1 MNKKNVDYILSSTD
15 GIELLAN
22 LFQNGMALDL
32 VDVTRARDNID
43 LPEDERHIYD
53 MADAALDR
61 VDLDKL
67 YENAGDFEIQD
78 KYPEFFDY
86 LQSLQRDRENDE
98 PERVRED
105 EAGEAEEEIEEEL
118 EEGVPESLST
128 RDTVV
133 KNIIEGEHTG
143 KESDS
148 RKYVEKDE
156 YRAKLDAERE
166 ESIRR
171 ALEADEALNK
181 ERELAAREADAARL
195 REQEFFDKRKAAEAD
210 FDEKARREKEAE
222 RYTEK
227 DTDRSK
233 SFEYRKDEV
242 KIDKDYST
250 NTNKQVDSSFRSDA
264 VDNAGDAGKR
274 RYQQSEQVNNMHG
287 GANDAGDVS
296 NAIHSKTYG
305 TETAAETAATAAA
318 MEMARREAAAKA
330 QVGYGNTGHEEAAS
344 KAETEKYNA
353 EKYDSDKRETSKNQA
368 ESSRLDNN
376 YSSKAESQIDGN
388 SRTGSVNDAGDAG
401 KRGYQQSEQI
411 GSTHYGDYNAGDVTH
426 VVKSREYETS
436 KETADARRE
445 VDEAVRRDTAAREQK
460 EAEGDRRSRREQE
473 ERRER
478 QERAERRTDSYGS
491 DTALRDEDTKRE
503 IERRQHEAEA
513 NRYHDAE
520 AGKRDQY
527 SGSGKYEP
535 EQRAETAM
543 REEARREMD
552 KRQQEADKYRNA
564 EAGKNETD
572 TKSECESGNRV
583 NNDYNSNRESQIDS
597 SSRTGSVNDA
607 GDAGTRSS
615 MQSERVENLHN
626 GNTNAGDVTN
636 VVGGKTYASEAA
648 AAATAAADEM
658 SRRESAAK
666 EQRETDR
673 ENRNGS
679 NSYSEEDRRSN
690 IYNSDTAA
698 RDYDA
703 GREMEKHQR
712 EAETNRYNDYRNAET
727 DKNDQYNGSSKY
739 EPEQRTED
747 AMREETRREMDRRQQ
762 EADRYRNAETSRS
775 ETDAKRGENGT
786 GNRVDNSYNSNRDRQ
801 VDSSSRTG
809 SVHDAGNAGT
819 RNSMQSEQVGNL
831 HNGSTNAGDVTNVIG
846 GRTHASDAAA
856 DTAATVTATAAVAE
870 MTRREAAA
878 KEQRETDR
886 ENRNGSNSY
895 SEEDRRSNIYN
906 SDTAARDYDAGREME
921 KHQREAETNRYNDYR
936 NAETDKND
944 QYNGSSKY
952 EPEQRTEDAMREET
966 RREMDRR
973 QQEADRYRNAETS
986 RSETD
991 AKRGENGTGNRV
1003 DNSYNSNRD
1012 RQVDSSSRTGSV
1024 HDAGNAGTRNSMQ
1037 SEQVGNLHNGS
1048 TNAGDVTNV
1057 IGGRTHASDAAA
1069 ATAATVTATA
1079 AAAEM
1084 TRREA
1089 AAKEQRGVETN
1100 QYRTSGKYEPER
1112 RTEDAMREEI
1122 RMEMDRR
1129 QREADIRRDDR
1140 ITSPEKNQE
1149 RPAEHR
1155 IDNNYNTQPGR
1166 QIDGTFKTGTVSEA
1180 GKNASQPE
1188 KIDSVHGGSSTAK
1201 ESLNAIKAKDYSG
1214 DNKSEATPV
1223 QPVVQGKKDIQNNQA
1238 SGYRRD
1244 SYASAGMNAAVAGTA
1259 TIVNNTHKASAAE
1272 KVVTEQKI
1280 PSESR
1285 PQEHRIDNNYNTQPG
1300 HQIDGTFKTGTVS
1313 EAGKNASQPEKID
1326 SVHGGSSTAKE
1337 SLNAIKAKDYSSGNK
1352 STITPVQ
1359 PIFKNKDSVELKKN
1373 GESKIDNIAREPG
1386 SSDST
1391 QNIGLDSHSKKHV
1404 YERDSYE
1411 MAGQKTSENFGK
1423 PDLNQS
1429 ALEKNIKDSK
1439 KQLAK
1444 EGAKI
1449 IDSENKEHIYTAKD
1463 GNKNNHVQ
1471 INKAGAQVVDGHV
1484 SKEISG
1490 PADNV
1495 IKTPGSSKLDVS
1507 KAVAGQVAAAA
1518 VGGVTNKN
1526 KSIAASANTS
1536 ISQDTV
1542 KDVSEAVVKQK
1553 NKSQLWNQAI
1563 NNTQD
1568 LASKSNKLIADSY
1581 AMAGQIDAE
1590 TAKMIAEFNNNPSFG
1605 FSPASGAGF
1614 STNGTAEAIKNATKS
1629 SIGNS
1634 IAAAKIG
1641 ADIYNASSR
1650 VKNVGLVGAIKN
1662 NEVGLK
1668 IDGRMKFFTIRSDG
1682 TINVDG
1688 VLLNVYKTERS
1699 NLVFVGW
1706 KDAFVNGNEIIT
1718 SNNVRFQIG
1727 SDGNSIITGTKLNL
1741 SLSNKELNATDIN
1754 EIGEKLVES
1763 GITASFAPAIVNKT
1777 ISADDF
1783 VKDGDSFATNKLTE
1797 RFGDR
1802 NLSNLLRRHQIS
1814 GTIDRQGRIMH
1825 VMMTRYA
1832 SNEMRKITFSKESI
1846 DFIAQNYNKIISVNA
1861 DTASKIAKINSI
1873 LEDRHL
1879 SDIEKECLFDL
1890 RTQLADKKMSCN
1902 VDKLKRQLKAG
1913 HLDEE
1918 SARLAQDYINVF
1930 ENTRK
1935 TIIKNGIFAY
1945 DDSAYLKFQ
1954 LEVAG
1959 LPTNVKMLQTMM
1971 DKNAI
1976 PEESMKLVQSYI
1988 NASNGKIKRGVI
2000 EDGFFAASMAML
2012 VEANNLPSNRRALK
2026 KLLKTGN
2033 VTEEQ
2038 KAIIKNM
2045 LKINRI
2051 NGIRNFVARQA
2062 HKLQRAG
2069 VNAYHKSKNFLNKYM
2084 GSDYTF
2090 RGLMIMLGGA
2100 GKVRSIAMKAYRTI
2114 KFVRSVPMKFARAV
2128 DATRKAAISVAKV
2141 STSAFRASK
2150 KALTYGTRFTMSTG
2164 RLVKRK
2170 GVKFTV
2176 KRRSKRAIRKFKMLG
2191 NGIKNLSIKSLKAMV
2206 QIIIRLL
2213 TMLGTAILSAM
2224 APILLIL
2231 LFVLILIFSILSFI
2245 SNEGDEVYYDAG
2257 DEDTTEAAQE
2267 MVDLLTLCH
2276 ASFRNALSGGGGGGT
2291 AASGTDPD
2299 GGPQMQKG
2307 DSSKVGDPDN
2317 PSNSLYDVTQGTWWN
2332 TEGKNSIDINWS
2344 AGSDCDTLKKKLE
2357 ADGALESRNGYA
2369 VAKYGD
2375 KTVFLAAFGTFW
2387 GKVGDVLKVEFNQ
2400 PISLGGEPASKEIY
2414 MMMFDT
2420 KAHKDTNYPAEPEGV
2435 YGHHMPDGAHTRDFA
2450 EFMGKDGEP
2459 ENMNGKGYL
2468 PVQATNLGSV
2478 LDGTCDLATI
2488 GGGLSTSVSA
2498 DVFYRQEIDQD
2509 VYRDIIDQK
2518 NNIYYTFPEDQET
2531 PDGISPTPT
2540 PEGYDK
2546 TTAKGAVYGFYN
2558 NNQELISMVLAMYDF
2573 DINDVTSVKKT
2584 ILAKADKS
2592 GINEEA
2598 ADEAHEL
2605 DVTNKIDDDTW
2616 KLIAYFDKYGL
2627 DMTNY
2632 TIGGYDDLR
2641 YSTLVALFNAS
2652 HIITWTPV
2660 TQYHQGPDGLPTYD
2674 KNGKA
2679 IDETNT
2685 DGMTYQVPVMVYD
2698 TRLVSYKDGTTTR
2711 IPDVHQK
2718 TDANGDLVF
2727 ETKYKACP
2735 GHKKTST
2742 AVITLH
2748 FDSLL
2753 DIKGWYDKNIYG
2765 VDDFDKENP
2774 NYSSDK
2780 IKDINYKA
2788 KESVLKYGTQ
2798 RIKKPE
2804 FKMGISGTCSDSG
2817 ETSSGS
2823 FSPGVMTES
2832 QKEVCRHV
2840 YKFLT
2845 KDMTPK
2851 LTKEQAVGVLVN
2863 IMHESDFNYT
2873 ATEHSDGS
2881 GGYGLVQWTGGRRTN
2896 LVTWCNNNGVKYNT
2910 LEGQCK
2916 FLEYEF
2922 SSSAVWTNSGVNGF
2936 LQCSSAYDAG
2946 RYFLKYFERPAAKYE
2961 AQREASLNQ
2970 DIATIESML

>member
-32 VDVTRARDNID
+32 VDVTRARDNVD

-67 YENAGDFEIQD
+67 YENAGDFELQD

-118 EEGVPESLST
+118 EEGIPEPLST

-181 ERELAAREADAARL
+181 ERELSAREDAAARL
-195 REQEFFDKRKAAEAD
+195 REQEFFDKRKVEETD

-227 DTDRSK
+227 DTNRSK
-233 SFEYRKDEV
+233 SFEDRKDEA

-250 NTNKQVDSSFRSDA
+250 NADKQVDSSFRSDA

-330 QVGYGNTGHEEAAS
+330 QVGYGNTGNKETAS
-344 KAETEKYNA
+344 KAETEKRNA
-353 EKYDSDKRETSKNQA
+353 EKYDSDKREASKSQE

-411 GSTHYGDYNAGDVTH
+411 GSTHYGDSNAGDVTH

-572 TKSECESGNRV
+572 TKSERESGNRV

-626 GNTNAGDVTN
+626 GNTNVGDVTN
-636 VVGGKTYASEAA
+636 VVCGKTYASEAA
-648 AAATAAADEM
+648 AAATAASDEM

-666 EQRETDR
+666 EQREADR
-673 ENRNGS
+673 
-679 NSYSEEDRRSN
+679 
-690 IYNSDTAA
+690 
-698 RDYDA
+698 
-703 GREMEKHQR
+703 
-712 EAETNRYNDYRNAET
+712 
-727 DKNDQYNGSSKY
+727 YNGSSKY

-762 EADRYRNAETSRS
+762 EADRYRNS
-775 ETDAKRGENGT
+775 ETG
-786 GNRVDNSYNSNRDRQ
+786 
-801 VDSSSRTG
+801 
-809 SVHDAGNAGT
+809 
-819 RNSMQSEQVGNL
+819 
-831 HNGSTNAGDVTNVIG
+831 
-846 GRTHASDAAA
+846 
-856 DTAATVTATAAVAE
+856 
-870 MTRREAAA
+870 
-878 KEQRETDR
+878 
-886 ENRNGSNSY
+886 
-895 SEEDRRSNIYN
+895 
-906 SDTAARDYDAGREME
+906 
-921 KHQREAETNRYNDYR
+921 
-936 NAETDKND
+936 
-944 QYNGSSKY
+944 
-952 EPEQRTEDAMREET
+952 
-966 RREMDRR
+966 
-973 QQEADRYRNAETS
+973 

-1069 ATAATVTATA
+1069 ATAA
-1079 AAAEM
+1079 AEM

-1089 AAKEQRGVETN
+1089 AAKEQRGAEAD

-1166 QIDGTFKTGTVSEA
+1166 QIDGTFKTGT
-1180 GKNASQPE
+1180 
-1188 KIDSVHGGSSTAK
+1188 I
-1201 ESLNAIKAKDYSG
+1201 
-1214 DNKSEATPV
+1214 
-1223 QPVVQGKKDIQNNQA
+1223 
-1238 SGYRRD
+1238 
-1244 SYASAGMNAAVAGTA
+1244 
-1259 TIVNNTHKASAAE
+1259 
-1272 KVVTEQKI
+1272 
-1280 PSESR
+1280 
-1285 PQEHRIDNNYNTQPG
+1285 
-1300 HQIDGTFKTGTVS
+1300 S

-1352 STITPVQ
+1352 STTTPVQ

-1386 SSDST
+1386 SSAST

-1444 EGAKI
+1444 EGSRI

-1518 VGGVTNKN
+1518 AVGGVTNKN

-1542 KDVSEAVVKQK
+1542 KDVSEAVIKQK

-1568 LASKSNKLIADSY
+1568 LTSKSNKLIADSY

-1754 EIGEKLVES
+1754 KIGEKLVEP
-1763 GITASFAPAIVNKT
+1763 GIAASFAPAIVNKT

-1988 NASNGKIKRGVI
+1988 DASNGKIKRGVI

-2062 HKLQRAG
+2062 HKLQREG
-2069 VNAYHKSKNFLNKYM
+2069 VNAYRKSKNFLNKYM

-2114 KFVRSVPMKFARAV
+2114 KFVRSVHMKFARAV

-2141 STSAFRASK
+2141 STSAFRASQ
-2150 KALTYGTRFTMSTG
+2150 KALTYGARFTMSTG

-2176 KRRSKRAIRKFKMLG
+2176 KRRGKRAIRKFKMLG
-2191 NGIKNLSIKSLKAMV
+2191 NGIKNLSVKSLKTML

-2276 ASFRNALSGGGGGGT
+2276 ASFRSALSGGSSGGET
-2291 AASGTDPD
+2291 SASGEENGT
-2299 GGPQMQKG
+2299 PQLQKG
-2307 DSSKVGDPDN
+2307 DSSKVEG
-2317 PSNSLYDVTQGTWWN
+2317 LYNVKTTTWWN
-2332 TEGKNSIDINWS
+2332 NEGNIDTVPAAVTGNPNADWT
-2344 AGSDCDTLKKKLE
+2344 GDCKRIRDKLRD
-2357 ADGALESRNGYA
+2357 ANNLYSSNGYA
-2369 VAKYGD
+2369 VTKIGD
-2375 KTVFLAAFGTFW
+2375 KTVYLVAMGTYW
-2387 GKVGDVLKVEFNQ
+2387 GKDGDVLKVTFNND
-2400 PISLGGEPASKEIY
+2400 IVLGDEPATNEIY
-2414 MMMFDT
+2414 VLKFDT
-2420 KAHKDTNYPAEPEGV
+2420 KAWEHTGYLQGEQEGI
-2435 YGHHMPDGAHTRDFA
+2435 YGHHLGDGRDFL
-2450 EFMGKDGEP
+2450 EFLAKDAGSGKRDGIP
-2459 ENMNGKGYL
+2459 SGTI
-2468 PVQATNLGSV
+2468 PQSAVNLGNI
-2478 LDGTCDLATI
+2478 LDDTCDLGTV
-2488 GGGLSTSVSA
+2488 GGGLSTNVNK

-2518 NNIYYTFPEDQET
+2518 NNIYYTFPEDKET

-2546 TTAKGAVYGFYN
+2546 SSAKGAVYGFYN
-2558 NNQELISMVLAMYDF
+2558 NNQELISMILAMYDF
-2573 DINDVTSVKKT
+2573 DINDTTSVKKT

-2660 TQYHQGPDGLPTYD
+2660 TQYHQGPDGLPTYN

-2774 NYSSDK
+2774 NYSSNDMK
-2780 IKDINYKA
+2780 KPNYKA
-2788 KESVLKYGTQ
+2788 KESVLKNGIQ
-2798 RIKKPE
+2798 KIKKPE
-2804 FKMGISGTCSDSG
+2804 FKMGIPGTCSDSG

-2832 QKEVCRHV
+2832 QKEVCQYV

-2845 KDMTPK
+2845 KEMTPK
-2851 LTKEQAVGVLVN
+2851 LTREQAIGVLVN
-2863 IMHESDFNYT
+2863 IKHECEFNYT
-2873 ATEHSDGS
+2873 DIENPDGS
-2881 GGYGLVQWTGGRRTN
+2881 GGYGLAQWTAERRTN
-2896 LVTWCNNNGVKYNT
+2896 LVTWCNNHGLKYNT

-2916 FLEYEF
+2916 YLEYEF

>member
-32 VDVTRARDNID
+32 VDVTRARDNVD

-67 YENAGDFEIQD
+67 YENAGDFELQD

-86 LQSLQRDRENDE
+86 LQSLQRDRENDG

-118 EEGVPESLST
+118 EEGIPEPLST

-171 ALEADEALNK
+171 VLEADEALNK
-181 ERELAAREADAARL
+181 ERELSAREDAAARL
-195 REQEFFDKRKAAEAD
+195 REQEFFDKRKAEETD

-227 DTDRSK
+227 DTNRSK
-233 SFEYRKDEV
+233 SFEDRKDEA

-250 NTNKQVDSSFRSDA
+250 NADKQVDSSFRSDA
-264 VDNAGDAGKR
+264 VDNAGDAGKHE
-274 RYQQSEQVNNMHG
+274 YQQSEQVNNMHG

-330 QVGYGNTGHEEAAS
+330 QVGYGNTGNKETAS
-344 KAETEKYNA
+344 KAETEKRNA
-353 EKYDSDKRETSKNQA
+353 EKYDSDKREASKSQE

-411 GSTHYGDYNAGDVTH
+411 GSTHYGDSNAGDVTH

-535 EQRAETAM
+535 EQRAETAI

-572 TKSECESGNRV
+572 TKSERESGNRV

-626 GNTNAGDVTN
+626 GSTNAGDVTN
-636 VVGGKTYASEAA
+636 VVGGKTYASEAT

-658 SRRESAAK
+658 LRRESAAK

-679 NSYSEEDRRSN
+679 NSYNEYEDRRSN
-690 IYNSDTAA
+690 AYNSDTAA

-703 GREMEKHQR
+703 GREMERRQR
-712 EAETNRYNDYRNAET
+712 EAEANRHNDYRNAEAN
-727 DKNDQYNGSSKY
+727 KNDQYSGSGKY
-739 EPEQRTED
+739 EPERRTED
-747 AMREETRREMDRRQQ
+747 AMREETRREMDKRQQ
-762 EADRYRNAETSRS
+762 EANRYRNAETGRS

-786 GNRVDNSYNSNRDRQ
+786 GNRVDNSYSSNRDRQ

-809 SVHDAGNAGT
+809 SIHDAGT
-819 RNSMQSEQVGNL
+819 RNSMQ
-831 HNGSTNAGDVTNVIG
+831 
-846 GRTHASDAAA
+846 
-856 DTAATVTATAAVAE
+856 
-870 MTRREAAA
+870 
-878 KEQRETDR
+878 
-886 ENRNGSNSY
+886 
-895 SEEDRRSNIYN
+895 
-906 SDTAARDYDAGREME
+906 
-921 KHQREAETNRYNDYR
+921 
-936 NAETDKND
+936 
-944 QYNGSSKY
+944 
-952 EPEQRTEDAMREET
+952 P
-966 RREMDRR
+966 
-973 QQEADRYRNAETS
+973 
-986 RSETD
+986 
-991 AKRGENGTGNRV
+991 
-1003 DNSYNSNRD
+1003 
-1012 RQVDSSSRTGSV
+1012 
-1024 HDAGNAGTRNSMQ
+1024 
-1037 SEQVGNLHNGS
+1037 EQVGNLHNGS

-1089 AAKEQRGVETN
+1089 AAKEQRRAETDP
-1100 QYRTSGKYEPER
+1100 YRTSGKYEPEQ
-1112 RTEDAMREEI
+1112 RTEAAMREDD
-1122 RMEMDRR
+1122 RREMDRR
-1129 QREADIRRDDR
+1129 QREADTRRDDR
-1140 ITSPEKNQE
+1140 VTSPEKNQE

-1166 QIDGTFKTGTVSEA
+1166 QIDGTFQTGTVSEA
-1180 GKNASQPE
+1180 GKNVSQPE

-1214 DNKSEATPV
+1214 DNKS
-1223 QPVVQGKKDIQNNQA
+1223 
-1238 SGYRRD
+1238 
-1244 SYASAGMNAAVAGTA
+1244 AA
-1259 TIVNNTHKASAAE
+1259 
-1272 KVVTEQKI
+1272 
-1280 PSESR
+1280 
-1285 PQEHRIDNNYNTQPG
+1285 
-1300 HQIDGTFKTGTVS
+1300 
-1313 EAGKNASQPEKID
+1313 
-1326 SVHGGSSTAKE
+1326 
-1337 SLNAIKAKDYSSGNK
+1337 
-1352 STITPVQ
+1352 TPVQ

-1386 SSDST
+1386 SSAST

-1444 EGAKI
+1444 EGSRI

-1518 VGGVTNKN
+1518 AVGGVTNKN

-1568 LASKSNKLIADSY
+1568 LTSKSNKLIADSY

-1754 EIGEKLVES
+1754 KIGEKLVEP
-1763 GITASFAPAIVNKT
+1763 GIAASFAPAIVNKT

-1988 NASNGKIKRGVI
+1988 DASNGKIKRGVI

-2012 VEANNLPSNRRALK
+2012 VDANNLPSNRRALK

-2069 VNAYHKSKNFLNKYM
+2069 VNAYRKSKNFLNKYM

-2141 STSAFRASK
+2141 STSAFRASQ
-2150 KALTYGTRFTMSTG
+2150 KALTYGARFTMSTG

-2176 KRRSKRAIRKFKMLG
+2176 KRRGKRAIRKFKMLG
-2191 NGIKNLSIKSLKAMV
+2191 NGIKNLSIKSLKTMV

-2245 SNEGDEVYYDAG
+2245 SNEG
-2257 DEDTTEAAQE
+2257 QIS
-2267 MVDLLTLCH
+2267 LLTVY
-2276 ASFRNALSGGGGGGT
+2276 
-2291 AASGTDPD
+2291 AAE
-2299 GGPQMQKG
+2299 Q
-2307 DSSKVGDPDN
+2307 SKD
-2317 PSNSLYDVTQGTWWN
+2317 
-2332 TEGKNSIDINWS
+2332 
-2344 AGSDCDTLKKKLE
+2344 
-2357 ADGALESRNGYA
+2357 
-2369 VAKYGD
+2369 
-2375 KTVFLAAFGTFW
+2375 
-2387 GKVGDVLKVEFNQ
+2387 
-2400 PISLGGEPASKEIY
+2400 SKETKIY
-2414 MMMFDT
+2414 
-2420 KAHKDTNYPAEPEGV
+2420 V
-2435 YGHHMPDGAHTRDFA
+2435 
-2450 EFMGKDGEP
+2450 
-2459 ENMNGKGYL
+2459 
-2468 PVQATNLGSV
+2468 
-2478 LDGTCDLATI
+2478 
-2488 GGGLSTSVSA
+2488 
-2498 DVFYRQEIDQD
+2498 
-2509 VYRDIIDQK
+2509 
-2518 NNIYYTFPEDQET
+2518 
-2531 PDGISPTPT
+2531 
-2540 PEGYDK
+2540 
-2546 TTAKGAVYGFYN
+2546 
-2558 NNQELISMVLAMYDF
+2558 
-2573 DINDVTSVKKT
+2573 
-2584 ILAKADKS
+2584 
-2592 GINEEA
+2592 
-2598 ADEAHEL
+2598 
-2605 DVTNKIDDDTW
+2605 
-2616 KLIAYFDKYGL
+2616 
-2627 DMTNY
+2627 
-2632 TIGGYDDLR
+2632 
-2641 YSTLVALFNAS
+2641 
-2652 HIITWTPV
+2652 
-2660 TQYHQGPDGLPTYD
+2660 
-2674 KNGKA
+2674 
-2679 IDETNT
+2679 
-2685 DGMTYQVPVMVYD
+2685 
-2698 TRLVSYKDGTTTR
+2698 
-2711 IPDVHQK
+2711 
-2718 TDANGDLVF
+2718 
-2727 ETKYKACP
+2727 
-2735 GHKKTST
+2735 
-2742 AVITLH
+2742 
-2748 FDSLL
+2748 
-2753 DIKGWYDKNIYG
+2753 
-2765 VDDFDKENP
+2765 
-2774 NYSSDK
+2774 
-2780 IKDINYKA
+2780 
-2788 KESVLKYGTQ
+2788 
-2798 RIKKPE
+2798 
-2804 FKMGISGTCSDSG
+2804 
-2817 ETSSGS
+2817 
-2823 FSPGVMTES
+2823 
-2832 QKEVCRHV
+2832 
-2840 YKFLT
+2840 
-2845 KDMTPK
+2845 
-2851 LTKEQAVGVLVN
+2851 
-2863 IMHESDFNYT
+2863 
-2873 ATEHSDGS
+2873 
-2881 GGYGLVQWTGGRRTN
+2881 
-2896 LVTWCNNNGVKYNT
+2896 
-2910 LEGQCK
+2910 
-2916 FLEYEF
+2916 
-2922 SSSAVWTNSGVNGF
+2922 
-2936 LQCSSAYDAG
+2936 
-2946 RYFLKYFERPAAKYE
+2946 
-2961 AQREASLNQ
+2961 
-2970 DIATIESML
+2970 

>member
-67 YENAGDFEIQD
+67 YENAGDFELQD

-98 PERVRED
+98 PERIRED

-118 EEGVPESLST
+118 EEGIPEPLST

-181 ERELAAREADAARL
+181 ERELAAREDAAARL
-195 REQEFFDKRKAAEAD
+195 REQEFFDKRKAEETD

-233 SFEYRKDEV
+233 SFEDKKDEA

-250 NTNKQVDSSFRSDA
+250 NADKQVDSSFRSDA
-264 VDNAGDAGKR
+264 VDNAGDAGKHE
-274 RYQQSEQVNNMHG
+274 YQQSEQVNNMHG

-305 TETAAETAATAAA
+305 TETAAETAATTAA

-330 QVGYGNTGHEEAAS
+330 QVGYGNTGNKETAS
-344 KAETEKYNA
+344 KAETEKRNA
-353 EKYDSDKRETSKNQA
+353 EKYDSDKREASKSQE
-368 ESSRLDNN
+368 ESSRLDNS

-388 SRTGSVNDAGDAG
+388 SRTGSVNDASDAG

-411 GSTHYGDYNAGDVTH
+411 GSTHYGDSNAGDVTH

-535 EQRAETAM
+535 EQRAEAAI

-572 TKSECESGNRV
+572 TKSERESGNRV

-626 GNTNAGDVTN
+626 GNTNVGDVTN

-658 SRRESAAK
+658 SRREPAAK
-666 EQRETDR
+666 EQREADR
-673 ENRNGS
+673 GNRNGS
-679 NSYSEEDRRSN
+679 NSYNEYEDRRSN

-703 GREMEKHQR
+703 GREMEKRQR
-712 EAETNRYNDYRNAET
+712 EAEANRYNDYRNAET

-739 EPEQRTED
+739 EPEHRTED

-762 EADRYRNAETSRS
+762 EADRYHNAETGRS
-775 ETDAKRGENGT
+775 ETDAKRDESRT

-846 GRTHASDAAA
+846 GRTHAF
-856 DTAATVTATAAVAE
+856 
-870 MTRREAAA
+870 
-878 KEQRETDR
+878 
-886 ENRNGSNSY
+886 
-895 SEEDRRSNIYN
+895 
-906 SDTAARDYDAGREME
+906 
-921 KHQREAETNRYNDYR
+921 
-936 NAETDKND
+936 
-944 QYNGSSKY
+944 
-952 EPEQRTEDAMREET
+952 
-966 RREMDRR
+966 
-973 QQEADRYRNAETS
+973 
-986 RSETD
+986 
-991 AKRGENGTGNRV
+991 
-1003 DNSYNSNRD
+1003 
-1012 RQVDSSSRTGSV
+1012 
-1024 HDAGNAGTRNSMQ
+1024 
-1037 SEQVGNLHNGS
+1037 
-1048 TNAGDVTNV
+1048 
-1057 IGGRTHASDAAA
+1057 DAAA

-1084 TRREA
+1084 ARREA
-1089 AAKEQRGVETN
+1089 AAKEQRGVETD

-1122 RMEMDRR
+1122 RIEMDRR

-1140 ITSPEKNQE
+1140 VTSPEKNQE

-1201 ESLNAIKAKDYSG
+1201 ESLNAIKAKDYS
-1214 DNKSEATPV
+1214 
-1223 QPVVQGKKDIQNNQA
+1223 
-1238 SGYRRD
+1238 
-1244 SYASAGMNAAVAGTA
+1244 
-1259 TIVNNTHKASAAE
+1259 
-1272 KVVTEQKI
+1272 
-1280 PSESR
+1280 
-1285 PQEHRIDNNYNTQPG
+1285 
-1300 HQIDGTFKTGTVS
+1300 
-1313 EAGKNASQPEKID
+1313 
-1326 SVHGGSSTAKE
+1326 
-1337 SLNAIKAKDYSSGNK
+1337 SGNK
-1352 STITPVQ
+1352 STTTPVQ

-1386 SSDST
+1386 SSAST

-1444 EGAKI
+1444 EGSRI

-1518 VGGVTNKN
+1518 AVGGVTNKN

-1568 LASKSNKLIADSY
+1568 LTSKSNKLIADSY

-1754 EIGEKLVES
+1754 KIGEKLVEP
-1763 GITASFAPAIVNKT
+1763 GIAASFAPAIVNKT

-1988 NASNGKIKRGVI
+1988 DASNGKIKRGVI

-2062 HKLQRAG
+2062 HKLQREG
-2069 VNAYHKSKNFLNKYM
+2069 VNAYRKSKNFLNKYM

-2090 RGLMIMLGGA
+2090 RGLMIMLGGT

-2141 STSAFRASK
+2141 STSAFRASQ
-2150 KALTYGTRFTMSTG
+2150 KALTYGARFTMSTG

-2170 GVKFTV
+2170 GAKFTV
-2176 KRRSKRAIRKFKMLG
+2176 KRRGKRAIRKFKMLG
-2191 NGIKNLSIKSLKAMV
+2191 NGIKNLSVKSLKTML

-2276 ASFRNALSGGGGGGT
+2276 ASFRSALSGGSSGGET
-2291 AASGTDPD
+2291 SASGEENGT
-2299 GGPQMQKG
+2299 PQLQKG
-2307 DSSKVGDPDN
+2307 DSSKVEG
-2317 PSNSLYDVTQGTWWN
+2317 LYNVKTTTWWN
-2332 TEGKNSIDINWS
+2332 NEGNIDTVPAAVTGNPNADWT
-2344 AGSDCDTLKKKLE
+2344 GDCKRIRDKLRD
-2357 ADGALESRNGYA
+2357 ANNLYSSNGYA
-2369 VAKYGD
+2369 VTKIGD
-2375 KTVFLAAFGTFW
+2375 KTVYLVAMGTYW
-2387 GKVGDVLKVEFNQ
+2387 GKDGDVLKVTFNND
-2400 PISLGGEPASKEIY
+2400 IVLGDEPATNEIY
-2414 MMMFDT
+2414 VLKFDT
-2420 KAHKDTNYPAEPEGV
+2420 KAWEHTGYLQGEQEGI
-2435 YGHHMPDGAHTRDFA
+2435 YGHHLGDGRDFL
-2450 EFMGKDGEP
+2450 EFLAKDAGSGKRDGIP
-2459 ENMNGKGYL
+2459 SGTI
-2468 PVQATNLGSV
+2468 PQSAVNLGNI
-2478 LDGTCDLATI
+2478 LDDTCDLGTV
-2488 GGGLSTSVSA
+2488 GGGLSTNVNK

-2518 NNIYYTFPEDQET
+2518 NNIYYTFPEDKET

-2546 TTAKGAVYGFYN
+2546 SSAKGAVYGFYN
-2558 NNQELISMVLAMYDF
+2558 NNQELISMILAMYDF
-2573 DINDVTSVKKT
+2573 DINDTTSVKKT
-2584 ILAKADKS
+2584 ILAKEDKS

-2660 TQYHQGPDGLPTYD
+2660 TQYHQGPDGLPTYN

-2774 NYSSDK
+2774 NYSSNDMK
-2780 IKDINYKA
+2780 KPNYKA
-2788 KESVLKYGTQ
+2788 KESVLKNGIQ
-2798 RIKKPE
+2798 KIKKPE
-2804 FKMGISGTCSDSG
+2804 FKMGIPGTCSDSG

-2832 QKEVCRHV
+2832 QKEVCQYV

-2845 KDMTPK
+2845 KEMTPK
-2851 LTKEQAVGVLVN
+2851 LTREQAIGVLVN
-2863 IMHESDFNYT
+2863 IKHECEFNYT
-2873 ATEHSDGS
+2873 DIENPDGS
-2881 GGYGLVQWTGGRRTN
+2881 GGYGLAQWTAERRTN
-2896 LVTWCNNNGVKYNT
+2896 LVTWCNNHGLKYNT

-2916 FLEYEF
+2916 YLEYEF

>member
-32 VDVTRARDNID
+32 VDVTRARDNVD

-67 YENAGDFEIQD
+67 YENAGDFELQD

-86 LQSLQRDRENDE
+86 LQSLQRDRENDG

-118 EEGVPESLST
+118 EEGIPEPLST

-171 ALEADEALNK
+171 VLEADEALNK
-181 ERELAAREADAARL
+181 ERELSAREDAAARL
-195 REQEFFDKRKAAEAD
+195 REQEFFDKRKAEETD
-210 FDEKARREKEAE
+210 VDEKARREKEAE

-227 DTDRSK
+227 DTNRSK
-233 SFEYRKDEV
+233 SFEDRKDEA

-250 NTNKQVDSSFRSDA
+250 NADKQVDSSFRSDA
-264 VDNAGDAGKR
+264 VDNAGDAGKHE
-274 RYQQSEQVNNMHG
+274 YQQSEQVNNMHG

-330 QVGYGNTGHEEAAS
+330 QVGYDNTGNKETAS
-344 KAETEKYNA
+344 KAETEKRNA
-353 EKYDSDKRETSKNQA
+353 EKYDSDKREASKSQE

-411 GSTHYGDYNAGDVTH
+411 GSTHYGDSNAGDVTH

-535 EQRAETAM
+535 EQRAETAI

-572 TKSECESGNRV
+572 TKSERESGNRV

-626 GNTNAGDVTN
+626 GSTNAGDVTN
-636 VVGGKTYASEAA
+636 VVGGKTYASEAT

-658 SRRESAAK
+658 LRRESAAK

-679 NSYSEEDRRSN
+679 NSYNEYEDRRSN
-690 IYNSDTAA
+690 AYNSDTAA

-703 GREMEKHQR
+703 GREMERRQR
-712 EAETNRYNDYRNAET
+712 EAEANRHNDYRNAEAN
-727 DKNDQYNGSSKY
+727 KNDQYSGSGKY
-739 EPEQRTED
+739 EPERRTED
-747 AMREETRREMDRRQQ
+747 AMREETRREMDKRQQ
-762 EADRYRNAETSRS
+762 EADRYRNAETGRS

-786 GNRVDNSYNSNRDRQ
+786 GNRVDNSYSSNRDRQ

-809 SVHDAGNAGT
+809 SIHDAGT
-819 RNSMQSEQVGNL
+819 RNSMQ
-831 HNGSTNAGDVTNVIG
+831 
-846 GRTHASDAAA
+846 
-856 DTAATVTATAAVAE
+856 
-870 MTRREAAA
+870 
-878 KEQRETDR
+878 
-886 ENRNGSNSY
+886 
-895 SEEDRRSNIYN
+895 
-906 SDTAARDYDAGREME
+906 
-921 KHQREAETNRYNDYR
+921 
-936 NAETDKND
+936 
-944 QYNGSSKY
+944 
-952 EPEQRTEDAMREET
+952 P
-966 RREMDRR
+966 
-973 QQEADRYRNAETS
+973 
-986 RSETD
+986 
-991 AKRGENGTGNRV
+991 
-1003 DNSYNSNRD
+1003 
-1012 RQVDSSSRTGSV
+1012 
-1024 HDAGNAGTRNSMQ
+1024 
-1037 SEQVGNLHNGS
+1037 EQVGNLHNGS

-1089 AAKEQRGVETN
+1089 AAKEQRRAETDP
-1100 QYRTSGKYEPER
+1100 YRTSGKYEPEQ
-1112 RTEDAMREEI
+1112 RTEAAMREDD
-1122 RMEMDRR
+1122 RREMDRR
-1129 QREADIRRDDR
+1129 QREADTRRDDR
-1140 ITSPEKNQE
+1140 VTSPEKKQE
-1149 RPAEHR
+1149 KPAEHR

-1166 QIDGTFKTGTVSEA
+1166 QIDGTFQTGTVSEA
-1180 GKNASQPE
+1180 GKNVSQPE

-1214 DNKSEATPV
+1214 DNKS
-1223 QPVVQGKKDIQNNQA
+1223 
-1238 SGYRRD
+1238 
-1244 SYASAGMNAAVAGTA
+1244 AA
-1259 TIVNNTHKASAAE
+1259 
-1272 KVVTEQKI
+1272 
-1280 PSESR
+1280 
-1285 PQEHRIDNNYNTQPG
+1285 
-1300 HQIDGTFKTGTVS
+1300 
-1313 EAGKNASQPEKID
+1313 
-1326 SVHGGSSTAKE
+1326 
-1337 SLNAIKAKDYSSGNK
+1337 
-1352 STITPVQ
+1352 TPVQ

-1386 SSDST
+1386 SSAST

-1444 EGAKI
+1444 EGSRI

-1495 IKTPGSSKLDVS
+1495 IKTPGSSKLGVS
-1507 KAVAGQVAAAA
+1507 KAVAGQVAAAAA

-1568 LASKSNKLIADSY
+1568 LTSKSNKLIADSY

-1754 EIGEKLVES
+1754 KIGEKLVEP
-1763 GITASFAPAIVNKT
+1763 GIAASFAPAIVNKT

-1954 LEVAG
+1954 IEVAG

-1988 NASNGKIKRGVI
+1988 DASNGKIKRGVI

-2012 VEANNLPSNRRALK
+2012 VDANNLPSNRRALK

-2069 VNAYHKSKNFLNKYM
+2069 VNAYRKSKNFLNKYM

-2141 STSAFRASK
+2141 STSAFRASQ
-2150 KALTYGTRFTMSTG
+2150 KALTYGARFTMSTG

-2176 KRRSKRAIRKFKMLG
+2176 KRRGKRAIRKFKMLG
-2191 NGIKNLSIKSLKAMV
+2191 NGIKNLSIKSLKTMV

-2307 DSSKVGDPDN
+2307 DSSKIGDPDN

-2804 FKMGISGTCSDSG
+2804 FKMGIPGTCSDSG

>member
-32 VDVTRARDNID
+32 VDVTRARDNVD

-67 YENAGDFEIQD
+67 YENAGDFELQD

-118 EEGVPESLST
+118 EEGIPEPLST

-181 ERELAAREADAARL
+181 ERELAAREDAAARL
-195 REQEFFDKRKAAEAD
+195 REQEFFDKRKAEETD

-227 DTDRSK
+227 DTNRSK
-233 SFEYRKDEV
+233 SFEDRKDEA

-250 NTNKQVDSSFRSDA
+250 NADKQVDSSFRSDA

-318 MEMARREAAAKA
+318 MEMARMEAAAKA

-411 GSTHYGDYNAGDVTH
+411 GSTHYGDSNAGDVTH

-572 TKSECESGNRV
+572 TKSERESGNRV

-626 GNTNAGDVTN
+626 GNTNVGDVTN

-648 AAATAAADEM
+648 AAATAASDEM

-666 EQRETDR
+666 EQREADR

-679 NSYSEEDRRSN
+679 NSYNEEDRRSN

-712 EAETNRYNDYRNAET
+712 EAEANRYNDYRNAET

-762 EADRYRNAETSRS
+762 EADRYRNSETGRS

-786 GNRVDNSYNSNRDRQ
+786 GNR
-801 VDSSSRTG
+801 
-809 SVHDAGNAGT
+809 
-819 RNSMQSEQVGNL
+819 
-831 HNGSTNAGDVTNVIG
+831 I
-846 GRTHASDAAA
+846 
-856 DTAATVTATAAVAE
+856 
-870 MTRREAAA
+870 
-878 KEQRETDR
+878 
-886 ENRNGSNSY
+886 
-895 SEEDRRSNIYN
+895 
-906 SDTAARDYDAGREME
+906 
-921 KHQREAETNRYNDYR
+921 
-936 NAETDKND
+936 
-944 QYNGSSKY
+944 
-952 EPEQRTEDAMREET
+952 
-966 RREMDRR
+966 
-973 QQEADRYRNAETS
+973 
-986 RSETD
+986 
-991 AKRGENGTGNRV
+991 

-1079 AAAEM
+1079 AATEM

-1089 AAKEQRGVETN
+1089 AAKEQRGAEAD

-1149 RPAEHR
+1149 RPA
-1155 IDNNYNTQPGR
+1155 
-1166 QIDGTFKTGTVSEA
+1166 
-1180 GKNASQPE
+1180 
-1188 KIDSVHGGSSTAK
+1188 
-1201 ESLNAIKAKDYSG
+1201 
-1214 DNKSEATPV
+1214 
-1223 QPVVQGKKDIQNNQA
+1223 
-1238 SGYRRD
+1238 
-1244 SYASAGMNAAVAGTA
+1244 
-1259 TIVNNTHKASAAE
+1259 
-1272 KVVTEQKI
+1272 
-1280 PSESR
+1280 
-1285 PQEHRIDNNYNTQPG
+1285 EHRIDNNYNTQPG

-1352 STITPVQ
+1352 STTTPVQ

-1386 SSDST
+1386 SSAST

-1444 EGAKI
+1444 EGSRI

-1518 VGGVTNKN
+1518 AVGGVTNKN
-1526 KSIAASANTS
+1526 KSIAASTNTS

-1568 LASKSNKLIADSY
+1568 LTSKSNKLIADSY

-1754 EIGEKLVES
+1754 KIGEKLVEP
-1763 GITASFAPAIVNKT
+1763 GIAASFAPAIVNKT

-1988 NASNGKIKRGVI
+1988 DASNGKIKRGVI

-2051 NGIRNFVARQA
+2051 NGMRNFVARQA

-2069 VNAYHKSKNFLNKYM
+2069 VNAYRKSKNFLNKYM

-2141 STSAFRASK
+2141 STSAFRASQ
-2150 KALTYGTRFTMSTG
+2150 KALTYGARFTMSTG

-2176 KRRSKRAIRKFKMLG
+2176 KRRGKRAIRKFKMLG
-2191 NGIKNLSIKSLKAMV
+2191 NGIKNLSIKSLKTMV

-2307 DSSKVGDPDN
+2307 DSSKIGDPDN

-2332 TEGKNSIDINWS
+2332 TEGKNSIDISWS

-2357 ADGALESRNGYA
+2357 ADGVLESRNGYA

-2375 KTVFLAAFGTFW
+2375 KTVFLVAFGTFW

-2420 KAHKDTNYPAEPEGV
+2420 KAHEHTNYPAEPEGV

-2804 FKMGISGTCSDSG
+2804 FKMGIPGTCSDSG

>member
-15 GIELLAN
+15 GVELLAN

-32 VDVTRARDNID
+32 VDVTRARDNVN
-43 LPEDERHIYD
+43 LPEDERYIYD

-67 YENAGDFEIQD
+67 YENAEDFELQD

-118 EEGVPESLST
+118 EEGAPEPLST

-181 ERELAAREADAARL
+181 ERELAARESDAARL
-195 REQEFFDKRKAAEAD
+195 REQEFFDKRKAEEAD
-210 FDEKARREKEAE
+210 FDEKTRREKEAE

-227 DTDRSK
+227 DIYRSK
-233 SFEYRKDEV
+233 SFEDRKDEA

-250 NTNKQVDSSFRSDA
+250 NTDKQVDSSFRSDA

-274 RYQQSEQVNNMHG
+274 RYQQSEQISNMHG
-287 GANDAGDVS
+287 GTNDVGDVS
-296 NAIHSKTYG
+296 NAIHNKTYG

-330 QVGYGNTGHEEAAS
+330 QAGYGNTGHDETAS
-344 KAETEKYNA
+344 RAETEKRNA
-353 EKYDSDKRETSKNQA
+353 EGYNSDKRETSKSQE
-368 ESSRLDNN
+368 ESSRLDSS
-376 YSSKAESQIDGN
+376 YSSKSESQIDGN

-401 KRGYQQSEQI
+401 KRGYQQSEQV
-411 GSTHYGDYNAGDVTH
+411 GSTHYGDSNAGDVTH
-426 VVKSREYETS
+426 VVKSREYKTS
-436 KETADARRE
+436 KETAEARKE
-445 VDEAVRRDTAAREQK
+445 VEEAVRKDTAAREQK
-460 EAEGDRRSRREQE
+460 ETEGDRSSRREQE

-491 DTALRDEDTKRE
+491 DTTSSDEDTKRE
-503 IERRQHEAEA
+503 MERRQREAEA
-513 NRYHDAE
+513 NRYRDIE
-520 AGKRDQY
+520 ADKRDQY

-535 EQRAETAM
+535 EQRTEAAM
-543 REEARREMD
+543 RDEARREMD
-552 KRQQEADKYRNA
+552 RRQQEADKYRNT
-564 EAGKNETD
+564 ETGKNETD
-572 TKSECESGNRV
+572 TKREQESGTGNRV

-607 GDAGTRSS
+607 GDAGTRNS

-626 GNTNAGDVTN
+626 GSTNAGDVTN
-636 VVGGKTYASEAA
+636 VVGGKTYASEATTA
-648 AAATAAADEM
+648 AAATATADEM
-658 SRRESAAK
+658 SRRETAAK
-666 EQRETDR
+666 EQRESDR
-673 ENRNGS
+673 GSRNGG
-679 NSYSEEDRRSN
+679 NGYEERSPDA
-690 IYNSDTAA
+690 YNSDINA

-703 GREMEKHQR
+703 GREMERRQQD
-712 EAETNRYNDYRNAET
+712 ANRYHDAEADKRN
-727 DKNDQYNGSSKY
+727 QYSGSGKY
-739 EPEQRTED
+739 EPEQRTEA
-747 AMREETRREMDRRQQ
+747 AMREEARREMDRRQQ
-762 EADRYRNAETSRS
+762 EADRYRNAETSRK
-775 ETDAKRGENGT
+775 ETDSKRDSEI
-786 GNRVDNSYNSNRDRQ
+786 GNRVDNSYSSNRD
-801 VDSSSRTG
+801 
-809 SVHDAGNAGT
+809 
-819 RNSMQSEQVGNL
+819 
-831 HNGSTNAGDVTNVIG
+831 
-846 GRTHASDAAA
+846 
-856 DTAATVTATAAVAE
+856 
-870 MTRREAAA
+870 
-878 KEQRETDR
+878 K
-886 ENRNGSNSY
+886 
-895 SEEDRRSNIYN
+895 
-906 SDTAARDYDAGREME
+906 
-921 KHQREAETNRYNDYR
+921 
-936 NAETDKND
+936 
-944 QYNGSSKY
+944 
-952 EPEQRTEDAMREET
+952 
-966 RREMDRR
+966 
-973 QQEADRYRNAETS
+973 
-986 RSETD
+986 
-991 AKRGENGTGNRV
+991 
-1003 DNSYNSNRD
+1003 
-1012 RQVDSSSRTGSV
+1012 QVDSSSRTGSV

-1084 TRREA
+1084 ARREA
-1089 AAKEQRGVETN
+1089 AAKEQRGTEFDS
-1100 QYRTSGKYEPER
+1100 YHASGKYEPEQ
-1112 RTEDAMREEI
+1112 RTETTMRDET
-1122 RMEMDRR
+1122 RREMDRR
-1129 QREADIRRDDR
+1129 QREADARRDDKVTNPKNR
-1140 ITSPEKNQE
+1140 PNQE

-1166 QIDGTFKTGTVSEA
+1166 QIDGAFKTGTVSEA
-1180 GKNASQPE
+1180 GKN
-1188 KIDSVHGGSSTAK
+1188 T
-1201 ESLNAIKAKDYSG
+1201 
-1214 DNKSEATPV
+1214 
-1223 QPVVQGKKDIQNNQA
+1223 
-1238 SGYRRD
+1238 
-1244 SYASAGMNAAVAGTA
+1244 
-1259 TIVNNTHKASAAE
+1259 
-1272 KVVTEQKI
+1272 
-1280 PSESR
+1280 
-1285 PQEHRIDNNYNTQPG
+1285 
-1300 HQIDGTFKTGTVS
+1300 
-1313 EAGKNASQPEKID
+1313 SQPEKID

-1352 STITPVQ
+1352 STATPVQ
-1359 PIFKNKDSVELKKN
+1359 PISKNKDNVESKKN
-1373 GESKIDNIAREPG
+1373 GESKIDNISREPG
-1386 SSDST
+1386 SSASIP
-1391 QNIGLDSHSKKHV
+1391 NVGLDSNSKKPV

-1411 MAGQKTSENFGK
+1411 MAGQKTSESFVK

-1429 ALEKNIKDSK
+1429 VLEKNIKDSK

-1444 EGAKI
+1444 EDSKVIG
-1449 IDSENKEHIYTAKD
+1449 SENKEHIYTAKD
-1463 GNKNNHVQ
+1463 GDKNNHVQ
-1471 INKAGAQVVDGHV
+1471 INKTGTQVVDGHV

-1495 IKTPGSSKLDVS
+1495 IKAPGGSKLDVS
-1507 KAVAGQVAAAA
+1507 KAVAGQVAAATT
-1518 VGGVTNKN
+1518 VGAANKKVAAGV
-1526 KSIAASANTS
+1526 AASS
-1536 ISQDTV
+1536 VSQDTI
-1542 KDVSEAVVKQK
+1542 KNASEAAVKQK

-1568 LASKSNKLIADSY
+1568 LSTKSNKLIADSY

-1614 STNGTAEAIKNATKS
+1614 ATNGTAEAIKNATKG

-1668 IDGRMKFFTIRSDG
+1668 IDGRMKFFTIRPDG

-1727 SDGNSIITGTKLNL
+1727 PDGNSIITGTKLNL
-1741 SLSNKELNATDIN
+1741 SLSNKELNATDVK
-1754 EIGEKLVES
+1754 EFGEKLIEP
-1763 GITASFAPAIVNKT
+1763 GITASFAPVVVNKT

-1783 VKDGDSFATNKLTE
+1783 AKDGDSFATNKLTE

-1802 NLSNLLRRHQIS
+1802 NLANLLRRHQIS

-1832 SNEMRKITFSKESI
+1832 SNEMRKIAFSKESI

-1890 RTQLADKKMSCN
+1890 RAQLADKKMSCN

-1913 HLDEE
+1913 RLDEE

-1959 LPTNVKMLQTMM
+1959 LPTNVKMLQAML

-1988 NASNGKIKRGVI
+1988 DASNGKIKRGVI

-2062 HKLQRAG
+2062 HKLQRTGA
-2069 VNAYHKSKNFLNKYM
+2069 NAYRKSKNFLNKYM

-2150 KALTYGTRFTMSTG
+2150 GALKYGARFTMSTG

-2176 KRRSKRAIRKFKMLG
+2176 KKRGKRAVKKFKMLG
-2191 NGIKNLSIKSLKAMV
+2191 KGMKNLSIKSLKTML

-2291 AASGTDPD
+2291 SASGTDPD

-2307 DSSKVGDPDN
+2307 DSSKIGDPDN

-2332 TEGKNSIDINWS
+2332 TEGANSIDINWS

-2357 ADGALESRNGYA
+2357 ADGVLESRNGYA

-2375 KTVFLAAFGTFW
+2375 KTIFLAAFGTFW

-2420 KAHKDTNYPAEPEGV
+2420 KAHKDTKYPAEPEGV

-2546 TTAKGAVYGFYN
+2546 STAKGAVYGFYN

-2573 DINDVTSVKKT
+2573 DVNDVTSVKKT

-2742 AVITLH
+2742 AVMTLH

-2804 FKMGISGTCSDSG
+2804 FKMGIPGTCSDSG

-2832 QKEVCRHV
+2832 QKEVCRYV

-2910 LEGQCK
+2910 MEGQCK

-2946 RYFLKYFERPAAKYE
+2946 RYFLKYFERPAAEYE

-2970 DIATIESML
+2970 DIATIENML

>member
-762 EADRYRNAETSRS
+762 EADRYRNSETGRS

-786 GNRVDNSYNSNRDRQ
+786 GNRVDNSYNSNRD
-801 VDSSSRTG
+801 S
-809 SVHDAGNAGT
+809 
-819 RNSMQSEQVGNL
+819 
-831 HNGSTNAGDVTNVIG
+831 
-846 GRTHASDAAA
+846 
-856 DTAATVTATAAVAE
+856 
-870 MTRREAAA
+870 
-878 KEQRETDR
+878 
-886 ENRNGSNSY
+886 
-895 SEEDRRSNIYN
+895 
-906 SDTAARDYDAGREME
+906 
-921 KHQREAETNRYNDYR
+921 
-936 NAETDKND
+936 
-944 QYNGSSKY
+944 
-952 EPEQRTEDAMREET
+952 
-966 RREMDRR
+966 
-973 QQEADRYRNAETS
+973 
-986 RSETD
+986 
-991 AKRGENGTGNRV
+991 
-1003 DNSYNSNRD
+1003 
-1012 RQVDSSSRTGSV
+1012 QVDSSSRTGSV

>member
-32 VDVTRARDNID
+32 VDVTRARDNVDI
-43 LPEDERHIYD
+43 PEDERRIYD

-67 YENAGDFEIQD
+67 YENAGDFELQD

-86 LQSLQRDRENDE
+86 LQGLQRDRENDE
-98 PERVRED
+98 PERIRED

-118 EEGVPESLST
+118 EEGIPEPLST

-181 ERELAAREADAARL
+181 ERELSAREDAAARL
-195 REQEFFDKRKAAEAD
+195 REQEFFDKRKAEETD

-227 DTDRSK
+227 DTNRSK
-233 SFEYRKDEV
+233 SFEDRKDEA

-250 NTNKQVDSSFRSDA
+250 NADKQVDSSFRSDA

-330 QVGYGNTGHEEAAS
+330 QVGYGNTGNKETAS
-344 KAETEKYNA
+344 KAETEKRNA
-353 EKYDSDKRETSKNQA
+353 EKYDSDKREASKSQE

-411 GSTHYGDYNAGDVTH
+411 GSTHYGDSNAGDVTH

-572 TKSECESGNRV
+572 TKSERESGNRV

-626 GNTNAGDVTN
+626 GNTNVGDVTN

-666 EQRETDR
+666 EQREADR
-673 ENRNGS
+673 
-679 NSYSEEDRRSN
+679 
-690 IYNSDTAA
+690 
-698 RDYDA
+698 
-703 GREMEKHQR
+703 
-712 EAETNRYNDYRNAET
+712 
-727 DKNDQYNGSSKY
+727 YNGSSKY

-762 EADRYRNAETSRS
+762 EADRYRNS
-775 ETDAKRGENGT
+775 ETG
-786 GNRVDNSYNSNRDRQ
+786 
-801 VDSSSRTG
+801 
-809 SVHDAGNAGT
+809 
-819 RNSMQSEQVGNL
+819 
-831 HNGSTNAGDVTNVIG
+831 
-846 GRTHASDAAA
+846 
-856 DTAATVTATAAVAE
+856 
-870 MTRREAAA
+870 
-878 KEQRETDR
+878 
-886 ENRNGSNSY
+886 
-895 SEEDRRSNIYN
+895 
-906 SDTAARDYDAGREME
+906 
-921 KHQREAETNRYNDYR
+921 
-936 NAETDKND
+936 
-944 QYNGSSKY
+944 
-952 EPEQRTEDAMREET
+952 
-966 RREMDRR
+966 
-973 QQEADRYRNAETS
+973 

-1089 AAKEQRGVETN
+1089 AAKEQRGAEAD

-1166 QIDGTFKTGTVSEA
+1166 QIDGTFQTGTVSEA
-1180 GKNASQPE
+1180 GKN
-1188 KIDSVHGGSSTAK
+1188 V
-1201 ESLNAIKAKDYSG
+1201 
-1214 DNKSEATPV
+1214 
-1223 QPVVQGKKDIQNNQA
+1223 
-1238 SGYRRD
+1238 
-1244 SYASAGMNAAVAGTA
+1244 
-1259 TIVNNTHKASAAE
+1259 
-1272 KVVTEQKI
+1272 
-1280 PSESR
+1280 
-1285 PQEHRIDNNYNTQPG
+1285 
-1300 HQIDGTFKTGTVS
+1300 
-1313 EAGKNASQPEKID
+1313 SQPEKID

-1352 STITPVQ
+1352 STTTPVQ

-1386 SSDST
+1386 SSAST

-1444 EGAKI
+1444 EGSRI

-1518 VGGVTNKN
+1518 AVGGVTNKN

-1542 KDVSEAVVKQK
+1542 KDVSEAVIKQK

-1568 LASKSNKLIADSY
+1568 LTSKSNKLIADSY

-1754 EIGEKLVES
+1754 KIGEKRVEP
-1763 GITASFAPAIVNKT
+1763 GIAASFAPAIVNKT

-1988 NASNGKIKRGVI
+1988 DASNGKIKRGVI

-2069 VNAYHKSKNFLNKYM
+2069 VNAYRKSKNFLNKYM

-2141 STSAFRASK
+2141 STSAYRASK
-2150 KALTYGTRFTMSTG
+2150 GALKYGARFTMSTG

-2176 KRRSKRAIRKFKMLG
+2176 KKRGKRAIKKFKMLG
-2191 NGIKNLSIKSLKAMV
+2191 KGMKNLSIKSLKTML

-2307 DSSKVGDPDN
+2307 DSSKIGDPDN

-2332 TEGKNSIDINWS
+2332 TEGKNSIDISWS

-2357 ADGALESRNGYA
+2357 ADGVLESRNGYA

-2375 KTVFLAAFGTFW
+2375 KTVFLVAFGTFW

-2420 KAHKDTNYPAEPEGV
+2420 KAHKHTNYPAEPEGV

-2546 TTAKGAVYGFYN
+2546 STAKGAVYGFYN
-2558 NNQELISMVLAMYDF
+2558 NNQELISMILAMYDF
-2573 DINDVTSVKKT
+2573 DINDTTSVKKT

-2727 ETKYKACP
+2727 ETKYKKCP

-2804 FKMGISGTCSDSG
+2804 FKMGIPGTCSDSG

>member
-32 VDVTRARDNID
+32 VDVTRARDNVD

-67 YENAGDFEIQD
+67 YENAGDFELQD

-118 EEGVPESLST
+118 EEGIPEPLST

-195 REQEFFDKRKAAEAD
+195 REQEFFDKRKAEEAD

-222 RYTEK
+222 RYTKK

-233 SFEYRKDEV
+233 SFEDRKDEA

-250 NTNKQVDSSFRSDA
+250 NADKQADSSFRSDA

-296 NAIHSKTYG
+296 NAIHSKTYE

-330 QVGYGNTGHEEAAS
+330 QGRYSNTGHEETAS

-353 EKYDSDKRETSKNQA
+353 EKYDSDKRETSKNQE
-368 ESSRLDNN
+368 ESSRLDNS

-411 GSTHYGDYNAGDVTH
+411 GSTHYGDSNAGDVTH

-460 EAEGDRRSRREQE
+460 EAEGDRRNRREQE

-478 QERAERRTDSYGS
+478 QERAEKRADSYSS
-491 DTALRDEDTKRE
+491 DATSRNEDIKHE
-503 IERRQHEAEA
+503 MERRQREAES
-513 NRYHDAE
+513 NRYYDAE

-535 EQRAETAM
+535 EQRTEAAM
-543 REEARREMD
+543 REEARREID

-572 TKSECESGNRV
+572 AKSERESGNRV

-597 SSRTGSVNDA
+597 SSRTGSVKDA

-658 SRRESAAK
+658 SRREPAAK
-666 EQRETDR
+666 EQREADR
-673 ENRNGS
+673 GNRNGS
-679 NSYSEEDRRSN
+679 NSYNEYEDRRSN

-698 RDYDA
+698 RDYDV
-703 GREMEKHQR
+703 GREMEKRQR
-712 EAETNRYNDYRNAET
+712 EAEANRYNDYRNAKT

-739 EPEQRTED
+739 EPEHRTED

-762 EADRYRNAETSRS
+762 EADRYRNSETGRS

-786 GNRVDNSYNSNRDRQ
+786 GNRVDNSYNSNRD
-801 VDSSSRTG
+801 S
-809 SVHDAGNAGT
+809 
-819 RNSMQSEQVGNL
+819 
-831 HNGSTNAGDVTNVIG
+831 
-846 GRTHASDAAA
+846 
-856 DTAATVTATAAVAE
+856 
-870 MTRREAAA
+870 
-878 KEQRETDR
+878 
-886 ENRNGSNSY
+886 
-895 SEEDRRSNIYN
+895 
-906 SDTAARDYDAGREME
+906 
-921 KHQREAETNRYNDYR
+921 
-936 NAETDKND
+936 
-944 QYNGSSKY
+944 
-952 EPEQRTEDAMREET
+952 
-966 RREMDRR
+966 
-973 QQEADRYRNAETS
+973 
-986 RSETD
+986 
-991 AKRGENGTGNRV
+991 
-1003 DNSYNSNRD
+1003 
-1012 RQVDSSSRTGSV
+1012 QVDSSSRTGSV

-1166 QIDGTFKTGTVSEA
+1166 QIDGTFKTETVSEA
-1180 GKNASQPE
+1180 GKNVSQPE

-1214 DNKSEATPV
+1214 DNKSAATPV
-1223 QPVVQGKKDIQNNQA
+1223 QPVGQSKDA
-1238 SGYRRD
+1238 SG
-1244 SYASAGMNAAVAGTA
+1244 SKQFGSNVTGNNIHEAQAAT
-1259 TIVNNTHKASAAE
+1259 T
-1272 KVVTEQKI
+1272 
-1280 PSESR
+1280 
-1285 PQEHRIDNNYNTQPG
+1285 
-1300 HQIDGTFKTGTVS
+1300 
-1313 EAGKNASQPEKID
+1313 
-1326 SVHGGSSTAKE
+1326 
-1337 SLNAIKAKDYSSGNK
+1337 K
-1352 STITPVQ
+1352 S
-1359 PIFKNKDSVELKKN
+1359 
-1373 GESKIDNIAREPG
+1373 
-1386 SSDST
+1386 
-1391 QNIGLDSHSKKHV
+1391 V

-1411 MAGQKTSENFGK
+1411 TAGQKAAENFGSK
-1423 PDLNQS
+1423 NPSQ
-1429 ALEKNIKDSK
+1429 AFVEKSIAEKE
-1439 KQLAK
+1439 KQAAK
-1444 EGAKI
+1444 ESSKI
-1449 IDSENKEHIYTAKD
+1449 VGSENKEHIYTAKD
-1463 GNKNNHVQ
+1463 GDKNNHVQ
-1471 INKAGAQVVDGHV
+1471 INKTGTQVVDGHV
-1484 SKEISG
+1484 SKDVSG

-1518 VGGVTNKN
+1518 AVGGATNKN

-1542 KDVSEAVVKQK
+1542 KDVSEAVAKQK
-1553 NKSQLWNQAI
+1553 NKSQMWNQAI

-1568 LASKSNKLIADSY
+1568 LTSKSNKLIADSY

-1777 ISADDF
+1777 ISVDDF

-1954 LEVAG
+1954 LEVSG

-2176 KRRSKRAIRKFKMLG
+2176 KRRGKRAIRKFKMLG

-2307 DSSKVGDPDN
+2307 DSSKIGDPDN

-2357 ADGALESRNGYA
+2357 ADGVLESRNGYA

-2375 KTVFLAAFGTFW
+2375 KTVFLVAFGTFW

-2420 KAHKDTNYPAEPEGV
+2420 KAHIHTNYPAEPEGV

>member
-32 VDVTRARDNID
+32 VDVTRARDNVD

-67 YENAGDFEIQD
+67 YENAGDFELQD

-86 LQSLQRDRENDE
+86 LQSLQRDRENDG

-118 EEGVPESLST
+118 EEGIPEPLST

-156 YRAKLDAERE
+156 YRAKFDAERE

-171 ALEADEALNK
+171 VLEADEALNK
-181 ERELAAREADAARL
+181 ERELSAREDAAARL
-195 REQEFFDKRKAAEAD
+195 REQEFFDKRKAEETD

-227 DTDRSK
+227 DTNRSK
-233 SFEYRKDEV
+233 SFEDRKDEA

-250 NTNKQVDSSFRSDA
+250 NADKQVDSSFRSDA
-264 VDNAGDAGKR
+264 VDNAGDAGKHE
-274 RYQQSEQVNNMHG
+274 YQQSEQVNNMHG

-330 QVGYGNTGHEEAAS
+330 QVGYGNTGNKETAS
-344 KAETEKYNA
+344 KAETEKRNA
-353 EKYDSDKRETSKNQA
+353 EKYDSDKREASKSQE

-411 GSTHYGDYNAGDVTH
+411 GSTHYGDSNAGDVTH

-535 EQRAETAM
+535 EQRAETAI

-572 TKSECESGNRV
+572 TKSERESGNRV

-615 MQSERVENLHN
+615 MQSEQVENLHN
-626 GNTNAGDVTN
+626 GSTNAGDVTN
-636 VVGGKTYASEAA
+636 VVGGKTYASEAT

-658 SRRESAAK
+658 LRRESAAK

-679 NSYSEEDRRSN
+679 NSYNEYEDRRSN
-690 IYNSDTAA
+690 AYNSDTAA

-703 GREMEKHQR
+703 GREMERRQR
-712 EAETNRYNDYRNAET
+712 EAEANRHNDYRNAEAN
-727 DKNDQYNGSSKY
+727 KNDQYSGSGKY
-739 EPEQRTED
+739 EPERRTED
-747 AMREETRREMDRRQQ
+747 AMREETRREMDKRQQ
-762 EADRYRNAETSRS
+762 EADRYRNAETGRS

-786 GNRVDNSYNSNRDRQ
+786 GNRVDNSYSSNRDRQ

-809 SVHDAGNAGT
+809 SIHDAGT
-819 RNSMQSEQVGNL
+819 RNSMQ
-831 HNGSTNAGDVTNVIG
+831 
-846 GRTHASDAAA
+846 
-856 DTAATVTATAAVAE
+856 
-870 MTRREAAA
+870 
-878 KEQRETDR
+878 
-886 ENRNGSNSY
+886 
-895 SEEDRRSNIYN
+895 
-906 SDTAARDYDAGREME
+906 
-921 KHQREAETNRYNDYR
+921 
-936 NAETDKND
+936 
-944 QYNGSSKY
+944 
-952 EPEQRTEDAMREET
+952 P
-966 RREMDRR
+966 
-973 QQEADRYRNAETS
+973 
-986 RSETD
+986 
-991 AKRGENGTGNRV
+991 
-1003 DNSYNSNRD
+1003 
-1012 RQVDSSSRTGSV
+1012 
-1024 HDAGNAGTRNSMQ
+1024 
-1037 SEQVGNLHNGS
+1037 EQVGNLHNGS

-1089 AAKEQRGVETN
+1089 AAKEQRRAETDP
-1100 QYRTSGKYEPER
+1100 YRTSGKYEPEQ
-1112 RTEDAMREEI
+1112 RTEAAMREDD
-1122 RMEMDRR
+1122 RREMDRR
-1129 QREADIRRDDR
+1129 QREADTRRDDR
-1140 ITSPEKNQE
+1140 VTSPEKNQE

-1166 QIDGTFKTGTVSEA
+1166 QIDGTFQTGTVSEA
-1180 GKNASQPE
+1180 GKNVSQPE

-1214 DNKSEATPV
+1214 DNKS
-1223 QPVVQGKKDIQNNQA
+1223 
-1238 SGYRRD
+1238 
-1244 SYASAGMNAAVAGTA
+1244 AA
-1259 TIVNNTHKASAAE
+1259 
-1272 KVVTEQKI
+1272 
-1280 PSESR
+1280 
-1285 PQEHRIDNNYNTQPG
+1285 
-1300 HQIDGTFKTGTVS
+1300 
-1313 EAGKNASQPEKID
+1313 
-1326 SVHGGSSTAKE
+1326 
-1337 SLNAIKAKDYSSGNK
+1337 
-1352 STITPVQ
+1352 TPVQ

-1386 SSDST
+1386 SSAST

-1444 EGAKI
+1444 EGSRI

-1495 IKTPGSSKLDVS
+1495 IKTPGSSKLGVS
-1507 KAVAGQVAAAA
+1507 KAVAGQVAAAAA

-1568 LASKSNKLIADSY
+1568 LTSKSNKLIADSY

-1754 EIGEKLVES
+1754 KIGEKLVEP
-1763 GITASFAPAIVNKT
+1763 GIAASFAPAIVNKT

-1988 NASNGKIKRGVI
+1988 DASNGKIKRGVI

-2012 VEANNLPSNRRALK
+2012 VDANNLPSNRRALK

-2069 VNAYHKSKNFLNKYM
+2069 VNAYRKSKNFLNKYM

-2141 STSAFRASK
+2141 STSAFRASQ
-2150 KALTYGTRFTMSTG
+2150 KALTYGARFTMSTG

-2176 KRRSKRAIRKFKMLG
+2176 KRRGKRAIRKFKMLG
-2191 NGIKNLSIKSLKAMV
+2191 NGIKNLSIKSLKTMV

-2307 DSSKVGDPDN
+2307 DSSKIGDPDN

-2804 FKMGISGTCSDSG
+2804 FKMGIPGTCSDSG

>member
-32 VDVTRARDNID
+32 VDVTRARDNVD

-67 YENAGDFEIQD
+67 YENAGDFELQD

-86 LQSLQRDRENDE
+86 LQSLQRDKENDE

-105 EAGEAEEEIEEEL
+105 EAGEADEEIEEEL
-118 EEGVPESLST
+118 EEGTPEPLST
-128 RDTVV
+128 RDTVI
-133 KNIIEGEHTG
+133 KNIVEGEHTG

-171 ALEADEALNK
+171 TLEADKALNK
-181 ERELAAREADAARL
+181 ERELAARETDAARL
-195 REQEFFDKRKAAEAD
+195 REQEFFDKRKAEETD

-227 DTDRSK
+227 DTNRSK
-233 SFEYRKDEV
+233 SFEDRKDEA

-250 NTNKQVDSSFRSDA
+250 NADKRVDSSFRSNA

-305 TETAAETAATAAA
+305 TETVAETAATAAA

-330 QVGYGNTGHEEAAS
+330 QVGYSNTGHEETAS
-344 KAETEKYNA
+344 KAETK
-353 EKYDSDKRETSKNQA
+353 EKYDSDKRETSKSQ
-368 ESSRLDNN
+368 EEPSRLDNS

-388 SRTGSVNDAGDAG
+388 SRTGSVNDVGDAG

-411 GSTHYGDYNAGDVTH
+411 GSTHYGDSNAGDVTH

-436 KETADARRE
+436 KETADAKRE

-491 DTALRDEDTKRE
+491 DTTLRDEDTKRE
-503 IERRQHEAEA
+503 MDKRQQEAEA

-527 SGSGKYEP
+527 SGSGKYES

-552 KRQQEADKYRNA
+552 KRQQEANKYRNA
-564 EAGKNETD
+564 EAGKNEAD
-572 TKSECESGNRV
+572 TKSERESGNRV
-583 NNDYNSNRESQIDS
+583 NNGYSSNRESQIDS

-607 GDAGTRSS
+607 GDVGTRSS

-626 GNTNAGDVTN
+626 GSTNAGDVTN
-636 VVGGKTYASEAA
+636 VVGGRTYASEAA
-648 AAATAAADEM
+648 ADATAAADEM

-666 EQRETDR
+666 EQREADR
-673 ENRNGS
+673 GNRNGS
-679 NSYSEEDRRSN
+679 NSYNEYEDRRSN
-690 IYNSDTAA
+690 TYNSDTAA

-703 GREMEKHQR
+703 GREMEIRQR
-712 EAETNRYNDYRNAET
+712 EAEANRYNDYRNAET
-727 DKNDQYNGSSKY
+727 DKNDQYNGSGKY

-762 EADRYRNAETSRS
+762 EADRYRNAETGRS

-786 GNRVDNSYNSNRDRQ
+786 GNRVDNSYNSN
-801 VDSSSRTG
+801 
-809 SVHDAGNAGT
+809 H
-819 RNSMQSEQVGNL
+819 
-831 HNGSTNAGDVTNVIG
+831 
-846 GRTHASDAAA
+846 
-856 DTAATVTATAAVAE
+856 
-870 MTRREAAA
+870 
-878 KEQRETDR
+878 
-886 ENRNGSNSY
+886 
-895 SEEDRRSNIYN
+895 
-906 SDTAARDYDAGREME
+906 
-921 KHQREAETNRYNDYR
+921 
-936 NAETDKND
+936 
-944 QYNGSSKY
+944 
-952 EPEQRTEDAMREET
+952 
-966 RREMDRR
+966 
-973 QQEADRYRNAETS
+973 
-986 RSETD
+986 
-991 AKRGENGTGNRV
+991 
-1003 DNSYNSNRD
+1003 D

-1089 AAKEQRGVETN
+1089 AAKEQKRAEAD
-1100 QYRTSGKYEPER
+1100 QYRTSGKYEPEQ
-1112 RTEDAMREEI
+1112 RTETAMREED
-1122 RMEMDRR
+1122 RREMDKR
-1129 QREADIRRDDR
+1129 QREADTRRDDR
-1140 ITSPEKNQE
+1140 VTSPEKNQE

-1180 GKNASQPE
+1180 GKNVSQPE

-1201 ESLNAIKAKDYSG
+1201 ESLNAIKATDYSG
-1214 DNKSEATPV
+1214 DNKSAATPV
-1223 QPVVQGKKDIQNNQA
+1223 QPVGQSKDASGSKQFGSNVAGNNIHEAQA
-1238 SGYRRD
+1238 S
-1244 SYASAGMNAAVAGTA
+1244 T
-1259 TIVNNTHKASAAE
+1259 T
-1272 KVVTEQKI
+1272 
-1280 PSESR
+1280 
-1285 PQEHRIDNNYNTQPG
+1285 
-1300 HQIDGTFKTGTVS
+1300 
-1313 EAGKNASQPEKID
+1313 
-1326 SVHGGSSTAKE
+1326 
-1337 SLNAIKAKDYSSGNK
+1337 K
-1352 STITPVQ
+1352 S
-1359 PIFKNKDSVELKKN
+1359 
-1373 GESKIDNIAREPG
+1373 
-1386 SSDST
+1386 
-1391 QNIGLDSHSKKHV
+1391 V

-1411 MAGQKTSENFGK
+1411 TAGQKAAENFGSK
-1423 PDLNQS
+1423 NLSQ
-1429 ALEKNIKDSK
+1429 AFVEKGIAEKE
-1439 KQLAK
+1439 KQAAK
-1444 EGAKI
+1444 ESSKI
-1449 IDSENKEHIYTAKD
+1449 VGSENKEHIYTAKD
-1463 GNKNNHVQ
+1463 GDKNNHVQ
-1471 INKAGAQVVDGHV
+1471 INKTGTQVVDGHV
-1484 SKEISG
+1484 SKDVSG

-1518 VGGVTNKN
+1518 AVGGATNKN
-1526 KSIAASANTS
+1526 KSISASASPS

-1542 KDVSEAVVKQK
+1542 KDVSEVVVKQK

-1563 NNTQD
+1563 SNTQD
-1568 LASKSNKLIADSY
+1568 LTSKSNKLIADSY

-1614 STNGTAEAIKNATKS
+1614 ATNGTAEAIKNATKS

-1634 IAAAKIG
+1634 IAAAKTG

-1699 NLVFVGW
+1699 NLAFVGW
-1706 KDAFVNGNEIIT
+1706 KDVFVNDNEIIT

-1727 SDGNSIITGTKLNL
+1727 PDGNSIITGTKLNL
-1741 SLSNKELNATDIN
+1741 YLSNKELNVTGIK
-1754 EIGEKLVES
+1754 EIGEKLVKS
-1763 GITASFAPAIVNKT
+1763 GISASFAPAIVNKT

-1913 HLDEE
+1913 RLDEE

-1959 LPTNVKMLQTMM
+1959 LPTNAKMLQAMM

-1988 NASNGKIKRGVI
+1988 DASNGKIKRGVI

-2062 HKLQRAG
+2062 HKLQREG
-2069 VNAYHKSKNFLNKYM
+2069 VNAYRKSKNFLNKYM

-2090 RGLMIMLGGA
+2090 RGFMIMLGGA

-2141 STSAFRASK
+2141 STSAFRASQ
-2150 KALTYGTRFTMSTG
+2150 KALTYGARFTMSTG

-2170 GVKFTV
+2170 GVKLTV
-2176 KRRSKRAIRKFKMLG
+2176 KRRGKRAIRKFKMLG
-2191 NGIKNLSIKSLKAMV
+2191 KGMKNLSIKSLKTML

-2276 ASFRNALSGGGGGGT
+2276 ASFRSALSGGSSGGET
-2291 AASGTDPD
+2291 SASGEENGT
-2299 GGPQMQKG
+2299 PQLQKG
-2307 DSSKVGDPDN
+2307 DSSKVEG
-2317 PSNSLYDVTQGTWWN
+2317 LYTVKTTTWWN
-2332 TEGKNSIDINWS
+2332 NEGNIDTVPAAVTGNPNADWT
-2344 AGSDCDTLKKKLE
+2344 GDCKRIRDKLRD
-2357 ADGALESRNGYA
+2357 ANNLYSSNGYA
-2369 VAKYGD
+2369 VTKIGD
-2375 KTVFLAAFGTFW
+2375 KTVYLVAMGTYW
-2387 GKVGDVLKVEFNQ
+2387 GKDGDVLKVTFNND
-2400 PISLGGEPASKEIY
+2400 IVLGDEPATNEIY
-2414 MMMFDT
+2414 VLKFDT
-2420 KAHKDTNYPAEPEGV
+2420 KAWEHTGYLQGEQEGI
-2435 YGHHMPDGAHTRDFA
+2435 YGHHLGDGRDFL
-2450 EFMGKDGEP
+2450 EFLAKDADSGKRDGIP
-2459 ENMNGKGYL
+2459 SGTI
-2468 PVQATNLGSV
+2468 PQSAVNLGNI
-2478 LDGTCDLATI
+2478 LDDTCDLGTV
-2488 GGGLSTSVSA
+2488 GGGLSTNVNK

-2518 NNIYYTFPEDQET
+2518 NNIYYTFPEDKET

-2546 TTAKGAVYGFYN
+2546 SSAKGAVYGFYN
-2558 NNQELISMVLAMYDF
+2558 NNQELISMILAMYDF
-2573 DINDVTSVKKT
+2573 DINDTTSVKKT

-2698 TRLVSYKDGTTTR
+2698 TRLVSYKDGTTTK

-2774 NYSSDK
+2774 NYSSNDMK
-2780 IKDINYKA
+2780 KPNYKA
-2788 KESVLKYGTQ
+2788 KESVLKNGIQ
-2798 RIKKPE
+2798 KIKKPE
-2804 FKMGISGTCSDSG
+2804 FKMGIPGTCSDSG

-2832 QKEVCRHV
+2832 QKEVCQYV

-2845 KDMTPK
+2845 KEMTPK
-2851 LTKEQAVGVLVN
+2851 LTREQAIGVLVN
-2863 IMHESDFNYT
+2863 IKHECEFNYT
-2873 ATEHSDGS
+2873 DIENPDGS
-2881 GGYGLVQWTGGRRTN
+2881 GGYGLAQWTAERRTN
-2896 LVTWCNNNGVKYNT
+2896 LVTWCNNHGLKYNT

-2916 FLEYEF
+2916 YLEYEF

-2946 RYFLKYFERPAAKYE
+2946 RYFLKYFERPAPESE

>member
-1 MNKKNVDYILSSTD
+1 
-15 GIELLAN
+15 
-22 LFQNGMALDL
+22 MA
-32 VDVTRARDNID
+32 
-43 LPEDERHIYD
+43 
-53 MADAALDR
+53 
-61 VDLDKL
+61 
-67 YENAGDFEIQD
+67 
-78 KYPEFFDY
+78 
-86 LQSLQRDRENDE
+86 
-98 PERVRED
+98 
-105 EAGEAEEEIEEEL
+105 
-118 EEGVPESLST
+118 
-128 RDTVV
+128 
-133 KNIIEGEHTG
+133 
-143 KESDS
+143 
-148 RKYVEKDE
+148 
-156 YRAKLDAERE
+156 
-166 ESIRR
+166 
-171 ALEADEALNK
+171 
-181 ERELAAREADAARL
+181 
-195 REQEFFDKRKAAEAD
+195 
-210 FDEKARREKEAE
+210 
-222 RYTEK
+222 
-227 DTDRSK
+227 
-233 SFEYRKDEV
+233 
-242 KIDKDYST
+242 
-250 NTNKQVDSSFRSDA
+250 
-264 VDNAGDAGKR
+264 
-274 RYQQSEQVNNMHG
+274 
-287 GANDAGDVS
+287 
-296 NAIHSKTYG
+296 
-305 TETAAETAATAAA
+305 
-318 MEMARREAAAKA
+318 
-330 QVGYGNTGHEEAAS
+330 
-344 KAETEKYNA
+344 
-353 EKYDSDKRETSKNQA
+353 
-368 ESSRLDNN
+368 
-376 YSSKAESQIDGN
+376 
-388 SRTGSVNDAGDAG
+388 
-401 KRGYQQSEQI
+401 
-411 GSTHYGDYNAGDVTH
+411 
-426 VVKSREYETS
+426 
-436 KETADARRE
+436 
-445 VDEAVRRDTAAREQK
+445 
-460 EAEGDRRSRREQE
+460 
-473 ERRER
+473 
-478 QERAERRTDSYGS
+478 
-491 DTALRDEDTKRE
+491 
-503 IERRQHEAEA
+503 
-513 NRYHDAE
+513 
-520 AGKRDQY
+520 
-527 SGSGKYEP
+527 
-535 EQRAETAM
+535 
-543 REEARREMD
+543 
-552 KRQQEADKYRNA
+552 
-564 EAGKNETD
+564 
-572 TKSECESGNRV
+572 
-583 NNDYNSNRESQIDS
+583 
-597 SSRTGSVNDA
+597 
-607 GDAGTRSS
+607 
-615 MQSERVENLHN
+615 
-626 GNTNAGDVTN
+626 
-636 VVGGKTYASEAA
+636 
-648 AAATAAADEM
+648 
-658 SRRESAAK
+658 
-666 EQRETDR
+666 
-673 ENRNGS
+673 
-679 NSYSEEDRRSN
+679 
-690 IYNSDTAA
+690 
-698 RDYDA
+698 
-703 GREMEKHQR
+703 
-712 EAETNRYNDYRNAET
+712 
-727 DKNDQYNGSSKY
+727 
-739 EPEQRTED
+739 
-747 AMREETRREMDRRQQ
+747 
-762 EADRYRNAETSRS
+762 
-775 ETDAKRGENGT
+775 
-786 GNRVDNSYNSNRDRQ
+786 
-801 VDSSSRTG
+801 
-809 SVHDAGNAGT
+809 
-819 RNSMQSEQVGNL
+819 
-831 HNGSTNAGDVTNVIG
+831 
-846 GRTHASDAAA
+846 
-856 DTAATVTATAAVAE
+856 
-870 MTRREAAA
+870 
-878 KEQRETDR
+878 
-886 ENRNGSNSY
+886 
-895 SEEDRRSNIYN
+895 
-906 SDTAARDYDAGREME
+906 
-921 KHQREAETNRYNDYR
+921 
-936 NAETDKND
+936 
-944 QYNGSSKY
+944 
-952 EPEQRTEDAMREET
+952 
-966 RREMDRR
+966 
-973 QQEADRYRNAETS
+973 
-986 RSETD
+986 
-991 AKRGENGTGNRV
+991 
-1003 DNSYNSNRD
+1003 
-1012 RQVDSSSRTGSV
+1012 
-1024 HDAGNAGTRNSMQ
+1024 
-1037 SEQVGNLHNGS
+1037 
-1048 TNAGDVTNV
+1048 
-1057 IGGRTHASDAAA
+1057 
-1069 ATAATVTATA
+1069 
-1079 AAAEM
+1079 
-1084 TRREA
+1084 RREA
-1089 AAKEQRGVETN
+1089 AAKEQRGVETD

-1140 ITSPEKNQE
+1140 VTSPEKNQE
-1149 RPAEHR
+1149 RPA
-1155 IDNNYNTQPGR
+1155 
-1166 QIDGTFKTGTVSEA
+1166 
-1180 GKNASQPE
+1180 
-1188 KIDSVHGGSSTAK
+1188 
-1201 ESLNAIKAKDYSG
+1201 
-1214 DNKSEATPV
+1214 
-1223 QPVVQGKKDIQNNQA
+1223 
-1238 SGYRRD
+1238 
-1244 SYASAGMNAAVAGTA
+1244 
-1259 TIVNNTHKASAAE
+1259 
-1272 KVVTEQKI
+1272 
-1280 PSESR
+1280 
-1285 PQEHRIDNNYNTQPG
+1285 EHRIDNNYNTQPG

-1352 STITPVQ
+1352 STTTPVQ

-1386 SSDST
+1386 SSAST

-1444 EGAKI
+1444 EGSRI

-1518 VGGVTNKN
+1518 AVGGVTNKN

-1568 LASKSNKLIADSY
+1568 LTSKSNKLIADSY

-1754 EIGEKLVES
+1754 KIGEKLVEP
-1763 GITASFAPAIVNKT
+1763 GIAASFAPAIVNKT

-1976 PEESMKLVQSYI
+1976 PEDSMKLVQSYI
-1988 NASNGKIKRGVI
+1988 DASNGKIKRGVI

-2069 VNAYHKSKNFLNKYM
+2069 VNAYRKSKNFLNKYM

-2141 STSAFRASK
+2141 STSAFRASQ
-2150 KALTYGTRFTMSTG
+2150 KALTYGARFTMSTG

-2176 KRRSKRAIRKFKMLG
+2176 KRRGKRAIRKFKMLG
-2191 NGIKNLSIKSLKAMV
+2191 NGIKNLSIKSLKTMV

-2257 DEDTTEAAQE
+2257 DEDTAEAAQE

-2317 PSNSLYDVTQGTWWN
+2317 PKNSLYDVTHGTWWN
-2332 TEGKNSIDINWS
+2332 TEGENSIDINWS

-2357 ADGALESRNGYA
+2357 ADGVLESRNGYA

-2435 YGHHMPDGAHTRDFA
+2435 YGHHMPEGAHTRDFA
-2450 EFMGKDGEP
+2450 EFMGKDGMP
-2459 ENMNGKGYL
+2459 ENMNGKHYL

-2660 TQYHQGPDGLPTYD
+2660 TQYHQGHDGLPTYD

-2804 FKMGISGTCSDSG
+2804 FKMGIPGTCSDSG

-2936 LQCSSAYDAG
+2936 LQCSSAYNAG

>member
-32 VDVTRARDNID
+32 VDVTRARDNVD

-67 YENAGDFEIQD
+67 YENAGDFELQD

-118 EEGVPESLST
+118 EEGIPEPLST

-171 ALEADEALNK
+171 VLEADETLNK
-181 ERELAAREADAARL
+181 ERELAARETDAARL
-195 REQEFFDKRKAAEAD
+195 REQESFDKRKAEEAD

-222 RYTEK
+222 RYTKK

-233 SFEYRKDEV
+233 SFEDRKDEA

-250 NTNKQVDSSFRSDA
+250 NADKQADSSFRSDA

-330 QVGYGNTGHEEAAS
+330 QVGYGNTGHEEAAL

-353 EKYDSDKRETSKNQA
+353 EKYDSDKREASKNQE
-368 ESSRLDNN
+368 ESSRLDNS

-411 GSTHYGDYNAGDVTH
+411 GSTHYGDSNAGDVTH

-460 EAEGDRRSRREQE
+460 EAEGDRRNRREQE

-478 QERAERRTDSYGS
+478 QERAEKRADSYSS
-491 DTALRDEDTKRE
+491 DATSRNEDIKHE
-503 IERRQHEAEA
+503 MERRQREAES
-513 NRYHDAE
+513 NRYYDAE

-535 EQRAETAM
+535 EQRTEAAM
-543 REEARREMD
+543 REEARREID

-572 TKSECESGNRV
+572 AKSERESGNRV

-597 SSRTGSVNDA
+597 SSRTGSVKDA

-658 SRRESAAK
+658 SRREPAAK
-666 EQRETDR
+666 EQREADR
-673 ENRNGS
+673 GNRNGS
-679 NSYSEEDRRSN
+679 NSYNEYEDRRSN

-698 RDYDA
+698 RDYDV
-703 GREMEKHQR
+703 GREMEKRQR
-712 EAETNRYNDYRNAET
+712 EAEANRYNDYRNAKT

-739 EPEQRTED
+739 EPEHRTED

-762 EADRYRNAETSRS
+762 EADRYRNSETGRS

-786 GNRVDNSYNSNRDRQ
+786 GNRVDNSYNSNRDSQ

-809 SVHDAGNAGT
+809 SVHDAGN
-819 RNSMQSEQVGNL
+819 V
-831 HNGSTNAGDVTNVIG
+831 
-846 GRTHASDAAA
+846 
-856 DTAATVTATAAVAE
+856 
-870 MTRREAAA
+870 
-878 KEQRETDR
+878 
-886 ENRNGSNSY
+886 
-895 SEEDRRSNIYN
+895 
-906 SDTAARDYDAGREME
+906 
-921 KHQREAETNRYNDYR
+921 
-936 NAETDKND
+936 
-944 QYNGSSKY
+944 
-952 EPEQRTEDAMREET
+952 
-966 RREMDRR
+966 
-973 QQEADRYRNAETS
+973 
-986 RSETD
+986 
-991 AKRGENGTGNRV
+991 
-1003 DNSYNSNRD
+1003 
-1012 RQVDSSSRTGSV
+1012 
-1024 HDAGNAGTRNSMQ
+1024 GTRNSMQ

-1166 QIDGTFKTGTVSEA
+1166 QIDGTFKTETVSEA
-1180 GKNASQPE
+1180 GKNVSQPE

-1214 DNKSEATPV
+1214 DNKSAATPV
-1223 QPVVQGKKDIQNNQA
+1223 QPVGQSKDA
-1238 SGYRRD
+1238 SG
-1244 SYASAGMNAAVAGTA
+1244 SKQFGSNVTGNNIHEAQAAT
-1259 TIVNNTHKASAAE
+1259 T
-1272 KVVTEQKI
+1272 
-1280 PSESR
+1280 
-1285 PQEHRIDNNYNTQPG
+1285 
-1300 HQIDGTFKTGTVS
+1300 
-1313 EAGKNASQPEKID
+1313 
-1326 SVHGGSSTAKE
+1326 
-1337 SLNAIKAKDYSSGNK
+1337 K
-1352 STITPVQ
+1352 S
-1359 PIFKNKDSVELKKN
+1359 
-1373 GESKIDNIAREPG
+1373 
-1386 SSDST
+1386 
-1391 QNIGLDSHSKKHV
+1391 V

-1411 MAGQKTSENFGK
+1411 TAGQKAAENFGSK
-1423 PDLNQS
+1423 NPSQ
-1429 ALEKNIKDSK
+1429 AFVEKNIAEKE
-1439 KQLAK
+1439 KQAAK
-1444 EGAKI
+1444 ESSKI
-1449 IDSENKEHIYTAKD
+1449 VGSENKEHIYTAKD
-1463 GNKNNHVQ
+1463 GDKNNHVQ
-1471 INKAGAQVVDGHV
+1471 INKTGTQVVDGHV
-1484 SKEISG
+1484 SKDVSG

-1518 VGGVTNKN
+1518 AVGGATNKN

-1542 KDVSEAVVKQK
+1542 KDVSEAVAKQK
-1553 NKSQLWNQAI
+1553 NKSQMWNQAI

-1568 LASKSNKLIADSY
+1568 LTSKSNKLIADSY

-1954 LEVAG
+1954 LEVSG

-2176 KRRSKRAIRKFKMLG
+2176 KRRGKRAIRKFKMLG

-2307 DSSKVGDPDN
+2307 DSSKIGDPDN

-2357 ADGALESRNGYA
+2357 ADGVLESRNGYA

-2375 KTVFLAAFGTFW
+2375 KTVFLVAFGTFW

-2420 KAHKDTNYPAEPEGV
+2420 KAHIHTNYPAEPEGV

>member
-67 YENAGDFEIQD
+67 YENAGDFELQD

-118 EEGVPESLST
+118 EEGIPEPLST

-181 ERELAAREADAARL
+181 ERELAAREDAAARL
-195 REQEFFDKRKAAEAD
+195 REQEFFDKRKAEETD

-233 SFEYRKDEV
+233 SFEDRKDEA
-242 KIDKDYST
+242 KIYKDYST
-250 NTNKQVDSSFRSDA
+250 NADKQVDSSFRSDV

-274 RYQQSEQVNNMHG
+274 GYQQSEQVNNMHG

-305 TETAAETAATAAA
+305 TETAAETAATTAA

-330 QVGYGNTGHEEAAS
+330 QVGYGNTGNKETAS
-344 KAETEKYNA
+344 KAETEKRNA
-353 EKYDSDKRETSKNQA
+353 EKYDSDKRETSKSQE

-401 KRGYQQSEQI
+401 KRGYQQSEKI
-411 GSTHYGDYNAGDVTH
+411 GSTHYGDSNAGDVTH

-535 EQRAETAM
+535 EQRAEAAI

-572 TKSECESGNRV
+572 TKSERESGNRV

-626 GNTNAGDVTN
+626 GNTNVGDVTN

-658 SRRESAAK
+658 SRREPAAK
-666 EQRETDR
+666 EQREADR
-673 ENRNGS
+673 GNRNGS
-679 NSYSEEDRRSN
+679 NSYNEYEDRRSN

-703 GREMEKHQR
+703 GREMEKRQR
-712 EAETNRYNDYRNAET
+712 EAEANRYNDYRNAET

-739 EPEQRTED
+739 EPEHRTED

-762 EADRYRNAETSRS
+762 EADRYHNAETGRS
-775 ETDAKRGENGT
+775 ETDAKRDESRT

-846 GRTHASDAAA
+846 GRTHAF
-856 DTAATVTATAAVAE
+856 
-870 MTRREAAA
+870 
-878 KEQRETDR
+878 
-886 ENRNGSNSY
+886 
-895 SEEDRRSNIYN
+895 
-906 SDTAARDYDAGREME
+906 
-921 KHQREAETNRYNDYR
+921 
-936 NAETDKND
+936 
-944 QYNGSSKY
+944 
-952 EPEQRTEDAMREET
+952 
-966 RREMDRR
+966 
-973 QQEADRYRNAETS
+973 
-986 RSETD
+986 
-991 AKRGENGTGNRV
+991 
-1003 DNSYNSNRD
+1003 
-1012 RQVDSSSRTGSV
+1012 
-1024 HDAGNAGTRNSMQ
+1024 
-1037 SEQVGNLHNGS
+1037 
-1048 TNAGDVTNV
+1048 
-1057 IGGRTHASDAAA
+1057 DAAA

-1084 TRREA
+1084 ARREA
-1089 AAKEQRGVETN
+1089 AAKEQRGVETD

-1140 ITSPEKNQE
+1140 VTSPEKNQE

-1214 DNKSEATPV
+1214 DNKSAAAPV
-1223 QPVVQGKKDIQNNQA
+1223 QPAVQGKKDIPNNQA

-1272 KVVTEQKI
+1272 KVVTEQKR

-1352 STITPVQ
+1352 STTTPVQ

-1386 SSDST
+1386 SSAST

-1444 EGAKI
+1444 EGSRI

-1518 VGGVTNKN
+1518 AVGGVTNKN

-1568 LASKSNKLIADSY
+1568 LTSKSNKLIADSY

-1754 EIGEKLVES
+1754 KIGEKLVEP
-1763 GITASFAPAIVNKT
+1763 GIAASFAPAIVNKT

-1976 PEESMKLVQSYI
+1976 PEDSMKLVQSYI
-1988 NASNGKIKRGVI
+1988 DASNGKIKRGVI

-2069 VNAYHKSKNFLNKYM
+2069 VNAYRKSKNFLNKYM
-2084 GSDYTF
+2084 GSDYYTF

-2141 STSAFRASK
+2141 STSAFRASQ
-2150 KALTYGTRFTMSTG
+2150 KALTYGARFTMSTG

-2176 KRRSKRAIRKFKMLG
+2176 KRRGKRAIRKFKMLG
-2191 NGIKNLSIKSLKAMV
+2191 NGIKNLSIKSLKTMV

-2257 DEDTTEAAQE
+2257 DEDTAEAAQE

-2317 PSNSLYDVTQGTWWN
+2317 PKNSLYDVTHGTWWN
-2332 TEGKNSIDINWS
+2332 TEGENSIDINWS

-2357 ADGALESRNGYA
+2357 ADGVLESRNGYA

-2435 YGHHMPDGAHTRDFA
+2435 YGHHMPEGAHTRDFA
-2450 EFMGKDGEP
+2450 EFMGKDGMP
-2459 ENMNGKGYL
+2459 ENMNGKHYL

-2660 TQYHQGPDGLPTYD
+2660 TQYHQGHDGLPTYD

-2804 FKMGISGTCSDSG
+2804 FKMGIPGTCSDSG

-2936 LQCSSAYDAG
+2936 LQCSSAYNAG

>member
-67 YENAGDFEIQD
+67 YENAGDFELQD

-118 EEGVPESLST
+118 EEGIPEPLST

-181 ERELAAREADAARL
+181 ERELAAREDAAARL
-195 REQEFFDKRKAAEAD
+195 REQEFFDKRKAEETD

-233 SFEYRKDEV
+233 SFEDRKDEA
-242 KIDKDYST
+242 KIYKDYST
-250 NTNKQVDSSFRSDA
+250 NADKQVDSSFRSDV

-274 RYQQSEQVNNMHG
+274 GYQQSEQVNNIHG

-305 TETAAETAATAAA
+305 TETAAETAATTAA

-330 QVGYGNTGHEEAAS
+330 QVGYGNTGNKETAS
-344 KAETEKYNA
+344 KAETEKRNA
-353 EKYDSDKRETSKNQA
+353 EKYDSDKRETSKSQE

-401 KRGYQQSEQI
+401 KRGYQQSEKI
-411 GSTHYGDYNAGDVTH
+411 GSTHYGDSNAGDVTH

-503 IERRQHEAEA
+503 IERRQHEA
-513 NRYHDAE
+513 
-520 AGKRDQY
+520 
-527 SGSGKYEP
+527 
-535 EQRAETAM
+535 
-543 REEARREMD
+543 
-552 KRQQEADKYRNA
+552 DKYRNA

-572 TKSECESGNRV
+572 TKSERESGNRV

-626 GNTNAGDVTN
+626 GNTNVGDVTN

-666 EQRETDR
+666 EQREADR

-679 NSYSEEDRRSN
+679 NSYNEEDRRSN

-712 EAETNRYNDYRNAET
+712 EAEANRYNDYRNAET

-762 EADRYRNAETSRS
+762 EADRYRNS
-775 ETDAKRGENGT
+775 ETG
-786 GNRVDNSYNSNRDRQ
+786 
-801 VDSSSRTG
+801 
-809 SVHDAGNAGT
+809 
-819 RNSMQSEQVGNL
+819 
-831 HNGSTNAGDVTNVIG
+831 
-846 GRTHASDAAA
+846 
-856 DTAATVTATAAVAE
+856 
-870 MTRREAAA
+870 
-878 KEQRETDR
+878 
-886 ENRNGSNSY
+886 
-895 SEEDRRSNIYN
+895 
-906 SDTAARDYDAGREME
+906 
-921 KHQREAETNRYNDYR
+921 
-936 NAETDKND
+936 
-944 QYNGSSKY
+944 
-952 EPEQRTEDAMREET
+952 
-966 RREMDRR
+966 
-973 QQEADRYRNAETS
+973 

-1089 AAKEQRGVETN
+1089 AAKEQRGAEAD
-1100 QYRTSGKYEPER
+1100 QYRTSEKYEPER

-1129 QREADIRRDDR
+1129 QREADIRRDDS

-1149 RPAEHR
+1149 RPAGHR

-1201 ESLNAIKAKDYSG
+1201 ESLNAIKAKDYS
-1214 DNKSEATPV
+1214 
-1223 QPVVQGKKDIQNNQA
+1223 
-1238 SGYRRD
+1238 
-1244 SYASAGMNAAVAGTA
+1244 
-1259 TIVNNTHKASAAE
+1259 
-1272 KVVTEQKI
+1272 
-1280 PSESR
+1280 
-1285 PQEHRIDNNYNTQPG
+1285 
-1300 HQIDGTFKTGTVS
+1300 
-1313 EAGKNASQPEKID
+1313 
-1326 SVHGGSSTAKE
+1326 
-1337 SLNAIKAKDYSSGNK
+1337 SGNK
-1352 STITPVQ
+1352 STTTPVQ

-1386 SSDST
+1386 SSAST

-1444 EGAKI
+1444 EGSRI

-1518 VGGVTNKN
+1518 AVGGVTNKN

-1568 LASKSNKLIADSY
+1568 LTSKSNKLIADSY

-1754 EIGEKLVES
+1754 KIGEKLVEP
-1763 GITASFAPAIVNKT
+1763 GIAASFAPAIVNKT

-1988 NASNGKIKRGVI
+1988 DASNGKIKRGVI

-2012 VEANNLPSNRRALK
+2012 VDANNLPSNRRALK

-2069 VNAYHKSKNFLNKYM
+2069 VNAYRKSKNFLNKYM

-2141 STSAFRASK
+2141 STSAFRASQ
-2150 KALTYGTRFTMSTG
+2150 KALTYGARFTMSTG

-2176 KRRSKRAIRKFKMLG
+2176 KKRGKRAIRKFKMLG
-2191 NGIKNLSIKSLKAMV
+2191 NGIKNLSIKSLKTMV

-2307 DSSKVGDPDN
+2307 DSSKIGDPDN

-2332 TEGKNSIDINWS
+2332 TEGKNSIDISWS

-2357 ADGALESRNGYA
+2357 ADGVLESRNGYA

-2804 FKMGISGTCSDSG
+2804 FKMGIPGTCSDSG

-2832 QKEVCRHV
+2832 QKEVCQYV

-2845 KDMTPK
+2845 KEMTPK
-2851 LTKEQAVGVLVN
+2851 LTREQAIGVLVN
-2863 IMHESDFNYT
+2863 IKHECEFNYT
-2873 ATEHSDGS
+2873 DIENPDGS
-2881 GGYGLVQWTGGRRTN
+2881 GGYGLAQWTAERRTN
-2896 LVTWCNNNGVKYNT
+2896 LVTWCNNHGLKYNT

-2916 FLEYEF
+2916 YLEYEF

>member
-32 VDVTRARDNID
+32 VDVTRARDNVD

-67 YENAGDFEIQD
+67 YENAGDFELQD

-118 EEGVPESLST
+118 EEGIPEPLST

-181 ERELAAREADAARL
+181 ERELAAREDAAARL
-195 REQEFFDKRKAAEAD
+195 REQEFFDKRKAEETD

-227 DTDRSK
+227 DTNRSK
-233 SFEYRKDEV
+233 SFEDRKDEA

-250 NTNKQVDSSFRSDA
+250 NADKQVDSSFRSDA

-318 MEMARREAAAKA
+318 MEMARMEAAAKA

-411 GSTHYGDYNAGDVTH
+411 GSTHYGDSNAGDVTH

-572 TKSECESGNRV
+572 TKSERESGNRV

-626 GNTNAGDVTN
+626 GNTNVGDVTN

-648 AAATAAADEM
+648 AAATAASDEM

-666 EQRETDR
+666 EQREADR

-679 NSYSEEDRRSN
+679 NSYNEEDRRSN

-712 EAETNRYNDYRNAET
+712 EAEANRYNDYRNAET

-762 EADRYRNAETSRS
+762 EADRYRNSETGRS

-786 GNRVDNSYNSNRDRQ
+786 GNRIDNSYNSNRDRQ

-846 GRTHASDAAA
+846 GRTHAF
-856 DTAATVTATAAVAE
+856 
-870 MTRREAAA
+870 
-878 KEQRETDR
+878 
-886 ENRNGSNSY
+886 
-895 SEEDRRSNIYN
+895 
-906 SDTAARDYDAGREME
+906 
-921 KHQREAETNRYNDYR
+921 
-936 NAETDKND
+936 
-944 QYNGSSKY
+944 
-952 EPEQRTEDAMREET
+952 
-966 RREMDRR
+966 
-973 QQEADRYRNAETS
+973 
-986 RSETD
+986 
-991 AKRGENGTGNRV
+991 
-1003 DNSYNSNRD
+1003 
-1012 RQVDSSSRTGSV
+1012 
-1024 HDAGNAGTRNSMQ
+1024 
-1037 SEQVGNLHNGS
+1037 
-1048 TNAGDVTNV
+1048 
-1057 IGGRTHASDAAA
+1057 DAAA

-1084 TRREA
+1084 ARREA
-1089 AAKEQRGVETN
+1089 AAKEQRGVETD

-1140 ITSPEKNQE
+1140 VTSPEKNQE

-1155 IDNNYNTQPGR
+1155 IDNNYNTQPG
-1166 QIDGTFKTGTVSEA
+1166 
-1180 GKNASQPE
+1180 
-1188 KIDSVHGGSSTAK
+1188 
-1201 ESLNAIKAKDYSG
+1201 
-1214 DNKSEATPV
+1214 
-1223 QPVVQGKKDIQNNQA
+1223 
-1238 SGYRRD
+1238 
-1244 SYASAGMNAAVAGTA
+1244 
-1259 TIVNNTHKASAAE
+1259 
-1272 KVVTEQKI
+1272 
-1280 PSESR
+1280 
-1285 PQEHRIDNNYNTQPG
+1285 
-1300 HQIDGTFKTGTVS
+1300 HQIDGTFKTGMVS

-1352 STITPVQ
+1352 STTTPVQ

-1386 SSDST
+1386 SSAST

-1444 EGAKI
+1444 EGSRI

-1518 VGGVTNKN
+1518 AVGGVTNKN

-1568 LASKSNKLIADSY
+1568 LTSKSNKLIADSY

-1754 EIGEKLVES
+1754 KIGEKLVEP
-1763 GITASFAPAIVNKT
+1763 GIAASFAPAIVNKT

-1959 LPTNVKMLQTMM
+1959 LPTNAKMLQTMM

-1988 NASNGKIKRGVI
+1988 DASNGKIKRGVI

-2012 VEANNLPSNRRALK
+2012 VDANNLPSNRRALK

-2069 VNAYHKSKNFLNKYM
+2069 VNAYRKSKNFLNKYM

-2141 STSAFRASK
+2141 STSAFRASQ
-2150 KALTYGTRFTMSTG
+2150 KALTYGARFTMSTG

-2176 KRRSKRAIRKFKMLG
+2176 KRRGKRAIRKFKMLG
-2191 NGIKNLSIKSLKAMV
+2191 NGIKNLSIKSLKTMV

-2307 DSSKVGDPDN
+2307 DSSKIGDPDN

-2804 FKMGISGTCSDSG
+2804 FKMGIPGTCSDSG

-2832 QKEVCRHV
+2832 QKEVCQYV

-2845 KDMTPK
+2845 KEMTPK
-2851 LTKEQAVGVLVN
+2851 LTREQAIGVLVN
-2863 IMHESDFNYT
+2863 IKHECEFNYT
-2873 ATEHSDGS
+2873 DIENPDGS
-2881 GGYGLVQWTGGRRTN
+2881 GGYGLAQWTAERRTN
-2896 LVTWCNNNGVKYNT
+2896 LVTWCNNHGLKYNT

-2916 FLEYEF
+2916 YLEYEF

>member
-67 YENAGDFEIQD
+67 YENAGDFELQD

-118 EEGVPESLST
+118 EEGAPEPLST
-128 RDTVV
+128 RDTVI
-133 KNIIEGEHTG
+133 KNIVEGEHTG

-171 ALEADEALNK
+171 ALEADEALSK
-181 ERELAAREADAARL
+181 ERELAAREDAAARL
-195 REQEFFDKRKAAEAD
+195 REQEFFDKRKAEETD

-233 SFEYRKDEV
+233 SFEDRKDEA

-250 NTNKQVDSSFRSDA
+250 NADKQVDSSFRSDV

-274 RYQQSEQVNNMHG
+274 GYQQSEQVNNMHG

-305 TETAAETAATAAA
+305 TETAAETAATTAA

-330 QVGYGNTGHEEAAS
+330 QVGYGNTGNKETAS
-344 KAETEKYNA
+344 KAETEKRNA
-353 EKYDSDKRETSKNQA
+353 EKYDSDKREASKSQE

-411 GSTHYGDYNAGDVTH
+411 GSTHYGDSNAGDVTH

-535 EQRAETAM
+535 EQRAEAAI

-564 EAGKNETD
+564 EADKNETD
-572 TKSECESGNRV
+572 TKSERESGNRV

-626 GNTNAGDVTN
+626 GNTNVGDVTN

-658 SRRESAAK
+658 SRREPAAK
-666 EQRETDR
+666 EQREADR
-673 ENRNGS
+673 GNRNVS
-679 NSYSEEDRRSN
+679 NSYNEYEDRRSN

-703 GREMEKHQR
+703 GREMEKRQR
-712 EAETNRYNDYRNAET
+712 EAEANRYNDYRNAET

-739 EPEQRTED
+739 EPEHRTED

-762 EADRYRNAETSRS
+762 EADRYHNAETGRS
-775 ETDAKRGENGT
+775 ETDAKRDESRT

-846 GRTHASDAAA
+846 GRTHAF
-856 DTAATVTATAAVAE
+856 
-870 MTRREAAA
+870 
-878 KEQRETDR
+878 
-886 ENRNGSNSY
+886 
-895 SEEDRRSNIYN
+895 
-906 SDTAARDYDAGREME
+906 
-921 KHQREAETNRYNDYR
+921 
-936 NAETDKND
+936 
-944 QYNGSSKY
+944 
-952 EPEQRTEDAMREET
+952 
-966 RREMDRR
+966 
-973 QQEADRYRNAETS
+973 
-986 RSETD
+986 
-991 AKRGENGTGNRV
+991 
-1003 DNSYNSNRD
+1003 
-1012 RQVDSSSRTGSV
+1012 
-1024 HDAGNAGTRNSMQ
+1024 
-1037 SEQVGNLHNGS
+1037 
-1048 TNAGDVTNV
+1048 
-1057 IGGRTHASDAAA
+1057 DAAA

-1084 TRREA
+1084 ARREA
-1089 AAKEQRGVETN
+1089 AAKEQRGVETD

-1140 ITSPEKNQE
+1140 VTSPEKNQE

-1214 DNKSEATPV
+1214 DNKSAAAPV
-1223 QPVVQGKKDIQNNQA
+1223 QPAVQGKKDIPNNQA

-1272 KVVTEQKI
+1272 KVVTEQKR

-1352 STITPVQ
+1352 STTTPVQ

-1386 SSDST
+1386 SSAST

-1444 EGAKI
+1444 EGSRI

-1518 VGGVTNKN
+1518 AVGGVTNKN

-1568 LASKSNKLIADSY
+1568 LTSKSNKLIADSY

-1754 EIGEKLVES
+1754 KIGEKLVEP
-1763 GITASFAPAIVNKT
+1763 GIAASFAPAIVNKT

-1988 NASNGKIKRGVI
+1988 DASNGKIKRGVI

-2062 HKLQRAG
+2062 HKLQREG
-2069 VNAYHKSKNFLNKYM
+2069 VNAYRKSKNFLNKYM

-2141 STSAFRASK
+2141 STSAFRASQ
-2150 KALTYGTRFTMSTG
+2150 KALTYGARFTMSTG

-2176 KRRSKRAIRKFKMLG
+2176 KRRGKRAIRKFKMLG
-2191 NGIKNLSIKSLKAMV
+2191 NGIKNLSVKSLKTML

-2276 ASFRNALSGGGGGGT
+2276 ASFRSALSGGSSGGET
-2291 AASGTDPD
+2291 SASGEENGT
-2299 GGPQMQKG
+2299 PQLQKG
-2307 DSSKVGDPDN
+2307 DSSKVEG
-2317 PSNSLYDVTQGTWWN
+2317 LYNVKTTTWWN
-2332 TEGKNSIDINWS
+2332 NEGNIDTVPAAVTGNPNADWT
-2344 AGSDCDTLKKKLE
+2344 GDCKRIRDKLRD
-2357 ADGALESRNGYA
+2357 ANNLYSSNGYA
-2369 VAKYGD
+2369 VTKIGD
-2375 KTVFLAAFGTFW
+2375 KTVYLVAMGTYW
-2387 GKVGDVLKVEFNQ
+2387 GKDGDVLKVTFNND
-2400 PISLGGEPASKEIY
+2400 IVLGDEPATNEIY
-2414 MMMFDT
+2414 VLKFDT
-2420 KAHKDTNYPAEPEGV
+2420 KAWEHTGYLQGEQEGI
-2435 YGHHMPDGAHTRDFA
+2435 YGHHLGDGRDFL
-2450 EFMGKDGEP
+2450 EFLAKDAGSGKRDGIP
-2459 ENMNGKGYL
+2459 SGTI
-2468 PVQATNLGSV
+2468 PQSAVNLGNI
-2478 LDGTCDLATI
+2478 LDDTCDLGTV
-2488 GGGLSTSVSA
+2488 GGGLSTNVNK

-2518 NNIYYTFPEDQET
+2518 NNIYYTFPEDKET

-2546 TTAKGAVYGFYN
+2546 SSAKGAVYGFYN
-2558 NNQELISMVLAMYDF
+2558 NNQELISMILAMYDF
-2573 DINDVTSVKKT
+2573 DINDTTSVKKT

-2660 TQYHQGPDGLPTYD
+2660 TQYHQGPDGLPTYN

-2774 NYSSDK
+2774 NYSSNDMK
-2780 IKDINYKA
+2780 KPNYKA
-2788 KESVLKYGTQ
+2788 KESVLKNGIQ
-2798 RIKKPE
+2798 KIKKPE
-2804 FKMGISGTCSDSG
+2804 FKMGIPGTCSDSG

-2832 QKEVCRHV
+2832 QKEVCQYV

-2845 KDMTPK
+2845 KEMTPK
-2851 LTKEQAVGVLVN
+2851 LTREQAIGVLVN
-2863 IMHESDFNYT
+2863 IKHECEFNYT
-2873 ATEHSDGS
+2873 DIENPDGS
-2881 GGYGLVQWTGGRRTN
+2881 GGYGLAQWTAERRTN
-2896 LVTWCNNNGVKYNT
+2896 LVTWCNNHGLKYNT

-2916 FLEYEF
+2916 YLEYEF

>member
-32 VDVTRARDNID
+32 VDVTRARDNVD
-43 LPEDERHIYD
+43 LPEDESHIYD

-67 YENAGDFEIQD
+67 YENAGDFELQD

-118 EEGVPESLST
+118 EEGIPEPLST

-171 ALEADEALNK
+171 VLEADETLNK
-181 ERELAAREADAARL
+181 ERELAARETDAARL
-195 REQEFFDKRKAAEAD
+195 REQESFDKRKAEEAD

-222 RYTEK
+222 RYTKK

-233 SFEYRKDEV
+233 SFEDRKDEA

-250 NTNKQVDSSFRSDA
+250 NADKQADSSFRSDA

-296 NAIHSKTYG
+296 NAIHSKTYE

-330 QVGYGNTGHEEAAS
+330 QGRYSNTGHEETAS

-353 EKYDSDKRETSKNQA
+353 EKYDSDKRETSKNQE
-368 ESSRLDNN
+368 ESSRLDNS

-411 GSTHYGDYNAGDVTH
+411 GSTHYGDSNAGDVTH

-460 EAEGDRRSRREQE
+460 EAEGDRRNRREQE

-478 QERAERRTDSYGS
+478 QERAEKRADSYSS
-491 DTALRDEDTKRE
+491 DATSRNEDIKHE
-503 IERRQHEAEA
+503 MERRQREAES
-513 NRYHDAE
+513 NRYYDAE

-535 EQRAETAM
+535 EQRTEAAM
-543 REEARREMD
+543 REEARREID

-572 TKSECESGNRV
+572 AKSERESGNRV

-597 SSRTGSVNDA
+597 SSRTGSVKDA

-658 SRRESAAK
+658 SRREPAAK
-666 EQRETDR
+666 EQREADR
-673 ENRNGS
+673 GNRNGS
-679 NSYSEEDRRSN
+679 NSYNEYEDRRSN

-698 RDYDA
+698 RDYDV
-703 GREMEKHQR
+703 GREMEKRQR
-712 EAETNRYNDYRNAET
+712 EAEANRYNDYRNAKT

-739 EPEQRTED
+739 EPEHRTED

-762 EADRYRNAETSRS
+762 EADRYRNSETGRS

-786 GNRVDNSYNSNRDRQ
+786 GNRVDNSYNSNRD
-801 VDSSSRTG
+801 S
-809 SVHDAGNAGT
+809 
-819 RNSMQSEQVGNL
+819 
-831 HNGSTNAGDVTNVIG
+831 
-846 GRTHASDAAA
+846 
-856 DTAATVTATAAVAE
+856 
-870 MTRREAAA
+870 
-878 KEQRETDR
+878 
-886 ENRNGSNSY
+886 
-895 SEEDRRSNIYN
+895 
-906 SDTAARDYDAGREME
+906 
-921 KHQREAETNRYNDYR
+921 
-936 NAETDKND
+936 
-944 QYNGSSKY
+944 
-952 EPEQRTEDAMREET
+952 
-966 RREMDRR
+966 
-973 QQEADRYRNAETS
+973 
-986 RSETD
+986 
-991 AKRGENGTGNRV
+991 
-1003 DNSYNSNRD
+1003 
-1012 RQVDSSSRTGSV
+1012 QVDSSSRTGSV

-1166 QIDGTFKTGTVSEA
+1166 QIDGTFKTETVSEA
-1180 GKNASQPE
+1180 GKNVSQPE

-1214 DNKSEATPV
+1214 DNKSAATPV
-1223 QPVVQGKKDIQNNQA
+1223 QPVGQSKDA
-1238 SGYRRD
+1238 SG
-1244 SYASAGMNAAVAGTA
+1244 SKQFGSNVTGNNIHEAQAAT
-1259 TIVNNTHKASAAE
+1259 T
-1272 KVVTEQKI
+1272 
-1280 PSESR
+1280 
-1285 PQEHRIDNNYNTQPG
+1285 
-1300 HQIDGTFKTGTVS
+1300 
-1313 EAGKNASQPEKID
+1313 
-1326 SVHGGSSTAKE
+1326 
-1337 SLNAIKAKDYSSGNK
+1337 K
-1352 STITPVQ
+1352 S
-1359 PIFKNKDSVELKKN
+1359 
-1373 GESKIDNIAREPG
+1373 
-1386 SSDST
+1386 
-1391 QNIGLDSHSKKHV
+1391 V

-1411 MAGQKTSENFGK
+1411 TAGQKAAENFGSK
-1423 PDLNQS
+1423 NPSQ
-1429 ALEKNIKDSK
+1429 AFVEKSIAEKE
-1439 KQLAK
+1439 KQAAK
-1444 EGAKI
+1444 ESSKI
-1449 IDSENKEHIYTAKD
+1449 VGSENKEHIYTAKD
-1463 GNKNNHVQ
+1463 GDKNNHVQ
-1471 INKAGAQVVDGHV
+1471 INKTGTQVVDGHV
-1484 SKEISG
+1484 SKDVSG

-1518 VGGVTNKN
+1518 AVGGATNKN

-1542 KDVSEAVVKQK
+1542 KDVSEAVAKQK
-1553 NKSQLWNQAI
+1553 NKSQMWNQAI

-1568 LASKSNKLIADSY
+1568 LTSKSNKLIADSY

-1777 ISADDF
+1777 ISVDDF
-1783 VKDGDSFATNKLTE
+1783 VKDGDSFVTNKLTE

-1954 LEVAG
+1954 LEVSG

-2176 KRRSKRAIRKFKMLG
+2176 KRRGKRAIRKFKMLG

-2307 DSSKVGDPDN
+2307 DSSKIGDPDN

-2357 ADGALESRNGYA
+2357 ADGVLESRNGYA

-2375 KTVFLAAFGTFW
+2375 KTVFLVAFGTFW

-2420 KAHKDTNYPAEPEGV
+2420 KAHIHTNYPAEPEGV

>member
-32 VDVTRARDNID
+32 VDVTRARDNVD

-67 YENAGDFEIQD
+67 YENAGDFELQD

-86 LQSLQRDRENDE
+86 LQSLQRDRENDG

-118 EEGVPESLST
+118 EEGIPEPLST

-171 ALEADEALNK
+171 VLEADEALNK
-181 ERELAAREADAARL
+181 ERELSAREDAAARL
-195 REQEFFDKRKAAEAD
+195 REQEFFDKRKAEETD

-227 DTDRSK
+227 DTNRSK
-233 SFEYRKDEV
+233 SFEDRKDEA

-250 NTNKQVDSSFRSDA
+250 NADKQVDSSFRSDA
-264 VDNAGDAGKR
+264 VDNAGDAGKHE
-274 RYQQSEQVNNMHG
+274 YQQSEQVNNMHG

-330 QVGYGNTGHEEAAS
+330 QVGYGNTGNKETAS
-344 KAETEKYNA
+344 KAETEKRNA
-353 EKYDSDKRETSKNQA
+353 EKYDSDKREASKSQE

-411 GSTHYGDYNAGDVTH
+411 GSTHYGDSNAGDVTH

-535 EQRAETAM
+535 EQRAETAI

-572 TKSECESGNRV
+572 TKSERESGNRV

-626 GNTNAGDVTN
+626 GSTNAGDVTN
-636 VVGGKTYASEAA
+636 VVGGKTYASEAT

-658 SRRESAAK
+658 LRRESAAK

-679 NSYSEEDRRSN
+679 NSYNEYEDRRSN
-690 IYNSDTAA
+690 AYNSDTAA

-703 GREMEKHQR
+703 GREMERRQR
-712 EAETNRYNDYRNAET
+712 EAEANRHNDYRNAEAN
-727 DKNDQYNGSSKY
+727 KNDQYSGSGKY
-739 EPEQRTED
+739 EPERRTED
-747 AMREETRREMDRRQQ
+747 AMREETRREMDKRQQ
-762 EADRYRNAETSRS
+762 EANRYRNAETGRS
-775 ETDAKRGENGT
+775 ETDAKRCENGT
-786 GNRVDNSYNSNRDRQ
+786 GNRVDNSYSSNRDRQ

-809 SVHDAGNAGT
+809 SIHDAGT
-819 RNSMQSEQVGNL
+819 RNSMQ
-831 HNGSTNAGDVTNVIG
+831 
-846 GRTHASDAAA
+846 
-856 DTAATVTATAAVAE
+856 
-870 MTRREAAA
+870 
-878 KEQRETDR
+878 
-886 ENRNGSNSY
+886 
-895 SEEDRRSNIYN
+895 
-906 SDTAARDYDAGREME
+906 
-921 KHQREAETNRYNDYR
+921 
-936 NAETDKND
+936 
-944 QYNGSSKY
+944 
-952 EPEQRTEDAMREET
+952 P
-966 RREMDRR
+966 
-973 QQEADRYRNAETS
+973 
-986 RSETD
+986 
-991 AKRGENGTGNRV
+991 
-1003 DNSYNSNRD
+1003 
-1012 RQVDSSSRTGSV
+1012 
-1024 HDAGNAGTRNSMQ
+1024 
-1037 SEQVGNLHNGS
+1037 EQVGNLHNGS

-1089 AAKEQRGVETN
+1089 AAKEQRRAETDP
-1100 QYRTSGKYEPER
+1100 YRTSGKYEPEQ
-1112 RTEDAMREEI
+1112 RTEAAMREDD
-1122 RMEMDRR
+1122 RREMDRR
-1129 QREADIRRDDR
+1129 QREADTRRDDR
-1140 ITSPEKNQE
+1140 VTSPEKNQE

-1166 QIDGTFKTGTVSEA
+1166 QIDGTFQTGTVSEA
-1180 GKNASQPE
+1180 GKNVSQPE

-1214 DNKSEATPV
+1214 DNKS
-1223 QPVVQGKKDIQNNQA
+1223 
-1238 SGYRRD
+1238 
-1244 SYASAGMNAAVAGTA
+1244 AA
-1259 TIVNNTHKASAAE
+1259 
-1272 KVVTEQKI
+1272 
-1280 PSESR
+1280 
-1285 PQEHRIDNNYNTQPG
+1285 
-1300 HQIDGTFKTGTVS
+1300 
-1313 EAGKNASQPEKID
+1313 
-1326 SVHGGSSTAKE
+1326 
-1337 SLNAIKAKDYSSGNK
+1337 
-1352 STITPVQ
+1352 TPVQ

-1386 SSDST
+1386 SSAST

-1444 EGAKI
+1444 EGSRI

-1518 VGGVTNKN
+1518 AVGGVTNKN

-1568 LASKSNKLIADSY
+1568 LTSKSNKLIADSY

-1754 EIGEKLVES
+1754 KIGEKLVEP
-1763 GITASFAPAIVNKT
+1763 GIAASFAPAIVNKT

-1988 NASNGKIKRGVI
+1988 DASNGKIKRGVI

-2012 VEANNLPSNRRALK
+2012 VDANNLPSNRRALK

-2069 VNAYHKSKNFLNKYM
+2069 VNAYRKSKNFLNKYM

-2141 STSAFRASK
+2141 STSAFRASQ
-2150 KALTYGTRFTMSTG
+2150 KALTYGARFTMSTG

-2176 KRRSKRAIRKFKMLG
+2176 KRRGKRAIRKFKMLG
-2191 NGIKNLSIKSLKAMV
+2191 NGIKNLSIKSLKTMV

-2276 ASFRNALSGGGGGGT
+2276 ASFRSALSGGSSGGET
-2291 AASGTDPD
+2291 SASGEENGT
-2299 GGPQMQKG
+2299 PQLQKG
-2307 DSSKVGDPDN
+2307 DSSKVEG
-2317 PSNSLYDVTQGTWWN
+2317 LYNVKTTTWWN
-2332 TEGKNSIDINWS
+2332 NEGNIDTVPAAVTGNPNADWT
-2344 AGSDCDTLKKKLE
+2344 GDCKRIRDKLRD
-2357 ADGALESRNGYA
+2357 ANNLYSSNGYA
-2369 VAKYGD
+2369 VTKIGD
-2375 KTVFLAAFGTFW
+2375 KTVYLVAMGTYW
-2387 GKVGDVLKVEFNQ
+2387 GKDGDVLKVTFNND
-2400 PISLGGEPASKEIY
+2400 IVLGDEPATNEIY
-2414 MMMFDT
+2414 VLKFDT
-2420 KAHKDTNYPAEPEGV
+2420 KAWEHTGYLQGEQEGI
-2435 YGHHMPDGAHTRDFA
+2435 YGHHLGDGRDFL
-2450 EFMGKDGEP
+2450 EFLAKDAGSGKRDGIP
-2459 ENMNGKGYL
+2459 SGTI
-2468 PVQATNLGSV
+2468 PQSAVNLGNI
-2478 LDGTCDLATI
+2478 LDDTCDLGTV
-2488 GGGLSTSVSA
+2488 GGGLSTNVNK

-2546 TTAKGAVYGFYN
+2546 SSAKGAVYGFYN
-2558 NNQELISMVLAMYDF
+2558 NNQELISMILAMYDF
-2573 DINDVTSVKKT
+2573 DINDTTSVKKT

-2660 TQYHQGPDGLPTYD
+2660 TQYHQGPDGLPTYN

-2774 NYSSDK
+2774 NYSSNDMK
-2780 IKDINYKA
+2780 KPNYKA
-2788 KESVLKYGTQ
+2788 KESVLKNGIQ
-2798 RIKKPE
+2798 KIKKPE
-2804 FKMGISGTCSDSG
+2804 FKMGIPGTCSDSG

-2832 QKEVCRHV
+2832 QKEVCQYV

-2845 KDMTPK
+2845 KEMTPK
-2851 LTKEQAVGVLVN
+2851 LTREQAIGVLVN
-2863 IMHESDFNYT
+2863 IKHECEFNYT
-2873 ATEHSDGS
+2873 DIENPDGS
-2881 GGYGLVQWTGGRRTN
+2881 GGYGLAQWTAERRTN
-2896 LVTWCNNNGVKYNT
+2896 LVTWCNNHGLKYNT

-2916 FLEYEF
+2916 YLEYEF

>member
-32 VDVTRARDNID
+32 VDVTRARDNVD

-67 YENAGDFEIQD
+67 YENAGDFELQD

-86 LQSLQRDRENDE
+86 LQSLQRDRENDG

-118 EEGVPESLST
+118 EEGIPEPLST

-171 ALEADEALNK
+171 VLEADEALNK
-181 ERELAAREADAARL
+181 ERELSAREDAAARL
-195 REQEFFDKRKAAEAD
+195 REQEFFDKRKAEETD

-227 DTDRSK
+227 DTNRSK
-233 SFEYRKDEV
+233 SFEDRKDEA

-250 NTNKQVDSSFRSDA
+250 NADKQVDSSFRSDA
-264 VDNAGDAGKR
+264 VDNAGDAGKHE
-274 RYQQSEQVNNMHG
+274 YQQSEQVNNMHG
-287 GANDAGDVS
+287 GANDTGDVS

-330 QVGYGNTGHEEAAS
+330 QVGYGNTGNKETAS
-344 KAETEKYNA
+344 KAETEKRNA
-353 EKYDSDKRETSKNQA
+353 EKYDSDKREASKSQE

-411 GSTHYGDYNAGDVTH
+411 DSTHYGDSNAGDVTH
-426 VVKSREYETS
+426 AVKSREYETS

-535 EQRAETAM
+535 EQRAETAI

-572 TKSECESGNRV
+572 TKSERESGNRV

-626 GNTNAGDVTN
+626 GSTNAGDVTN
-636 VVGGKTYASEAA
+636 VVGGKTYASEAT

-658 SRRESAAK
+658 LRRESAAK

-679 NSYSEEDRRSN
+679 NSYNEYEDRRSN
-690 IYNSDTAA
+690 AYNSDTAA

-703 GREMEKHQR
+703 GREMERRQR
-712 EAETNRYNDYRNAET
+712 EAEANRHNDYRNAEAN
-727 DKNDQYNGSSKY
+727 KNDQYSGSGKY
-739 EPEQRTED
+739 EPERRTED
-747 AMREETRREMDRRQQ
+747 AMREETRREMDKRQQ
-762 EADRYRNAETSRS
+762 EADRYRNAETGRS

-786 GNRVDNSYNSNRDRQ
+786 GNRVDNSYSSNRDRQ

-809 SVHDAGNAGT
+809 SIHDAGT
-819 RNSMQSEQVGNL
+819 RNSMQ
-831 HNGSTNAGDVTNVIG
+831 
-846 GRTHASDAAA
+846 
-856 DTAATVTATAAVAE
+856 
-870 MTRREAAA
+870 
-878 KEQRETDR
+878 
-886 ENRNGSNSY
+886 
-895 SEEDRRSNIYN
+895 
-906 SDTAARDYDAGREME
+906 
-921 KHQREAETNRYNDYR
+921 
-936 NAETDKND
+936 
-944 QYNGSSKY
+944 
-952 EPEQRTEDAMREET
+952 P
-966 RREMDRR
+966 
-973 QQEADRYRNAETS
+973 
-986 RSETD
+986 
-991 AKRGENGTGNRV
+991 
-1003 DNSYNSNRD
+1003 
-1012 RQVDSSSRTGSV
+1012 
-1024 HDAGNAGTRNSMQ
+1024 
-1037 SEQVGNLHNGS
+1037 EQVGNLHNGS

-1089 AAKEQRGVETN
+1089 AAKEQRRAETDP
-1100 QYRTSGKYEPER
+1100 YRTSGKYEPEQ
-1112 RTEDAMREEI
+1112 RTEAAMREDD
-1122 RMEMDRR
+1122 RREMDRR
-1129 QREADIRRDDR
+1129 QREADTRRDDR
-1140 ITSPEKNQE
+1140 VTSPEKNQE

-1166 QIDGTFKTGTVSEA
+1166 QIDGTFQTGTVSEA
-1180 GKNASQPE
+1180 GKNVSQPE

-1214 DNKSEATPV
+1214 DNKSAAAPV
-1223 QPVVQGKKDIQNNQA
+1223 QPAVQGKKDIPNNQA

-1272 KVVTEQKI
+1272 KVVTEQKR

-1352 STITPVQ
+1352 STTTPVQ

-1386 SSDST
+1386 SSAST

-1444 EGAKI
+1444 EGSRI

-1518 VGGVTNKN
+1518 AVGGVTNKN

-1568 LASKSNKLIADSY
+1568 LTSKSNKLIADSY

-1754 EIGEKLVES
+1754 KIGEKLVEP
-1763 GITASFAPAIVNKT
+1763 GIAASFAPAIVNKT

-1988 NASNGKIKRGVI
+1988 DASNGKIKRGVI

-2069 VNAYHKSKNFLNKYM
+2069 VNAYRKSKNFLNKYM

-2141 STSAFRASK
+2141 STSAFRASQ
-2150 KALTYGTRFTMSTG
+2150 KALTYGARFTMSTG

-2176 KRRSKRAIRKFKMLG
+2176 KRRGKRAIRKFKMLG
-2191 NGIKNLSIKSLKAMV
+2191 NGIKNLSIKSLKTMV

-2317 PSNSLYDVTQGTWWN
+2317 PKNSLYDVTHGTWWN
-2332 TEGKNSIDINWS
+2332 TEGENSIDINWS

-2357 ADGALESRNGYA
+2357 ADGVLESRNGYA

-2435 YGHHMPDGAHTRDFA
+2435 YGHHMPEGAHTRDFA
-2450 EFMGKDGEP
+2450 EFMGKDGMP
-2459 ENMNGKGYL
+2459 ENMNGKHYL

-2804 FKMGISGTCSDSG
+2804 FKMGIPGTCSDSG

>member
-32 VDVTRARDNID
+32 VDVTRARDNVD

-67 YENAGDFEIQD
+67 YENAGDFELQD

-118 EEGVPESLST
+118 EEGIPEPLST

-171 ALEADEALNK
+171 VLEADETLNK
-181 ERELAAREADAARL
+181 ERELASRETDAARL
-195 REQEFFDKRKAAEAD
+195 REQESFDKRKAEEAD
-210 FDEKARREKEAE
+210 FDEKVRREKEAE
-222 RYTEK
+222 RYTKK

-233 SFEYRKDEV
+233 SFEDRKDEA

-250 NTNKQVDSSFRSDA
+250 NADKQADSSFRSDA

-274 RYQQSEQVNNMHG
+274 GYQQSEQVNNMHG

-344 KAETEKYNA
+344 KAETEKRNA
-353 EKYDSDKRETSKNQA
+353 EKYDSDKRETE
-368 ESSRLDNN
+368 ESSRLDNS

-411 GSTHYGDYNAGDVTH
+411 GSTHYGDSNAGDVTH

-460 EAEGDRRSRREQE
+460 EAEDVRRSRREQE

-478 QERAERRTDSYGS
+478 QERAEKRTDSYGS
-491 DTALRDEDTKRE
+491 DTVLRDEDTKRE

-535 EQRAETAM
+535 EQRTEAAM
-543 REEARREMD
+543 REEALREMD

-572 TKSECESGNRV
+572 TKSERESGNRV

-626 GNTNAGDVTN
+626 GSTNAGDVTN

-666 EQRETDR
+666 EQREADR
-673 ENRNGS
+673 ENRNGG
-679 NSYSEEDRRSN
+679 NSYNEYEDRKSN
-690 IYNSDTAA
+690 TYNSDTVA

-703 GREMEKHQR
+703 GREMERRQR
-712 EAETNRYNDYRNAET
+712 EAEANRYNDYRNAET
-727 DKNDQYNGSSKY
+727 DKYDQYSGSGKY
-739 EPEQRTED
+739 EPERRTED
-747 AMREETRREMDRRQQ
+747 AMREEARREMDKRQQ
-762 EADRYRNAETSRS
+762 ETDRYRNAETGRS
-775 ETDAKRGENGT
+775 ETDAKRDESRT
-786 GNRVDNSYNSNRDRQ
+786 GNRVDNSYNSNHDRQ

-831 HNGSTNAGDVTNVIG
+831 HHGSTNAGDVTNVIG
-846 GRTHASDAAA
+846 GKTHAS
-856 DTAATVTATAAVAE
+856 
-870 MTRREAAA
+870 
-878 KEQRETDR
+878 
-886 ENRNGSNSY
+886 G
-895 SEEDRRSNIYN
+895 
-906 SDTAARDYDAGREME
+906 
-921 KHQREAETNRYNDYR
+921 
-936 NAETDKND
+936 
-944 QYNGSSKY
+944 
-952 EPEQRTEDAMREET
+952 
-966 RREMDRR
+966 
-973 QQEADRYRNAETS
+973 
-986 RSETD
+986 
-991 AKRGENGTGNRV
+991 
-1003 DNSYNSNRD
+1003 
-1012 RQVDSSSRTGSV
+1012 
-1024 HDAGNAGTRNSMQ
+1024 
-1037 SEQVGNLHNGS
+1037 
-1048 TNAGDVTNV
+1048 
-1057 IGGRTHASDAAA
+1057 AAA

-1079 AAAEM
+1079 AATEM

-1089 AAKEQRGVETN
+1089 AAKEQRGAEAD
-1100 QYRTSGKYEPER
+1100 QYRTSGKYEPEQ
-1112 RTEDAMREEI
+1112 RTETAMREEA

-1129 QREADIRRDDR
+1129 QREADTRRNDR
-1140 ITSPEKNQE
+1140 VTSTEKNQE

-1180 GKNASQPE
+1180 GKNVSQPE
-1188 KIDSVHGGSSTAK
+1188 KIDSIHGGSSTAK

-1214 DNKSEATPV
+1214 DNKSAATPV
-1223 QPVVQGKKDIQNNQA
+1223 QPVGQSKDASGSKQFGSNVVGNNIHETQA
-1238 SGYRRD
+1238 S
-1244 SYASAGMNAAVAGTA
+1244 T
-1259 TIVNNTHKASAAE
+1259 T
-1272 KVVTEQKI
+1272 
-1280 PSESR
+1280 
-1285 PQEHRIDNNYNTQPG
+1285 
-1300 HQIDGTFKTGTVS
+1300 
-1313 EAGKNASQPEKID
+1313 
-1326 SVHGGSSTAKE
+1326 
-1337 SLNAIKAKDYSSGNK
+1337 K
-1352 STITPVQ
+1352 S
-1359 PIFKNKDSVELKKN
+1359 
-1373 GESKIDNIAREPG
+1373 
-1386 SSDST
+1386 
-1391 QNIGLDSHSKKHV
+1391 V

-1411 MAGQKTSENFGK
+1411 TAGQKAAENFGSK
-1423 PDLNQS
+1423 NPSQ
-1429 ALEKNIKDSK
+1429 AFVEKSIAEKE
-1439 KQLAK
+1439 KQAAK
-1444 EGAKI
+1444 ESSKI
-1449 IDSENKEHIYTAKD
+1449 VGSENKEHIYTAKD

-1507 KAVAGQVAAAA
+1507 KAVAGQVAAVAA

-1526 KSIAASANTS
+1526 KSIAASANPS

-1542 KDVSEAVVKQK
+1542 KDVSETVVKQK

-1568 LASKSNKLIADSY
+1568 LTSKSNKLIADSY

-1763 GITASFAPAIVNKT
+1763 GIAASFAPAIVNKT

-1913 HLDEE
+1913 RLDEE

-1988 NASNGKIKRGVI
+1988 DASNGKIKRGVI

-2062 HKLQRAG
+2062 HKLQRAS
-2069 VNAYHKSKNFLNKYM
+2069 VNAYRKSKNFLNKYM

-2141 STSAFRASK
+2141 STSAFRASQ
-2150 KALTYGTRFTMSTG
+2150 KALTYGARFTMSTG

-2176 KRRSKRAIRKFKMLG
+2176 KRRGKRAIRKFKMLG
-2191 NGIKNLSIKSLKAMV
+2191 NGIKNLSIKSLKTML

-2307 DSSKVGDPDN
+2307 DSSKIGDPDN

-2357 ADGALESRNGYA
+2357 ADGVLESRNGYA

-2375 KTVFLAAFGTFW
+2375 KTVFLVAFGTFW

-2420 KAHKDTNYPAEPEGV
+2420 KAHEHTNYPAEPEGV

-2804 FKMGISGTCSDSG
+2804 FKMGIPGTCSDSG

-2946 RYFLKYFERPAAKYE
+2946 RYFLKYFERPAAEYE

>member
-32 VDVTRARDNID
+32 VDVTRARDNVD

-67 YENAGDFEIQD
+67 YENAGDFELQD

-118 EEGVPESLST
+118 EEGIPEPLST

-195 REQEFFDKRKAAEAD
+195 REQEFFDKRKAEETD
-210 FDEKARREKEAE
+210 FDKKARRENEAE

-233 SFEYRKDEV
+233 SFEDRKDEA

-250 NTNKQVDSSFRSDA
+250 NADKQVDSSFRSDV

-305 TETAAETAATAAA
+305 TETVAETAATAAA

-353 EKYDSDKRETSKNQA
+353 EKYDSDKRETSKNQE
-368 ESSRLDNN
+368 ESSRLDNS

-388 SRTGSVNDAGDAG
+388 SKTGSVNDAGDAG

-411 GSTHYGDYNAGDVTH
+411 GSTHYGDSNAGDVTH

-445 VDEAVRRDTAAREQK
+445 VNEAVRRDTAAREQK
-460 EAEGDRRSRREQE
+460 EAEGDRRNRREQE
-473 ERRER
+473 EKRER
-478 QERAERRTDSYGS
+478 KERAERRTDSYGS

-572 TKSECESGNRV
+572 AKSERESGNRV

-597 SSRTGSVNDA
+597 SSRTGSVKDA

-658 SRRESAAK
+658 SRREPAAK
-666 EQRETDR
+666 EQREADR
-673 ENRNGS
+673 GNRNGS
-679 NSYSEEDRRSN
+679 NSYNEYEDRRSN

-698 RDYDA
+698 RDYDV
-703 GREMEKHQR
+703 GREMEKRQR
-712 EAETNRYNDYRNAET
+712 EAEANRYNDYRNAKT

-739 EPEQRTED
+739 EPEHRTED

-762 EADRYRNAETSRS
+762 EADRYRNSETGRS

-786 GNRVDNSYNSNRDRQ
+786 GNRVDNSYNSNRD
-801 VDSSSRTG
+801 S
-809 SVHDAGNAGT
+809 
-819 RNSMQSEQVGNL
+819 
-831 HNGSTNAGDVTNVIG
+831 
-846 GRTHASDAAA
+846 
-856 DTAATVTATAAVAE
+856 
-870 MTRREAAA
+870 
-878 KEQRETDR
+878 
-886 ENRNGSNSY
+886 
-895 SEEDRRSNIYN
+895 
-906 SDTAARDYDAGREME
+906 
-921 KHQREAETNRYNDYR
+921 
-936 NAETDKND
+936 
-944 QYNGSSKY
+944 
-952 EPEQRTEDAMREET
+952 
-966 RREMDRR
+966 
-973 QQEADRYRNAETS
+973 
-986 RSETD
+986 
-991 AKRGENGTGNRV
+991 
-1003 DNSYNSNRD
+1003 
-1012 RQVDSSSRTGSV
+1012 QVDSSSRTGSV

-1166 QIDGTFKTGTVSEA
+1166 QIDGTFKTETVSEA
-1180 GKNASQPE
+1180 GKNVSQPE

-1214 DNKSEATPV
+1214 DNKSAATPV
-1223 QPVVQGKKDIQNNQA
+1223 QPVGQSKDA
-1238 SGYRRD
+1238 SG
-1244 SYASAGMNAAVAGTA
+1244 SKQFGSNVTGNNIHEAQAAT
-1259 TIVNNTHKASAAE
+1259 T
-1272 KVVTEQKI
+1272 
-1280 PSESR
+1280 
-1285 PQEHRIDNNYNTQPG
+1285 
-1300 HQIDGTFKTGTVS
+1300 
-1313 EAGKNASQPEKID
+1313 
-1326 SVHGGSSTAKE
+1326 
-1337 SLNAIKAKDYSSGNK
+1337 K
-1352 STITPVQ
+1352 S
-1359 PIFKNKDSVELKKN
+1359 
-1373 GESKIDNIAREPG
+1373 
-1386 SSDST
+1386 
-1391 QNIGLDSHSKKHV
+1391 V

-1411 MAGQKTSENFGK
+1411 TAGQKAAENFGSK
-1423 PDLNQS
+1423 NPSQ
-1429 ALEKNIKDSK
+1429 AFVEKSIAEKE
-1439 KQLAK
+1439 KQAAK
-1444 EGAKI
+1444 ESSKI
-1449 IDSENKEHIYTAKD
+1449 VGSENKEHIYTAKD
-1463 GNKNNHVQ
+1463 GDKNNHVQ
-1471 INKAGAQVVDGHV
+1471 INKTGTQVVDGHV
-1484 SKEISG
+1484 SKDVSG

-1518 VGGVTNKN
+1518 AVGGATNKN

-1542 KDVSEAVVKQK
+1542 KDVSEAVAKQK
-1553 NKSQLWNQAI
+1553 NKSQMWNQAI

-1568 LASKSNKLIADSY
+1568 LTSKSNKLIADSY

-1777 ISADDF
+1777 ISVDDF

-1954 LEVAG
+1954 LEVSG

-2176 KRRSKRAIRKFKMLG
+2176 KRRGKRAIRKFKMLG

-2307 DSSKVGDPDN
+2307 DSSKIGDPDN

-2357 ADGALESRNGYA
+2357 ADGVLESRNGYA

-2375 KTVFLAAFGTFW
+2375 KTVFLVAFGTFW

-2420 KAHKDTNYPAEPEGV
+2420 KAHIHTNYPAEPEGV

>member
-53 MADAALDR
+53 MADSALDR

-67 YENAGDFEIQD
+67 YENAGDFELQD

-105 EAGEAEEEIEEEL
+105 EAGEAEEETEEEL
-118 EEGVPESLST
+118 EEGAPEPLST
-128 RDTVV
+128 RDTVI
-133 KNIIEGEHTG
+133 KNIVEGEHTG

-171 ALEADEALNK
+171 ALEADEALSK
-181 ERELAAREADAARL
+181 ECELAAREDAAARL
-195 REQEFFDKRKAAEAD
+195 REQEFFDKRKAEETD

-233 SFEYRKDEV
+233 SFEDKKDEA

-250 NTNKQVDSSFRSDA
+250 NADKQVDSSFRSDA
-264 VDNAGDAGKR
+264 VDNAGDAGKHE
-274 RYQQSEQVNNMHG
+274 YQQSEQVNNMHG
-287 GANDAGDVS
+287 GANDAGNVS

-318 MEMARREAAAKA
+318 IEMARREAAAKA
-330 QVGYGNTGHEEAAS
+330 QVGYGNTRNEETVS
-344 KAETEKYNA
+344 KAETEKRNA
-353 EKYDSDKRETSKNQA
+353 EKYDSDKRETGKSQE
-368 ESSRLDNN
+368 ESSRLDNS

-388 SRTGSVNDAGDAG
+388 SRTGSVNDASDAG

-411 GSTHYGDYNAGDVTH
+411 GSTHYGDSNAGDVTH

-535 EQRAETAM
+535 EQRAEAAI

-572 TKSECESGNRV
+572 TKSERESGNRV

-626 GNTNAGDVTN
+626 GNTNVGDVTN

-648 AAATAAADEM
+648 AAATADEM
-658 SRRESAAK
+658 SRREPAAK
-666 EQRETDR
+666 EQREADR
-673 ENRNGS
+673 GNRNGS
-679 NSYSEEDRRSN
+679 NSYNEYEDRRSN

-703 GREMEKHQR
+703 GREMEKRQR
-712 EAETNRYNDYRNAET
+712 EAEANRYNDYRNTET

-739 EPEQRTED
+739 EPEHRTED

-762 EADRYRNAETSRS
+762 EADRYHNAETGRS
-775 ETDAKRGENGT
+775 ETDAKRDESRT

-846 GRTHASDAAA
+846 GRTHAF
-856 DTAATVTATAAVAE
+856 
-870 MTRREAAA
+870 
-878 KEQRETDR
+878 
-886 ENRNGSNSY
+886 
-895 SEEDRRSNIYN
+895 
-906 SDTAARDYDAGREME
+906 
-921 KHQREAETNRYNDYR
+921 
-936 NAETDKND
+936 
-944 QYNGSSKY
+944 
-952 EPEQRTEDAMREET
+952 
-966 RREMDRR
+966 
-973 QQEADRYRNAETS
+973 
-986 RSETD
+986 
-991 AKRGENGTGNRV
+991 
-1003 DNSYNSNRD
+1003 
-1012 RQVDSSSRTGSV
+1012 
-1024 HDAGNAGTRNSMQ
+1024 
-1037 SEQVGNLHNGS
+1037 
-1048 TNAGDVTNV
+1048 
-1057 IGGRTHASDAAA
+1057 DAAA

-1084 TRREA
+1084 ARREA
-1089 AAKEQRGVETN
+1089 AAKEQRGVETD

-1140 ITSPEKNQE
+1140 VTSPEKNQE

-1201 ESLNAIKAKDYSG
+1201 ESLNAIKAKDYS
-1214 DNKSEATPV
+1214 
-1223 QPVVQGKKDIQNNQA
+1223 
-1238 SGYRRD
+1238 
-1244 SYASAGMNAAVAGTA
+1244 
-1259 TIVNNTHKASAAE
+1259 
-1272 KVVTEQKI
+1272 
-1280 PSESR
+1280 
-1285 PQEHRIDNNYNTQPG
+1285 
-1300 HQIDGTFKTGTVS
+1300 
-1313 EAGKNASQPEKID
+1313 
-1326 SVHGGSSTAKE
+1326 
-1337 SLNAIKAKDYSSGNK
+1337 SGNK
-1352 STITPVQ
+1352 STTTPVQ

-1386 SSDST
+1386 SSAST

-1444 EGAKI
+1444 EGSRI

-1518 VGGVTNKN
+1518 AVGGVTNKN

-1563 NNTQD
+1563 NNTQN
-1568 LASKSNKLIADSY
+1568 LTSKSNKLIADSY

-1754 EIGEKLVES
+1754 KIGEKLVEP
-1763 GITASFAPAIVNKT
+1763 GIAASFAPAIVNKT

-1988 NASNGKIKRGVI
+1988 DASNGKIKRGVI

-2062 HKLQRAG
+2062 HKLQREG
-2069 VNAYHKSKNFLNKYM
+2069 VNAYRKSKNFLNKYM

-2141 STSAFRASK
+2141 STSAFRASQ
-2150 KALTYGTRFTMSTG
+2150 KALTYGARFTMSTG

-2170 GVKFTV
+2170 GAKFTV
-2176 KRRSKRAIRKFKMLG
+2176 KRRGKRAIRKFKMLG
-2191 NGIKNLSIKSLKAMV
+2191 NGIKNLSVKSLKTML

-2276 ASFRNALSGGGGGGT
+2276 ASFRSALSGGSSGGET
-2291 AASGTDPD
+2291 SASGEENGT
-2299 GGPQMQKG
+2299 PQLQKG
-2307 DSSKVGDPDN
+2307 DSSKVEG
-2317 PSNSLYDVTQGTWWN
+2317 LYNVKTTTWWN
-2332 TEGKNSIDINWS
+2332 NEGNIDTVPAAVTGNPNADWT
-2344 AGSDCDTLKKKLE
+2344 GDCKRIRDKLRD
-2357 ADGALESRNGYA
+2357 ANNLYSSNGYA
-2369 VAKYGD
+2369 VTKIGD
-2375 KTVFLAAFGTFW
+2375 KTVYLVAMGTYW
-2387 GKVGDVLKVEFNQ
+2387 GKDGDVLKVTFNND
-2400 PISLGGEPASKEIY
+2400 IVLGDEPATNEIY
-2414 MMMFDT
+2414 VLKFDT
-2420 KAHKDTNYPAEPEGV
+2420 KAWEHTGYLQGEQEGI
-2435 YGHHMPDGAHTRDFA
+2435 YGHHLGDGRDFL
-2450 EFMGKDGEP
+2450 EFLAKDAGSGKRDGIP
-2459 ENMNGKGYL
+2459 SGTI
-2468 PVQATNLGSV
+2468 PQSAVNLGNI
-2478 LDGTCDLATI
+2478 LDDTCDLGTV
-2488 GGGLSTSVSA
+2488 GGGLSTNVNK

-2518 NNIYYTFPEDQET
+2518 NNIYYTFPEDKET

-2546 TTAKGAVYGFYN
+2546 SSAKGAVYGFYN
-2558 NNQELISMVLAMYDF
+2558 NNQELISMILAMYDF
-2573 DINDVTSVKKT
+2573 DINDTTSVKKT
-2584 ILAKADKS
+2584 ILAKEDKS

-2660 TQYHQGPDGLPTYD
+2660 TQYHQGPDGLPTYN

-2774 NYSSDK
+2774 NYSSNDMK
-2780 IKDINYKA
+2780 KPNYKA
-2788 KESVLKYGTQ
+2788 KESVLKNGIQ
-2798 RIKKPE
+2798 KIKKPE
-2804 FKMGISGTCSDSG
+2804 FKMGIPGTCSDSG

-2832 QKEVCRHV
+2832 QKEVCQYV

-2845 KDMTPK
+2845 KEMTPK
-2851 LTKEQAVGVLVN
+2851 LTREQAIGVLVN
-2863 IMHESDFNYT
+2863 IKHECEFNYT
-2873 ATEHSDGS
+2873 DIENPDGS
-2881 GGYGLVQWTGGRRTN
+2881 GGYGLAQWTAERRTN
-2896 LVTWCNNNGVKYNT
+2896 LVTWCNNHGLKYNT

-2916 FLEYEF
+2916 YLEYEF

>member
-32 VDVTRARDNID
+32 VDVTRARDNVD

-67 YENAGDFEIQD
+67 YENAGDFELQD

-118 EEGVPESLST
+118 EEGIPEPLST

-195 REQEFFDKRKAAEAD
+195 REQEFFNKRKAEEAD

-233 SFEYRKDEV
+233 SFEDRKDEA

-250 NTNKQVDSSFRSDA
+250 NADKQVDSFFRSDA
-264 VDNAGDAGKR
+264 VDNAGDAGKHE
-274 RYQQSEQVNNMHG
+274 YQQSEQVNNMHG

-330 QVGYGNTGHEEAAS
+330 QVGYGNAGHEEAAS

-353 EKYDSDKRETSKNQA
+353 EKYDSDKRETSKNQE

-411 GSTHYGDYNAGDVTH
+411 GSTHYGDSNAGDVTH

-460 EAEGDRRSRREQE
+460 EAEGDRRNRREQE
-473 ERRER
+473 EKRER
-478 QERAERRTDSYGS
+478 QERSEKRTDSYGS
-491 DTALRDEDTKRE
+491 DTVLWDEDTKRE

-564 EAGKNETD
+564 ETSR
-572 TKSECESGNRV
+572 SEIDAKRGENGTGNKV
-583 NNDYNSNRESQIDS
+583 DNSYNSNRDSQIDS
-597 SSRTGSVNDA
+597 SSRTGSVKDA

-658 SRRESAAK
+658 SRREPAAK
-666 EQRETDR
+666 EQREADR
-673 ENRNGS
+673 GNRNGS
-679 NSYSEEDRRSN
+679 NSYNEYEDRRSN

-698 RDYDA
+698 RDYDV
-703 GREMEKHQR
+703 GREMEKRQR
-712 EAETNRYNDYRNAET
+712 EAEANRYNDYRNAET

-762 EADRYRNAETSRS
+762 EADRYRNSETGRS

-786 GNRVDNSYNSNRDRQ
+786 GNRVDNSYNSNRD
-801 VDSSSRTG
+801 S
-809 SVHDAGNAGT
+809 
-819 RNSMQSEQVGNL
+819 
-831 HNGSTNAGDVTNVIG
+831 
-846 GRTHASDAAA
+846 
-856 DTAATVTATAAVAE
+856 
-870 MTRREAAA
+870 
-878 KEQRETDR
+878 
-886 ENRNGSNSY
+886 
-895 SEEDRRSNIYN
+895 
-906 SDTAARDYDAGREME
+906 
-921 KHQREAETNRYNDYR
+921 
-936 NAETDKND
+936 
-944 QYNGSSKY
+944 
-952 EPEQRTEDAMREET
+952 
-966 RREMDRR
+966 
-973 QQEADRYRNAETS
+973 
-986 RSETD
+986 
-991 AKRGENGTGNRV
+991 
-1003 DNSYNSNRD
+1003 
-1012 RQVDSSSRTGSV
+1012 QVDSSSRTGSV

-1214 DNKSEATPV
+1214 DNKSAATPV
-1223 QPVVQGKKDIQNNQA
+1223 QPVGQSKDA
-1238 SGYRRD
+1238 SG
-1244 SYASAGMNAAVAGTA
+1244 SKQFGSNVTGNNIHEAQAAT
-1259 TIVNNTHKASAAE
+1259 T
-1272 KVVTEQKI
+1272 
-1280 PSESR
+1280 
-1285 PQEHRIDNNYNTQPG
+1285 
-1300 HQIDGTFKTGTVS
+1300 
-1313 EAGKNASQPEKID
+1313 
-1326 SVHGGSSTAKE
+1326 
-1337 SLNAIKAKDYSSGNK
+1337 K
-1352 STITPVQ
+1352 S
-1359 PIFKNKDSVELKKN
+1359 
-1373 GESKIDNIAREPG
+1373 
-1386 SSDST
+1386 
-1391 QNIGLDSHSKKHV
+1391 V

-1411 MAGQKTSENFGK
+1411 TAGQKAAENFGSK
-1423 PDLNQS
+1423 NPSQ
-1429 ALEKNIKDSK
+1429 AFVEKSIAEKE
-1439 KQLAK
+1439 KQAAK
-1444 EGAKI
+1444 ESSKI
-1449 IDSENKEHIYTAKD
+1449 VGSENKEHIYTAKD
-1463 GNKNNHVQ
+1463 GDKNNHVQ
-1471 INKAGAQVVDGHV
+1471 INKTGTQVVDGHV
-1484 SKEISG
+1484 SKDVSG

-1518 VGGVTNKN
+1518 AVGGATNKN

-1542 KDVSEAVVKQK
+1542 KDVSEAVAKQK
-1553 NKSQLWNQAI
+1553 NKSQMWNQAI

-1568 LASKSNKLIADSY
+1568 LTSKSNKLIADSY

-1954 LEVAG
+1954 LEVSG

-2176 KRRSKRAIRKFKMLG
+2176 KRRGKRAIRKFKMLG

-2307 DSSKVGDPDN
+2307 DSSKIGDPDN

-2357 ADGALESRNGYA
+2357 ADGVLESRNGYA

-2375 KTVFLAAFGTFW
+2375 KTVFLVAFGTFW

-2420 KAHKDTNYPAEPEGV
+2420 KAHIHTNYPAEPEGV

>member
-67 YENAGDFEIQD
+67 YENAGDFELQD

-118 EEGVPESLST
+118 EEGIPEPLST

-181 ERELAAREADAARL
+181 ERELAAREDAAARL
-195 REQEFFDKRKAAEAD
+195 REQEFFDKRKAEETD

-233 SFEYRKDEV
+233 SFEDRKDEA
-242 KIDKDYST
+242 KIYKDYST
-250 NTNKQVDSSFRSDA
+250 NADKQVDSSFRSDV

-274 RYQQSEQVNNMHG
+274 GYQQSEQVNNMHG

-305 TETAAETAATAAA
+305 TETAAETAATTAA

-330 QVGYGNTGHEEAAS
+330 QVGYGNTGNKETAS
-344 KAETEKYNA
+344 KAETEKRNA
-353 EKYDSDKRETSKNQA
+353 EKYDSDKRETSKSQE

-401 KRGYQQSEQI
+401 KRGYQQSEKI
-411 GSTHYGDYNAGDVTH
+411 GSTHYGDSNAGDVTH

-535 EQRAETAM
+535 EQRAETAI

-572 TKSECESGNRV
+572 TKSERESGNRV

-626 GNTNAGDVTN
+626 GSTNAGDVTN
-636 VVGGKTYASEAA
+636 VVGGKTYASEAT

-658 SRRESAAK
+658 LRRESAAK

-679 NSYSEEDRRSN
+679 NSYNEYEDRRSN
-690 IYNSDTAA
+690 AYNSDTAA

-703 GREMEKHQR
+703 GREMERRQR
-712 EAETNRYNDYRNAET
+712 EAEANRHNDYRNAEAN
-727 DKNDQYNGSSKY
+727 KNDQYSGSGKY
-739 EPEQRTED
+739 EPERRTED
-747 AMREETRREMDRRQQ
+747 AMREETRREMDKRQQ
-762 EADRYRNAETSRS
+762 EADRYRNAETGRS

-786 GNRVDNSYNSNRDRQ
+786 GNRVDNSYSSNRDRQ

-809 SVHDAGNAGT
+809 SIHDAGT
-819 RNSMQSEQVGNL
+819 RNSMQ
-831 HNGSTNAGDVTNVIG
+831 
-846 GRTHASDAAA
+846 
-856 DTAATVTATAAVAE
+856 
-870 MTRREAAA
+870 
-878 KEQRETDR
+878 
-886 ENRNGSNSY
+886 
-895 SEEDRRSNIYN
+895 
-906 SDTAARDYDAGREME
+906 
-921 KHQREAETNRYNDYR
+921 
-936 NAETDKND
+936 
-944 QYNGSSKY
+944 
-952 EPEQRTEDAMREET
+952 P
-966 RREMDRR
+966 
-973 QQEADRYRNAETS
+973 
-986 RSETD
+986 
-991 AKRGENGTGNRV
+991 
-1003 DNSYNSNRD
+1003 
-1012 RQVDSSSRTGSV
+1012 
-1024 HDAGNAGTRNSMQ
+1024 
-1037 SEQVGNLHNGS
+1037 EQVGNLHNGS

-1089 AAKEQRGVETN
+1089 AAKEQRRAETDP
-1100 QYRTSGKYEPER
+1100 YRTSGKYEPEQ
-1112 RTEDAMREEI
+1112 RTEAAMREDD
-1122 RMEMDRR
+1122 RREMDRR
-1129 QREADIRRDDR
+1129 QREADTRRDDR
-1140 ITSPEKNQE
+1140 VTSPEKNQE

-1166 QIDGTFKTGTVSEA
+1166 QIDGTFQTGTVSEA
-1180 GKNASQPE
+1180 GKNVSQPE

-1214 DNKSEATPV
+1214 DNKS
-1223 QPVVQGKKDIQNNQA
+1223 
-1238 SGYRRD
+1238 
-1244 SYASAGMNAAVAGTA
+1244 AA
-1259 TIVNNTHKASAAE
+1259 
-1272 KVVTEQKI
+1272 
-1280 PSESR
+1280 
-1285 PQEHRIDNNYNTQPG
+1285 
-1300 HQIDGTFKTGTVS
+1300 
-1313 EAGKNASQPEKID
+1313 
-1326 SVHGGSSTAKE
+1326 
-1337 SLNAIKAKDYSSGNK
+1337 
-1352 STITPVQ
+1352 TPVQ

-1386 SSDST
+1386 SSAST

-1444 EGAKI
+1444 EGSRI

-1495 IKTPGSSKLDVS
+1495 IKTPGSSKLGVS
-1507 KAVAGQVAAAA
+1507 KAVAGQVAAAAA

-1542 KDVSEAVVKQK
+1542 KDASEAVVKQK

-1568 LASKSNKLIADSY
+1568 LTSKSNKLIADSY

-1754 EIGEKLVES
+1754 KIGEKLVEP
-1763 GITASFAPAIVNKT
+1763 GIAASFAPAIVNKT

-1988 NASNGKIKRGVI
+1988 DASNGKIKRGVI

-2012 VEANNLPSNRRALK
+2012 VDANNLPSNRRALK

-2069 VNAYHKSKNFLNKYM
+2069 VNAYRKSKNFLNKYM

-2141 STSAFRASK
+2141 STSAFRASQ
-2150 KALTYGTRFTMSTG
+2150 KALTYGARFTMSTG

-2176 KRRSKRAIRKFKMLG
+2176 KRRGKRAIRKFKMLG
-2191 NGIKNLSIKSLKAMV
+2191 NGIKNLSIKSLKTMV

-2307 DSSKVGDPDN
+2307 DSSKIGDPDN

-2804 FKMGISGTCSDSG
+2804 FKMGIPGTCSDSG

>member
-67 YENAGDFEIQD
+67 YENAGDFELQD

-118 EEGVPESLST
+118 EEGAPEPLST
-128 RDTVV
+128 RDTVI
-133 KNIIEGEHTG
+133 KNIVEGEHTG
-143 KESDS
+143 KKSDS

-181 ERELAAREADAARL
+181 ERELAAREDDAARL
-195 REQEFFDKRKAAEAD
+195 REQEFFDKRKAEETD

-227 DTDRSK
+227 DTNRSK
-233 SFEYRKDEV
+233 SFEDRKDEA

-250 NTNKQVDSSFRSDA
+250 NADKQVDSSFRSDA
-264 VDNAGDAGKR
+264 ADNAGDAGKR

-330 QVGYGNTGHEEAAS
+330 QVGYGNTGNKETAS
-344 KAETEKYNA
+344 KAETEKRNA
-353 EKYDSDKRETSKNQA
+353 EKYDSDKREASKSQE

-411 GSTHYGDYNAGDVTH
+411 GSTHYGDSNAGDVTH

-572 TKSECESGNRV
+572 IKGERESGNRV

-673 ENRNGS
+673 GNRNGS
-679 NSYSEEDRRSN
+679 NSYNEYEDRRSN
-690 IYNSDTAA
+690 TYNSDTAA

-703 GREMEKHQR
+703 GREMEKRQR
-712 EAETNRYNDYRNAET
+712 EAEANRYNDYRNAET
-727 DKNDQYNGSSKY
+727 DKDDQYNGSSKY

-762 EADRYRNAETSRS
+762 EADRYHNAETGRS
-775 ETDAKRGENGT
+775 ETDAKRGETGT
-786 GNRVDNSYNSNRDRQ
+786 GNRVDS
-801 VDSSSRTG
+801 
-809 SVHDAGNAGT
+809 
-819 RNSMQSEQVGNL
+819 
-831 HNGSTNAGDVTNVIG
+831 
-846 GRTHASDAAA
+846 
-856 DTAATVTATAAVAE
+856 
-870 MTRREAAA
+870 
-878 KEQRETDR
+878 
-886 ENRNGSNSY
+886 
-895 SEEDRRSNIYN
+895 
-906 SDTAARDYDAGREME
+906 
-921 KHQREAETNRYNDYR
+921 
-936 NAETDKND
+936 
-944 QYNGSSKY
+944 
-952 EPEQRTEDAMREET
+952 
-966 RREMDRR
+966 
-973 QQEADRYRNAETS
+973 
-986 RSETD
+986 
-991 AKRGENGTGNRV
+991 
-1003 DNSYNSNRD
+1003 SYNSNRD

-1089 AAKEQRGVETN
+1089 AAKEQRGVETD

-1140 ITSPEKNQE
+1140 VTSSEKNQE

-1223 QPVVQGKKDIQNNQA
+1223 QPVVQGKKDIPNNQA

-1272 KVVTEQKI
+1272 KVVTEQKR

-1352 STITPVQ
+1352 STTTPVQ
-1359 PIFKNKDSVELKKN
+1359 PIFTNKDSVELKKN

-1386 SSDST
+1386 SSAST

-1444 EGAKI
+1444 EGSKI

-1518 VGGVTNKN
+1518 AVGGVTNKN

-1553 NKSQLWNQAI
+1553 NKSQMWNQAI

-1568 LASKSNKLIADSY
+1568 LTSKSNKLIADSY

-1754 EIGEKLVES
+1754 EIGEKFVES
-1763 GITASFAPAIVNKT
+1763 GIAASFAPAVVNKT

-1988 NASNGKIKRGVI
+1988 DASNGKIKRGVI

-2069 VNAYHKSKNFLNKYM
+2069 VNAYRKSKNFLNKYM

-2141 STSAFRASK
+2141 STSAFRASQ
-2150 KALTYGTRFTMSTG
+2150 KALTYGARFTMSTG

-2176 KRRSKRAIRKFKMLG
+2176 KKRGKRAIRKFKMLG
-2191 NGIKNLSIKSLKAMV
+2191 NGIKNLSIKSLKTMV

-2307 DSSKVGDPDN
+2307 DSSKIGDPDN

-2332 TEGKNSIDINWS
+2332 TEGKNSIDISWS

-2357 ADGALESRNGYA
+2357 ADGVLESRNGYA

-2375 KTVFLAAFGTFW
+2375 KTVFLVAFGTFW

-2420 KAHKDTNYPAEPEGV
+2420 KAHEHTNYPAEPEGV

-2546 TTAKGAVYGFYN
+2546 STAKGAVYGFYN

-2632 TIGGYDDLR
+2632 TIGGYDDLI

-2727 ETKYKACP
+2727 ETKYKKCP

>member
-32 VDVTRARDNID
+32 VDVTRARDNVD

-67 YENAGDFEIQD
+67 YENAGDFELQD

-86 LQSLQRDRENDE
+86 LQSLQRDRENDG

-118 EEGVPESLST
+118 EEGIPEPLST

-171 ALEADEALNK
+171 VLEADEALNK
-181 ERELAAREADAARL
+181 ERELSAREDAAARL
-195 REQEFFDKRKAAEAD
+195 REQEFFDKRKAEETD

-227 DTDRSK
+227 DTNRSK
-233 SFEYRKDEV
+233 SFEDRKDEA

-250 NTNKQVDSSFRSDA
+250 NADKQVDSSFRSDA

-330 QVGYGNTGHEEAAS
+330 QVGYGNTGNKETAS
-344 KAETEKYNA
+344 KAETEKRNA
-353 EKYDSDKRETSKNQA
+353 EKYDSDKREASKSQE

-411 GSTHYGDYNAGDVTH
+411 GSTHYGDSNAGDVTH

-572 TKSECESGNRV
+572 TKSERESGNRV

-626 GNTNAGDVTN
+626 GNTNVGDVTN

-648 AAATAAADEM
+648 AAATAASDEM

-666 EQRETDR
+666 EQREADR
-673 ENRNGS
+673 
-679 NSYSEEDRRSN
+679 
-690 IYNSDTAA
+690 
-698 RDYDA
+698 
-703 GREMEKHQR
+703 
-712 EAETNRYNDYRNAET
+712 
-727 DKNDQYNGSSKY
+727 YNGSSKY

-762 EADRYRNAETSRS
+762 EADRYRNS
-775 ETDAKRGENGT
+775 ETG
-786 GNRVDNSYNSNRDRQ
+786 
-801 VDSSSRTG
+801 
-809 SVHDAGNAGT
+809 
-819 RNSMQSEQVGNL
+819 
-831 HNGSTNAGDVTNVIG
+831 
-846 GRTHASDAAA
+846 
-856 DTAATVTATAAVAE
+856 
-870 MTRREAAA
+870 
-878 KEQRETDR
+878 
-886 ENRNGSNSY
+886 
-895 SEEDRRSNIYN
+895 
-906 SDTAARDYDAGREME
+906 
-921 KHQREAETNRYNDYR
+921 
-936 NAETDKND
+936 
-944 QYNGSSKY
+944 
-952 EPEQRTEDAMREET
+952 
-966 RREMDRR
+966 
-973 QQEADRYRNAETS
+973 

-1069 ATAATVTATA
+1069 ATAA
-1079 AAAEM
+1079 AEM

-1089 AAKEQRGVETN
+1089 AAKEQRGAEAD

-1166 QIDGTFKTGTVSEA
+1166 QIDGTFKTGT
-1180 GKNASQPE
+1180 
-1188 KIDSVHGGSSTAK
+1188 I
-1201 ESLNAIKAKDYSG
+1201 
-1214 DNKSEATPV
+1214 
-1223 QPVVQGKKDIQNNQA
+1223 
-1238 SGYRRD
+1238 
-1244 SYASAGMNAAVAGTA
+1244 
-1259 TIVNNTHKASAAE
+1259 
-1272 KVVTEQKI
+1272 
-1280 PSESR
+1280 
-1285 PQEHRIDNNYNTQPG
+1285 
-1300 HQIDGTFKTGTVS
+1300 S

-1352 STITPVQ
+1352 STTTPVQ

-1386 SSDST
+1386 SSAST

-1444 EGAKI
+1444 EGSRI

-1518 VGGVTNKN
+1518 AVGGVTNKN

-1542 KDVSEAVVKQK
+1542 KDVSEAVIKQK

-1568 LASKSNKLIADSY
+1568 LTSKSNKLIADSY

-1754 EIGEKLVES
+1754 KIGEKLVEP
-1763 GITASFAPAIVNKT
+1763 GIAASFAPAIVNKT

-1988 NASNGKIKRGVI
+1988 DASNGKIKRGVI

-2062 HKLQRAG
+2062 HKLQREG
-2069 VNAYHKSKNFLNKYM
+2069 VNAYRKSKNFLNKYM

-2141 STSAFRASK
+2141 STSAFRASQ
-2150 KALTYGTRFTMSTG
+2150 KALTYGARFTMSTG

-2176 KRRSKRAIRKFKMLG
+2176 KRRGKRAIRKFKMLG
-2191 NGIKNLSIKSLKAMV
+2191 NGIKNLSVKSLKTML

-2276 ASFRNALSGGGGGGT
+2276 ASFRSALSGGSSGGET
-2291 AASGTDPD
+2291 SASGEENGT
-2299 GGPQMQKG
+2299 PQLQKG
-2307 DSSKVGDPDN
+2307 DSSKVEG
-2317 PSNSLYDVTQGTWWN
+2317 LYNVKTTTWWN
-2332 TEGKNSIDINWS
+2332 NEGNIDTVPAAVTGNPNADWT
-2344 AGSDCDTLKKKLE
+2344 GDCKRIRDKLRD
-2357 ADGALESRNGYA
+2357 ANNLYSSNGYA
-2369 VAKYGD
+2369 VTKIGD
-2375 KTVFLAAFGTFW
+2375 KTVYLVAMGTYW
-2387 GKVGDVLKVEFNQ
+2387 GKDGDVLKVTFNND
-2400 PISLGGEPASKEIY
+2400 IVLGDEPATNEIY
-2414 MMMFDT
+2414 VLKFDT
-2420 KAHKDTNYPAEPEGV
+2420 KAWEHTGYLQGEQEGI
-2435 YGHHMPDGAHTRDFA
+2435 YGHHLGDGRDFL
-2450 EFMGKDGEP
+2450 EFLAKDAGSGKRDGIP
-2459 ENMNGKGYL
+2459 SGTI
-2468 PVQATNLGSV
+2468 PQSAVNLGNI
-2478 LDGTCDLATI
+2478 LDDTCDLGTV
-2488 GGGLSTSVSA
+2488 GGGLSTNVNK

-2518 NNIYYTFPEDQET
+2518 NNIYYTFPEDKET

-2546 TTAKGAVYGFYN
+2546 SSAKGAVYGFYN
-2558 NNQELISMVLAMYDF
+2558 NNQELISMILAMYDF
-2573 DINDVTSVKKT
+2573 DINDTTSVKKT

-2660 TQYHQGPDGLPTYD
+2660 TQYHQGPDGLPTYN

-2774 NYSSDK
+2774 NYSSNDMK
-2780 IKDINYKA
+2780 KPNYKA
-2788 KESVLKYGTQ
+2788 KESVLKNGIQ
-2798 RIKKPE
+2798 KIKKPE
-2804 FKMGISGTCSDSG
+2804 FKMGIPGTCSDSG

-2832 QKEVCRHV
+2832 QKEVCQYV

-2845 KDMTPK
+2845 KEMTPK
-2851 LTKEQAVGVLVN
+2851 LTREQAIGVLVN
-2863 IMHESDFNYT
+2863 IKHECEFNYT
-2873 ATEHSDGS
+2873 DIENPDGS
-2881 GGYGLVQWTGGRRTN
+2881 GGYGLAQWTAERRTN
-2896 LVTWCNNNGVKYNT
+2896 LVTWCNNHGLKYNT

-2916 FLEYEF
+2916 YLEYEF

>member
-32 VDVTRARDNID
+32 VDVTRARDNVD

-67 YENAGDFEIQD
+67 YENAGDFELQD

-118 EEGVPESLST
+118 EEGIPEPLST

-171 ALEADEALNK
+171 VLEADETLNK
-181 ERELAAREADAARL
+181 ERELAARETDAARL
-195 REQEFFDKRKAAEAD
+195 REQESFDKRKAEEAD

-222 RYTEK
+222 RYTKK

-233 SFEYRKDEV
+233 SFEDRKDEA

-250 NTNKQVDSSFRSDA
+250 NADKQADSSFRSDA

-296 NAIHSKTYG
+296 NAIHSKTYE

-330 QVGYGNTGHEEAAS
+330 QGRYSNTGHEETAS

-353 EKYDSDKRETSKNQA
+353 EKYDSDKRETSKNQE
-368 ESSRLDNN
+368 ESSRLDNS

-411 GSTHYGDYNAGDVTH
+411 GSTHYGDSNAGDVTH

-460 EAEGDRRSRREQE
+460 EAEGDRRNRREQE

-478 QERAERRTDSYGS
+478 QERAEKRADSYSS
-491 DTALRDEDTKRE
+491 DATSRNEDIKHE
-503 IERRQHEAEA
+503 MERRQREAES
-513 NRYHDAE
+513 NRYYDAE

-535 EQRAETAM
+535 EQRTEAAM
-543 REEARREMD
+543 REEARREID

-572 TKSECESGNRV
+572 AKSERESGNRV

-597 SSRTGSVNDA
+597 SSRTGSVKDA

-658 SRRESAAK
+658 SRREPAAK
-666 EQRETDR
+666 EQREADR
-673 ENRNGS
+673 GNRNGS
-679 NSYSEEDRRSN
+679 NSYNEYEDRRSN

-698 RDYDA
+698 RDYDV
-703 GREMEKHQR
+703 GREMEKRQR
-712 EAETNRYNDYRNAET
+712 EAEANRYNDYRNAKT

-739 EPEQRTED
+739 EPEHRTED

-762 EADRYRNAETSRS
+762 EADRYRNSETGRS

-786 GNRVDNSYNSNRDRQ
+786 GNRVDNSYNSNRD
-801 VDSSSRTG
+801 S
-809 SVHDAGNAGT
+809 
-819 RNSMQSEQVGNL
+819 
-831 HNGSTNAGDVTNVIG
+831 
-846 GRTHASDAAA
+846 
-856 DTAATVTATAAVAE
+856 
-870 MTRREAAA
+870 
-878 KEQRETDR
+878 
-886 ENRNGSNSY
+886 
-895 SEEDRRSNIYN
+895 
-906 SDTAARDYDAGREME
+906 
-921 KHQREAETNRYNDYR
+921 
-936 NAETDKND
+936 
-944 QYNGSSKY
+944 
-952 EPEQRTEDAMREET
+952 
-966 RREMDRR
+966 
-973 QQEADRYRNAETS
+973 
-986 RSETD
+986 
-991 AKRGENGTGNRV
+991 
-1003 DNSYNSNRD
+1003 
-1012 RQVDSSSRTGSV
+1012 QVDSSSRTGSV

-1166 QIDGTFKTGTVSEA
+1166 QIDGTFKTETVSEA
-1180 GKNASQPE
+1180 GKNVSQPE

-1214 DNKSEATPV
+1214 DNKSAATPV
-1223 QPVVQGKKDIQNNQA
+1223 QPVGQSKDA
-1238 SGYRRD
+1238 SG
-1244 SYASAGMNAAVAGTA
+1244 SKQFGSNVTGNNIHEAQAAT
-1259 TIVNNTHKASAAE
+1259 T
-1272 KVVTEQKI
+1272 
-1280 PSESR
+1280 
-1285 PQEHRIDNNYNTQPG
+1285 
-1300 HQIDGTFKTGTVS
+1300 
-1313 EAGKNASQPEKID
+1313 
-1326 SVHGGSSTAKE
+1326 
-1337 SLNAIKAKDYSSGNK
+1337 K
-1352 STITPVQ
+1352 S
-1359 PIFKNKDSVELKKN
+1359 
-1373 GESKIDNIAREPG
+1373 
-1386 SSDST
+1386 
-1391 QNIGLDSHSKKHV
+1391 V

-1411 MAGQKTSENFGK
+1411 TAGQKAAENFGSK
-1423 PDLNQS
+1423 NPSQ
-1429 ALEKNIKDSK
+1429 AFVEKSIAEKE
-1439 KQLAK
+1439 KQAAK
-1444 EGAKI
+1444 ESSKI
-1449 IDSENKEHIYTAKD
+1449 VGSENKEHIYTAKD
-1463 GNKNNHVQ
+1463 GDKNNHVQ
-1471 INKAGAQVVDGHV
+1471 INKTGTQVVDGHV
-1484 SKEISG
+1484 SKDVSG

-1518 VGGVTNKN
+1518 AVGGATNKN

-1542 KDVSEAVVKQK
+1542 KDVSEAVAKQK
-1553 NKSQLWNQAI
+1553 NKSQMWNQAI

-1568 LASKSNKLIADSY
+1568 LTSKSNKLIADSY

-1954 LEVAG
+1954 LEVSG

-2128 DATRKAAISVAKV
+2128 DAMRKAAISVAKV

-2176 KRRSKRAIRKFKMLG
+2176 KRRGKRAIRKFKMLG

-2307 DSSKVGDPDN
+2307 DSSKIGDPDN

-2357 ADGALESRNGYA
+2357 ADGVLESRNGYA

-2375 KTVFLAAFGTFW
+2375 KTVFLVAFGTFW

-2420 KAHKDTNYPAEPEGV
+2420 KAHIHTNYPAEPEGV

>member
-67 YENAGDFEIQD
+67 YENAGDFELQD

-118 EEGVPESLST
+118 EEGIPEPLST

-195 REQEFFDKRKAAEAD
+195 REQEFFDKRKAEEAD
-210 FDEKARREKEAE
+210 FDEKARREKDAE

-227 DTDRSK
+227 DIDRSK
-233 SFEYRKDEV
+233 SFEDRKDEA
-242 KIDKDYST
+242 KIDKNYST
-250 NTNKQVDSSFRSDA
+250 NADKQVDSSFRSDA
-264 VDNAGDAGKR
+264 VDNAGDAGKHE
-274 RYQQSEQVNNMHG
+274 YQQSEQVNNMHG

-330 QVGYGNTGHEEAAS
+330 QVGYGNTRNEEAAS
-344 KAETEKYNA
+344 KAETEKRNA
-353 EKYDSDKRETSKNQA
+353 EKYDSDKRETSKSKE
-368 ESSRLDNN
+368 ESSRLDNS

-411 GSTHYGDYNAGDVTH
+411 GSTHYGDSNAGDVTH
-426 VVKSREYETS
+426 VVKNREYETS

-478 QERAERRTDSYGS
+478 QERAERRADSYGS

-572 TKSECESGNRV
+572 TKSERESGNRV

-626 GNTNAGDVTN
+626 GNTNVGDVTN

-658 SRRESAAK
+658 SRRESAVK
-666 EQRETDR
+666 EQRDADR
-673 ENRNGS
+673 
-679 NSYSEEDRRSN
+679 
-690 IYNSDTAA
+690 
-698 RDYDA
+698 
-703 GREMEKHQR
+703 
-712 EAETNRYNDYRNAET
+712 
-727 DKNDQYNGSSKY
+727 YNGSSKY

-747 AMREETRREMDRRQQ
+747 AMREETRREMDKRQQ
-762 EADRYRNAETSRS
+762 EADRYRNSETGRS

-786 GNRVDNSYNSNRDRQ
+786 GNRVDNSYSSNRDRQ

-809 SVHDAGNAGT
+809 SIHD
-819 RNSMQSEQVGNL
+819 
-831 HNGSTNAGDVTNVIG
+831 
-846 GRTHASDAAA
+846 
-856 DTAATVTATAAVAE
+856 
-870 MTRREAAA
+870 
-878 KEQRETDR
+878 
-886 ENRNGSNSY
+886 
-895 SEEDRRSNIYN
+895 
-906 SDTAARDYDAGREME
+906 
-921 KHQREAETNRYNDYR
+921 
-936 NAETDKND
+936 
-944 QYNGSSKY
+944 
-952 EPEQRTEDAMREET
+952 
-966 RREMDRR
+966 
-973 QQEADRYRNAETS
+973 
-986 RSETD
+986 
-991 AKRGENGTGNRV
+991 
-1003 DNSYNSNRD
+1003 
-1012 RQVDSSSRTGSV
+1012 
-1024 HDAGNAGTRNSMQ
+1024 AGTRNSMQ

-1089 AAKEQRGVETN
+1089 AAKEQRGAEAD

-1223 QPVVQGKKDIQNNQA
+1223 QPAVQWKKDIPNNQA

-1272 KVVTEQKI
+1272 KVVTEQKR

-1352 STITPVQ
+1352 STTTPVQ

-1386 SSDST
+1386 SSAST

-1444 EGAKI
+1444 EGSRI

-1471 INKAGAQVVDGHV
+1471 INKAGVQVVDGHV

-1507 KAVAGQVAAAA
+1507 KAVAGQVAAAAA

-1568 LASKSNKLIADSY
+1568 LTSKSNKLIADSY

-1754 EIGEKLVES
+1754 KIGEKLVEP
-1763 GITASFAPAIVNKT
+1763 GIAASFAPAIVNKT

-1976 PEESMKLVQSYI
+1976 PEDSMKLVQSYI
-1988 NASNGKIKRGVI
+1988 DASNGKIKRGVI

-2069 VNAYHKSKNFLNKYM
+2069 VNAYRKSKNFLNKYM

-2141 STSAFRASK
+2141 STSAFRASQ
-2150 KALTYGTRFTMSTG
+2150 KALTYGARFTMSTG

-2176 KRRSKRAIRKFKMLG
+2176 KRRGKRAIRKFKMLG
-2191 NGIKNLSIKSLKAMV
+2191 NGIKNLSIKSLKTMV

-2317 PSNSLYDVTQGTWWN
+2317 PKNSLYDVTHGTWWN
-2332 TEGKNSIDINWS
+2332 TEGENSIDINWS

-2357 ADGALESRNGYA
+2357 ADGVLESRNGYA

-2435 YGHHMPDGAHTRDFA
+2435 YGHHMPEGAHTRDFA
-2450 EFMGKDGEP
+2450 EFMGKDGMP
-2459 ENMNGKGYL
+2459 ENMNGKHYL

-2546 TTAKGAVYGFYN
+2546 STAKGAVYGFYN

-2804 FKMGISGTCSDSG
+2804 FKMGIPGTCSDSG

>member
-61 VDLDKL
+61 VDLDRL
-67 YENAGDFEIQD
+67 YENAGDFELQD

-98 PERVRED
+98 PERIRED

-118 EEGVPESLST
+118 EEGIPEPLST

-181 ERELAAREADAARL
+181 ERELAAREDAAARL
-195 REQEFFDKRKAAEAD
+195 REQEFFDKRKAEETD

-233 SFEYRKDEV
+233 SFEDKKDEA

-250 NTNKQVDSSFRSDA
+250 NADKQVDSSFRSDA
-264 VDNAGDAGKR
+264 VDNAGDAGKHE
-274 RYQQSEQVNNMHG
+274 YQQSEQVNNMHG

-305 TETAAETAATAAA
+305 TETAAETAATTAA

-330 QVGYGNTGHEEAAS
+330 QVGYGNTGNKETAS
-344 KAETEKYNA
+344 KAETEKRNA
-353 EKYDSDKRETSKNQA
+353 EKYDSDKREASKSQE
-368 ESSRLDNN
+368 ESSRLDNS

-388 SRTGSVNDAGDAG
+388 SRTGSVNDASDAG

-411 GSTHYGDYNAGDVTH
+411 GSTHYGDSNAGDVTH

-473 ERRER
+473 ERRKR

-535 EQRAETAM
+535 EQRAEAAI

-572 TKSECESGNRV
+572 TKSERESGNRV
-583 NNDYNSNRESQIDS
+583 NNDYNSNQESQIDS

-626 GNTNAGDVTN
+626 GNTNVGDVTN

-658 SRRESAAK
+658 SRREPAAK
-666 EQRETDR
+666 EQREADR
-673 ENRNGS
+673 GNRNGS
-679 NSYSEEDRRSN
+679 NSYNEYEDRRSN

-703 GREMEKHQR
+703 GREMEKRQR
-712 EAETNRYNDYRNAET
+712 EAEANRYNDYRNAET

-739 EPEQRTED
+739 EPEHRTED

-762 EADRYRNAETSRS
+762 EADRYHNAETGRS
-775 ETDAKRGENGT
+775 ETDAKRDESRT

-846 GRTHASDAAA
+846 GRTHAF
-856 DTAATVTATAAVAE
+856 
-870 MTRREAAA
+870 
-878 KEQRETDR
+878 
-886 ENRNGSNSY
+886 
-895 SEEDRRSNIYN
+895 
-906 SDTAARDYDAGREME
+906 
-921 KHQREAETNRYNDYR
+921 
-936 NAETDKND
+936 
-944 QYNGSSKY
+944 
-952 EPEQRTEDAMREET
+952 
-966 RREMDRR
+966 
-973 QQEADRYRNAETS
+973 
-986 RSETD
+986 
-991 AKRGENGTGNRV
+991 
-1003 DNSYNSNRD
+1003 
-1012 RQVDSSSRTGSV
+1012 
-1024 HDAGNAGTRNSMQ
+1024 
-1037 SEQVGNLHNGS
+1037 
-1048 TNAGDVTNV
+1048 
-1057 IGGRTHASDAAA
+1057 DAAA

-1084 TRREA
+1084 ARREA
-1089 AAKEQRGVETN
+1089 AAKEQRGVETD

-1140 ITSPEKNQE
+1140 VTSPEKNQE

-1201 ESLNAIKAKDYSG
+1201 ESLNAIKAKDYS
-1214 DNKSEATPV
+1214 
-1223 QPVVQGKKDIQNNQA
+1223 
-1238 SGYRRD
+1238 
-1244 SYASAGMNAAVAGTA
+1244 
-1259 TIVNNTHKASAAE
+1259 
-1272 KVVTEQKI
+1272 
-1280 PSESR
+1280 
-1285 PQEHRIDNNYNTQPG
+1285 
-1300 HQIDGTFKTGTVS
+1300 
-1313 EAGKNASQPEKID
+1313 
-1326 SVHGGSSTAKE
+1326 
-1337 SLNAIKAKDYSSGNK
+1337 SGNK
-1352 STITPVQ
+1352 STTTPVQ

-1386 SSDST
+1386 SSAST

-1444 EGAKI
+1444 EGSRI

-1518 VGGVTNKN
+1518 AVGGVTNKN
-1526 KSIAASANTS
+1526 KSIAASTNTS

-1568 LASKSNKLIADSY
+1568 LTSKSNKLIADSY

-1754 EIGEKLVES
+1754 KIGEKLVEP
-1763 GITASFAPAIVNKT
+1763 GIAASFAPAIVNKT

-1988 NASNGKIKRGVI
+1988 DASNGKIKRGVI

-2069 VNAYHKSKNFLNKYM
+2069 VNAYRKSKNFLNKYM

-2141 STSAFRASK
+2141 STSAFRASQ
-2150 KALTYGTRFTMSTG
+2150 KALTYGARFTMSTG

-2176 KRRSKRAIRKFKMLG
+2176 KRRGKRAIRKFKMLG
-2191 NGIKNLSIKSLKAMV
+2191 NGIKNLSIKSLKTMV

-2307 DSSKVGDPDN
+2307 DSSKIGDPDN

-2804 FKMGISGTCSDSG
+2804 FKMGIPGTCSDSG

-2922 SSSAVWTNSGVNGF
+2922 ASSAVWTNSGVNGF

>member
-67 YENAGDFEIQD
+67 YENAGDFELQD

-118 EEGVPESLST
+118 EEGIPEPLST

-181 ERELAAREADAARL
+181 ERELAAREDAAARL
-195 REQEFFDKRKAAEAD
+195 REQEFFDKRKAEETD

-233 SFEYRKDEV
+233 SFEDRKDEA
-242 KIDKDYST
+242 KIYKDYST
-250 NTNKQVDSSFRSDA
+250 NADKQVDSSFRSDV

-274 RYQQSEQVNNMHG
+274 GYQQSEQVNNIHG

-305 TETAAETAATAAA
+305 TETAAETAATTAA

-330 QVGYGNTGHEEAAS
+330 QVGYGNTGNKETAS
-344 KAETEKYNA
+344 KAETEKRNA
-353 EKYDSDKRETSKNQA
+353 EKYDSDKRETSKSQE

-401 KRGYQQSEQI
+401 KRGYQQSEKI
-411 GSTHYGDYNAGDVTH
+411 GSTHYGDSNAGDVTH

-503 IERRQHEAEA
+503 IERRQHEA
-513 NRYHDAE
+513 
-520 AGKRDQY
+520 
-527 SGSGKYEP
+527 
-535 EQRAETAM
+535 
-543 REEARREMD
+543 
-552 KRQQEADKYRNA
+552 DKYRNA
-564 EAGKNETD
+564 EAGKNETN
-572 TKSECESGNRV
+572 TKSERESGNRV

-626 GNTNAGDVTN
+626 GSTNAGDVTN
-636 VVGGKTYASEAA
+636 VVGGKTYASEAT

-658 SRRESAAK
+658 LRRESAAK

-679 NSYSEEDRRSN
+679 NSYNEYEDRRSN
-690 IYNSDTAA
+690 AYNSDTAA

-703 GREMEKHQR
+703 GREMERRQR
-712 EAETNRYNDYRNAET
+712 EAEANRHNDYRNAEA
-727 DKNDQYNGSSKY
+727 DKNDQYSGSGKY
-739 EPEQRTED
+739 EPERRTED
-747 AMREETRREMDRRQQ
+747 AMREETRREMDKRQQ
-762 EADRYRNAETSRS
+762 EADRCRNAETGRS

-786 GNRVDNSYNSNRDRQ
+786 GNRVDNSYSSNRDRQ

-809 SVHDAGNAGT
+809 SIHDAGT
-819 RNSMQSEQVGNL
+819 RNSMQ
-831 HNGSTNAGDVTNVIG
+831 
-846 GRTHASDAAA
+846 
-856 DTAATVTATAAVAE
+856 
-870 MTRREAAA
+870 
-878 KEQRETDR
+878 
-886 ENRNGSNSY
+886 
-895 SEEDRRSNIYN
+895 
-906 SDTAARDYDAGREME
+906 
-921 KHQREAETNRYNDYR
+921 
-936 NAETDKND
+936 
-944 QYNGSSKY
+944 
-952 EPEQRTEDAMREET
+952 P
-966 RREMDRR
+966 
-973 QQEADRYRNAETS
+973 
-986 RSETD
+986 
-991 AKRGENGTGNRV
+991 
-1003 DNSYNSNRD
+1003 
-1012 RQVDSSSRTGSV
+1012 
-1024 HDAGNAGTRNSMQ
+1024 
-1037 SEQVGNLHNGS
+1037 EQVGNLHNGS

-1089 AAKEQRGVETN
+1089 AAKEQRRAETDP
-1100 QYRTSGKYEPER
+1100 YRTSGKYEPEQ
-1112 RTEDAMREEI
+1112 RTEAAMREDD
-1122 RMEMDRR
+1122 RREMDRR
-1129 QREADIRRDDR
+1129 QREADTRRDDR
-1140 ITSPEKNQE
+1140 VTSPEKNQE

-1166 QIDGTFKTGTVSEA
+1166 QIDGTFQTGTVSEA
-1180 GKNASQPE
+1180 GKNVSQPE

-1214 DNKSEATPV
+1214 DNKSAATPV
-1223 QPVVQGKKDIQNNQA
+1223 QPAVQGKKDIPNNQA

-1272 KVVTEQKI
+1272 KVVTEQKR

-1352 STITPVQ
+1352 STTTPVQ

-1386 SSDST
+1386 SSAST

-1444 EGAKI
+1444 EGSRI

-1518 VGGVTNKN
+1518 AVGGVTNKN

-1568 LASKSNKLIADSY
+1568 LTSKSNKLIADSY

-1754 EIGEKLVES
+1754 KIGEKLVEP
-1763 GITASFAPAIVNKT
+1763 GIAASFAPAIVNKT

-1959 LPTNVKMLQTMM
+1959 LSTNVKMLQTMM

-1988 NASNGKIKRGVI
+1988 DASNGKIKRGVI
-2000 EDGFFAASMAML
+2000 EDDFFAASMAML

-2069 VNAYHKSKNFLNKYM
+2069 VNAYRKSKNFLNKYM

-2141 STSAFRASK
+2141 STSAFRASQ
-2150 KALTYGTRFTMSTG
+2150 KALTYGARFTMSTG

-2176 KRRSKRAIRKFKMLG
+2176 KRRGKRAIRKFKMLG
-2191 NGIKNLSIKSLKAMV
+2191 NGIKNLSIKSLKTMV

-2307 DSSKVGDPDN
+2307 DSSKIGDPDN

-2332 TEGKNSIDINWS
+2332 TEGKNSIDISWS

-2357 ADGALESRNGYA
+2357 ADGVLESRNGYA

-2375 KTVFLAAFGTFW
+2375 KTVFLVAFGTFW

-2420 KAHKDTNYPAEPEGV
+2420 KAHEHTNYPAEPEGV

-2804 FKMGISGTCSDSG
+2804 FKMGIPGTCSDSG

>member
-22 LFQNGMALDL
+22 LFQKGMALDL
-32 VDVTRARDNID
+32 VDVTRARDNVD

-53 MADAALDR
+53 MADSALDR

-67 YENAGDFEIQD
+67 YENAGDFELQD

-105 EAGEAEEEIEEEL
+105 ETGEAEEEIEEEL
-118 EEGVPESLST
+118 EEGAPEPLST
-128 RDTVV
+128 RDTVI
-133 KNIIEGEHTG
+133 KNIVEGEHTG

-181 ERELAAREADAARL
+181 ERELASREADAARL
-195 REQEFFDKRKAAEAD
+195 REQEFFDKRKAEEAD
-210 FDEKARREKEAE
+210 FDEKARREKDAE

-227 DTDRSK
+227 DIDRSK
-233 SFEYRKDEV
+233 SFEDRKDEA
-242 KIDKDYST
+242 KIDKNYST
-250 NTNKQVDSSFRSDA
+250 NADKQVDSSFRSDA
-264 VDNAGDAGKR
+264 VDNAGDAGKHE
-274 RYQQSEQVNNMHG
+274 YQQSEQVNNMHG

-330 QVGYGNTGHEEAAS
+330 QVGYGNTRNEEAAS
-344 KAETEKYNA
+344 KAETEKRNA
-353 EKYDSDKRETSKNQA
+353 EKYDSDKRETSKSKE
-368 ESSRLDNN
+368 ESSRLDNS

-411 GSTHYGDYNAGDVTH
+411 GSTHYGDSNAGDVTH
-426 VVKSREYETS
+426 VVKNREYETS

-478 QERAERRTDSYGS
+478 QERAERRADSYGS

-572 TKSECESGNRV
+572 TKSERESGNRV

-626 GNTNAGDVTN
+626 GNTNVGDVTN

-648 AAATAAADEM
+648 AAVTAAADEM
-658 SRRESAAK
+658 SRRESAVK
-666 EQRETDR
+666 EQRDADR
-673 ENRNGS
+673 
-679 NSYSEEDRRSN
+679 
-690 IYNSDTAA
+690 
-698 RDYDA
+698 
-703 GREMEKHQR
+703 
-712 EAETNRYNDYRNAET
+712 
-727 DKNDQYNGSSKY
+727 YNGSSKY

-762 EADRYRNAETSRS
+762 EADRYRNS
-775 ETDAKRGENGT
+775 ETG
-786 GNRVDNSYNSNRDRQ
+786 
-801 VDSSSRTG
+801 
-809 SVHDAGNAGT
+809 
-819 RNSMQSEQVGNL
+819 
-831 HNGSTNAGDVTNVIG
+831 
-846 GRTHASDAAA
+846 
-856 DTAATVTATAAVAE
+856 
-870 MTRREAAA
+870 
-878 KEQRETDR
+878 
-886 ENRNGSNSY
+886 
-895 SEEDRRSNIYN
+895 
-906 SDTAARDYDAGREME
+906 
-921 KHQREAETNRYNDYR
+921 
-936 NAETDKND
+936 
-944 QYNGSSKY
+944 
-952 EPEQRTEDAMREET
+952 
-966 RREMDRR
+966 
-973 QQEADRYRNAETS
+973 

-1089 AAKEQRGVETN
+1089 AAKEQRGAEAD
-1100 QYRTSGKYEPER
+1100 QYRTSEKYEPER

-1129 QREADIRRDDR
+1129 QREADIRRDDS

-1149 RPAEHR
+1149 RPAGHR

-1166 QIDGTFKTGTVSEA
+1166 QIDGTFKTGT
-1180 GKNASQPE
+1180 
-1188 KIDSVHGGSSTAK
+1188 I
-1201 ESLNAIKAKDYSG
+1201 
-1214 DNKSEATPV
+1214 
-1223 QPVVQGKKDIQNNQA
+1223 
-1238 SGYRRD
+1238 
-1244 SYASAGMNAAVAGTA
+1244 
-1259 TIVNNTHKASAAE
+1259 
-1272 KVVTEQKI
+1272 
-1280 PSESR
+1280 
-1285 PQEHRIDNNYNTQPG
+1285 
-1300 HQIDGTFKTGTVS
+1300 S

-1352 STITPVQ
+1352 STTTPVQ

-1386 SSDST
+1386 SSAST

-1444 EGAKI
+1444 EGSRI

-1518 VGGVTNKN
+1518 AVGGVTNKN

-1563 NNTQD
+1563 NNTQN
-1568 LASKSNKLIADSY
+1568 LTSKSNKLIADSY

-1754 EIGEKLVES
+1754 KIGEKLVEP
-1763 GITASFAPAIVNKT
+1763 GIAASFAPAIVNKT

-1988 NASNGKIKRGVI
+1988 DASNGKIKRGVI

-2062 HKLQRAG
+2062 HKLQREG
-2069 VNAYHKSKNFLNKYM
+2069 VNAYRKSKNFLNKYM

-2141 STSAFRASK
+2141 STSAFRASQ
-2150 KALTYGTRFTMSTG
+2150 KALTYGARFTMSTG

-2170 GVKFTV
+2170 GAKFTV
-2176 KRRSKRAIRKFKMLG
+2176 KRRGKRAIRKFKMLG
-2191 NGIKNLSIKSLKAMV
+2191 NGIKNLSVKSLKTML

-2276 ASFRNALSGGGGGGT
+2276 ASFRSALSGGSSGGET
-2291 AASGTDPD
+2291 SASGEENGT
-2299 GGPQMQKG
+2299 PQLQKG
-2307 DSSKVGDPDN
+2307 DSSKVEG
-2317 PSNSLYDVTQGTWWN
+2317 LYNVKTTTWWN
-2332 TEGKNSIDINWS
+2332 NEGNIDTVPAAVTGNPNADWT
-2344 AGSDCDTLKKKLE
+2344 GDCKRIRDKLRD
-2357 ADGALESRNGYA
+2357 ANNLYSSNGYA
-2369 VAKYGD
+2369 VTKIGD
-2375 KTVFLAAFGTFW
+2375 KTVYLVAMGTYW
-2387 GKVGDVLKVEFNQ
+2387 GKDGDVLKVTFNND
-2400 PISLGGEPASKEIY
+2400 IVLGDEPATNEIY
-2414 MMMFDT
+2414 VLKFDT
-2420 KAHKDTNYPAEPEGV
+2420 KAWEHTGYLQGEQEGI
-2435 YGHHMPDGAHTRDFA
+2435 YGHHLGDGRDFL
-2450 EFMGKDGEP
+2450 EFLAKDAGSGKRDGIP
-2459 ENMNGKGYL
+2459 SGTI
-2468 PVQATNLGSV
+2468 PQSAVNLGNI
-2478 LDGTCDLATI
+2478 LDDTCDLGTV
-2488 GGGLSTSVSA
+2488 GGGLSTNVNK

-2518 NNIYYTFPEDQET
+2518 NNIYYTFPEDKET

-2546 TTAKGAVYGFYN
+2546 SSAKGAVYGFYN
-2558 NNQELISMVLAMYDF
+2558 NNQELISMILAMYDF
-2573 DINDVTSVKKT
+2573 DINDTTSVKKT
-2584 ILAKADKS
+2584 ILAKEDKS

-2660 TQYHQGPDGLPTYD
+2660 TQYHQGPDGLPTYN

-2774 NYSSDK
+2774 NYSSNDMK
-2780 IKDINYKA
+2780 KPNYKA
-2788 KESVLKYGTQ
+2788 KESVLKNGIQ
-2798 RIKKPE
+2798 KIKKPE
-2804 FKMGISGTCSDSG
+2804 FKMGIPGTCSDSG

-2832 QKEVCRHV
+2832 QKEVCQYV

-2845 KDMTPK
+2845 KEMTPK
-2851 LTKEQAVGVLVN
+2851 LTREQAIGVLVN
-2863 IMHESDFNYT
+2863 IKHECEFNYT
-2873 ATEHSDGS
+2873 DIENPDGS
-2881 GGYGLVQWTGGRRTN
+2881 GGYGLAQWTAERRTN
-2896 LVTWCNNNGVKYNT
+2896 LVTWCNNHGLKYNT

-2916 FLEYEF
+2916 YLEYEF

>member
-67 YENAGDFEIQD
+67 YENAGDFELQD

-98 PERVRED
+98 PERIRED

-118 EEGVPESLST
+118 EEGIPEPLST

-181 ERELAAREADAARL
+181 ERELAAREDAAARL
-195 REQEFFDKRKAAEAD
+195 REQEFFDKRKAEETD

-233 SFEYRKDEV
+233 SFEDKKDEA

-250 NTNKQVDSSFRSDA
+250 NADKQVDSSFRSDA
-264 VDNAGDAGKR
+264 VDNAGDAGKHE
-274 RYQQSEQVNNMHG
+274 YQQSEQVNNMHG

-305 TETAAETAATAAA
+305 TETAAETAATTAA

-330 QVGYGNTGHEEAAS
+330 QVGYGNTGNKETAS
-344 KAETEKYNA
+344 KAETEKRNA
-353 EKYDSDKRETSKNQA
+353 EKYDSDKREASKSQE
-368 ESSRLDNN
+368 ESSRLDNS

-388 SRTGSVNDAGDAG
+388 SRTGSVNDASDAG

-411 GSTHYGDYNAGDVTH
+411 GSTHYGDSNAGDVTH

-535 EQRAETAM
+535 EQRAEAAI

-572 TKSECESGNRV
+572 TKSERESGNRV

-626 GNTNAGDVTN
+626 GNTNVGDVTN

-658 SRRESAAK
+658 SRREPAAK
-666 EQRETDR
+666 EQREADR
-673 ENRNGS
+673 GNRNGS
-679 NSYSEEDRRSN
+679 NSYNEYEDRRSN

-703 GREMEKHQR
+703 GREMEKRQR
-712 EAETNRYNDYRNAET
+712 EAEANRYNDYRNTET

-739 EPEQRTED
+739 EPEHRTED

-762 EADRYRNAETSRS
+762 EADRYHNAETGRS
-775 ETDAKRGENGT
+775 ETDAKRDESRT

-846 GRTHASDAAA
+846 GRTHAF
-856 DTAATVTATAAVAE
+856 
-870 MTRREAAA
+870 
-878 KEQRETDR
+878 
-886 ENRNGSNSY
+886 
-895 SEEDRRSNIYN
+895 
-906 SDTAARDYDAGREME
+906 
-921 KHQREAETNRYNDYR
+921 
-936 NAETDKND
+936 
-944 QYNGSSKY
+944 
-952 EPEQRTEDAMREET
+952 
-966 RREMDRR
+966 
-973 QQEADRYRNAETS
+973 
-986 RSETD
+986 
-991 AKRGENGTGNRV
+991 
-1003 DNSYNSNRD
+1003 
-1012 RQVDSSSRTGSV
+1012 
-1024 HDAGNAGTRNSMQ
+1024 
-1037 SEQVGNLHNGS
+1037 
-1048 TNAGDVTNV
+1048 
-1057 IGGRTHASDAAA
+1057 DAAA

-1084 TRREA
+1084 ARREA
-1089 AAKEQRGVETN
+1089 AAKEQRGVETD

-1140 ITSPEKNQE
+1140 VTSPEKNQE

-1201 ESLNAIKAKDYSG
+1201 ESLNAIKAKDYS
-1214 DNKSEATPV
+1214 
-1223 QPVVQGKKDIQNNQA
+1223 
-1238 SGYRRD
+1238 
-1244 SYASAGMNAAVAGTA
+1244 
-1259 TIVNNTHKASAAE
+1259 
-1272 KVVTEQKI
+1272 
-1280 PSESR
+1280 
-1285 PQEHRIDNNYNTQPG
+1285 
-1300 HQIDGTFKTGTVS
+1300 
-1313 EAGKNASQPEKID
+1313 
-1326 SVHGGSSTAKE
+1326 
-1337 SLNAIKAKDYSSGNK
+1337 SGNK
-1352 STITPVQ
+1352 STTTPVQ

-1386 SSDST
+1386 SSAST

-1444 EGAKI
+1444 EGSRI

-1518 VGGVTNKN
+1518 AVGGVTNKN

-1563 NNTQD
+1563 NNTQN
-1568 LASKSNKLIADSY
+1568 LTSKSNKLIADSY

-1682 TINVDG
+1682 IINVDG

-1754 EIGEKLVES
+1754 KIGEKLVEP
-1763 GITASFAPAIVNKT
+1763 GIAASFAPAIVNKT

-1988 NASNGKIKRGVI
+1988 DASNGKIKRGVI

-2062 HKLQRAG
+2062 HKLQREG
-2069 VNAYHKSKNFLNKYM
+2069 VNAYRKSKNFLNKYM

-2141 STSAFRASK
+2141 STSAFRASQ
-2150 KALTYGTRFTMSTG
+2150 KALTYGARFTMSTG

-2170 GVKFTV
+2170 GAKFTV
-2176 KRRSKRAIRKFKMLG
+2176 KRRGKRAIRKFKMLG
-2191 NGIKNLSIKSLKAMV
+2191 NGIKNLSVKSLKTML

-2276 ASFRNALSGGGGGGT
+2276 ASFRSALSGGSSGGET
-2291 AASGTDPD
+2291 SASGEENGT
-2299 GGPQMQKG
+2299 PQLQKG
-2307 DSSKVGDPDN
+2307 DSSKVEG
-2317 PSNSLYDVTQGTWWN
+2317 LYNVKTTTWWN
-2332 TEGKNSIDINWS
+2332 NEGNIDTVPAAVTGNPNADWT
-2344 AGSDCDTLKKKLE
+2344 GDCKRIRDKLRD
-2357 ADGALESRNGYA
+2357 ANNLYSSNGYA
-2369 VAKYGD
+2369 VTKIGD
-2375 KTVFLAAFGTFW
+2375 KTVYLVAMGTYW
-2387 GKVGDVLKVEFNQ
+2387 GKDGDVLKVTFNND
-2400 PISLGGEPASKEIY
+2400 IVLGDEPATNEIY
-2414 MMMFDT
+2414 VLKFDT
-2420 KAHKDTNYPAEPEGV
+2420 KAWEHTGYLQGEQEGI
-2435 YGHHMPDGAHTRDFA
+2435 YGHHLGDGRDFL
-2450 EFMGKDGEP
+2450 EFLAKDAGSGKRDGIP
-2459 ENMNGKGYL
+2459 SGTI
-2468 PVQATNLGSV
+2468 PQSAVNLGNI
-2478 LDGTCDLATI
+2478 LDDTCDLGTV
-2488 GGGLSTSVSA
+2488 GGGLSTNVNK

-2518 NNIYYTFPEDQET
+2518 NNIYYTFPEDKET

-2546 TTAKGAVYGFYN
+2546 SSAKGAVYGFYN
-2558 NNQELISMVLAMYDF
+2558 NNQELISMILAMYDF
-2573 DINDVTSVKKT
+2573 DINDTTSVKKT
-2584 ILAKADKS
+2584 ILAKEDKS

-2660 TQYHQGPDGLPTYD
+2660 TQYHQGPDGLPTYN

-2774 NYSSDK
+2774 NYSSNDMK
-2780 IKDINYKA
+2780 KPNYKA
-2788 KESVLKYGTQ
+2788 KESVLKNGIQ
-2798 RIKKPE
+2798 KIKKPE
-2804 FKMGISGTCSDSG
+2804 FKMGIPGTCSDSG

-2832 QKEVCRHV
+2832 QKEVCQYV

-2845 KDMTPK
+2845 KEMTPK
-2851 LTKEQAVGVLVN
+2851 LTREQAIGVLVN
-2863 IMHESDFNYT
+2863 IKHECEFNYT
-2873 ATEHSDGS
+2873 DIENPDGS
-2881 GGYGLVQWTGGRRTN
+2881 GGYGLAQWTAERRTN
-2896 LVTWCNNNGVKYNT
+2896 LVTWCNNHGLKYNT

-2916 FLEYEF
+2916 YLEYEF

>member
-32 VDVTRARDNID
+32 VDVTRARDNVD

-67 YENAGDFEIQD
+67 YENAGDFELQD

-86 LQSLQRDRENDE
+86 LQSLQRDRENDG

-118 EEGVPESLST
+118 EEGIPEPLST

-156 YRAKLDAERE
+156 YRAKLDAKRE

-171 ALEADEALNK
+171 VLEADEALNK
-181 ERELAAREADAARL
+181 ERELSAREDAAARL
-195 REQEFFDKRKAAEAD
+195 REQEFFDKRKAEETD

-227 DTDRSK
+227 DTNRSK
-233 SFEYRKDEV
+233 SFEDRKDEA

-250 NTNKQVDSSFRSDA
+250 NADKQVDSSFRSDA
-264 VDNAGDAGKR
+264 VDNAGDAGKHE
-274 RYQQSEQVNNMHG
+274 YQQSEQVNNMHG

-330 QVGYGNTGHEEAAS
+330 QVGYGNTGNKETAS
-344 KAETEKYNA
+344 KAETEKRNA
-353 EKYDSDKRETSKNQA
+353 EKYDSDKREASKSQE

-411 GSTHYGDYNAGDVTH
+411 GSTHYGDSNAGDVTH

-535 EQRAETAM
+535 EQRAETAI

-572 TKSECESGNRV
+572 TKSERESGNRV

-626 GNTNAGDVTN
+626 GSTNAGDVTN
-636 VVGGKTYASEAA
+636 VVGGKTYASEAT

-658 SRRESAAK
+658 LRRESAAK

-679 NSYSEEDRRSN
+679 NSYNEYEDRRSN
-690 IYNSDTAA
+690 AYNSDTAA

-703 GREMEKHQR
+703 GREMERRQR
-712 EAETNRYNDYRNAET
+712 EAEANRHNDYRNAEAN
-727 DKNDQYNGSSKY
+727 KNDQYSGSGKY
-739 EPEQRTED
+739 EPERRTED
-747 AMREETRREMDRRQQ
+747 AMREETRREMDKRQQ
-762 EADRYRNAETSRS
+762 EADRYRNAETGRS

-786 GNRVDNSYNSNRDRQ
+786 GNRVDNSYSSNRDRQ

-809 SVHDAGNAGT
+809 SIHDAGT
-819 RNSMQSEQVGNL
+819 RNSMQ
-831 HNGSTNAGDVTNVIG
+831 
-846 GRTHASDAAA
+846 
-856 DTAATVTATAAVAE
+856 
-870 MTRREAAA
+870 
-878 KEQRETDR
+878 
-886 ENRNGSNSY
+886 
-895 SEEDRRSNIYN
+895 
-906 SDTAARDYDAGREME
+906 
-921 KHQREAETNRYNDYR
+921 
-936 NAETDKND
+936 
-944 QYNGSSKY
+944 
-952 EPEQRTEDAMREET
+952 PE
-966 RREMDRR
+966 
-973 QQEADRYRNAETS
+973 
-986 RSETD
+986 
-991 AKRGENGTGNRV
+991 
-1003 DNSYNSNRD
+1003 
-1012 RQVDSSSRTGSV
+1012 
-1024 HDAGNAGTRNSMQ
+1024 H
-1037 SEQVGNLHNGS
+1037 VGNLHNGS

-1089 AAKEQRGVETN
+1089 AAKEQRRAETDP
-1100 QYRTSGKYEPER
+1100 YRTSGKYEPEQ
-1112 RTEDAMREEI
+1112 RTEAAMREDD
-1122 RMEMDRR
+1122 RREMDRR
-1129 QREADIRRDDR
+1129 QREADTRRDDR
-1140 ITSPEKNQE
+1140 VTSPEKNQE

-1166 QIDGTFKTGTVSEA
+1166 QIDGTFQTGTVSEA
-1180 GKNASQPE
+1180 GKNVSQPE

-1214 DNKSEATPV
+1214 DNKS
-1223 QPVVQGKKDIQNNQA
+1223 
-1238 SGYRRD
+1238 
-1244 SYASAGMNAAVAGTA
+1244 AA
-1259 TIVNNTHKASAAE
+1259 
-1272 KVVTEQKI
+1272 
-1280 PSESR
+1280 
-1285 PQEHRIDNNYNTQPG
+1285 
-1300 HQIDGTFKTGTVS
+1300 
-1313 EAGKNASQPEKID
+1313 
-1326 SVHGGSSTAKE
+1326 
-1337 SLNAIKAKDYSSGNK
+1337 
-1352 STITPVQ
+1352 TPVQ

-1386 SSDST
+1386 SSAST

-1444 EGAKI
+1444 EGSRI

-1471 INKAGAQVVDGHV
+1471 INKAGAQIVDGHV

-1507 KAVAGQVAAAA
+1507 KAVAGQVAAAAA

-1568 LASKSNKLIADSY
+1568 LTSKSNKLIADSY

-1754 EIGEKLVES
+1754 KIGEKLVEP
-1763 GITASFAPAIVNKT
+1763 GIAASFAPAIVNKT

-1988 NASNGKIKRGVI
+1988 DASNGKIKRGVI

-2012 VEANNLPSNRRALK
+2012 VDANNLPSNRRALK

-2069 VNAYHKSKNFLNKYM
+2069 VNAYRKSKNFLNKYM

-2141 STSAFRASK
+2141 STSAFRASQ
-2150 KALTYGTRFTMSTG
+2150 KALTYGARFTMSTG

-2176 KRRSKRAIRKFKMLG
+2176 KRRGKRAIRKFKMLG
-2191 NGIKNLSIKSLKAMV
+2191 NGIKNLSIKSLKTMV

-2307 DSSKVGDPDN
+2307 DSSKIGDPDN

-2344 AGSDCDTLKKKLE
+2344 AGSDCDTLKKKLG

-2804 FKMGISGTCSDSG
+2804 FKMGIPGTCSDSG

>member
-67 YENAGDFEIQD
+67 YENAGDFELQD

-118 EEGVPESLST
+118 EEGIPEPLST

-171 ALEADEALNK
+171 ALEADETLNK
-181 ERELAAREADAARL
+181 ERELSAREDAAARL
-195 REQEFFDKRKAAEAD
+195 REQEFFDKRKAEETD

-233 SFEYRKDEV
+233 SFEDKKDEA

-250 NTNKQVDSSFRSDA
+250 NADKQVDSSFRSDA
-264 VDNAGDAGKR
+264 VDNAGDAGKHE
-274 RYQQSEQVNNMHG
+274 YQQSEQVNNMHG

-305 TETAAETAATAAA
+305 TETAAETAATTAA

-330 QVGYGNTGHEEAAS
+330 QVGYGNTGNKETAS
-344 KAETEKYNA
+344 KAETEKRNA
-353 EKYDSDKRETSKNQA
+353 EKYDSDKREASKSQE
-368 ESSRLDNN
+368 ESSRLDNS

-388 SRTGSVNDAGDAG
+388 SRTGSVNDASDAG

-411 GSTHYGDYNAGDVTH
+411 GSTHYGDSNAGDVTH

-535 EQRAETAM
+535 EQRAEAAI

-572 TKSECESGNRV
+572 TKSERESGNRV

-626 GNTNAGDVTN
+626 GNTNVGDVTN

-658 SRRESAAK
+658 SRREPAAK
-666 EQRETDR
+666 EQREADR
-673 ENRNGS
+673 GNRNGS
-679 NSYSEEDRRSN
+679 NSYNEYEDRRSN

-703 GREMEKHQR
+703 GREMEKRQR
-712 EAETNRYNDYRNAET
+712 EAEANRYNDYRNTET

-739 EPEQRTED
+739 EPEHRTED

-762 EADRYRNAETSRS
+762 EADRYHNAETGRS
-775 ETDAKRGENGT
+775 ETDAKRDESRT

-846 GRTHASDAAA
+846 GRTHAF
-856 DTAATVTATAAVAE
+856 
-870 MTRREAAA
+870 
-878 KEQRETDR
+878 
-886 ENRNGSNSY
+886 
-895 SEEDRRSNIYN
+895 
-906 SDTAARDYDAGREME
+906 
-921 KHQREAETNRYNDYR
+921 
-936 NAETDKND
+936 
-944 QYNGSSKY
+944 
-952 EPEQRTEDAMREET
+952 
-966 RREMDRR
+966 
-973 QQEADRYRNAETS
+973 
-986 RSETD
+986 
-991 AKRGENGTGNRV
+991 
-1003 DNSYNSNRD
+1003 
-1012 RQVDSSSRTGSV
+1012 
-1024 HDAGNAGTRNSMQ
+1024 
-1037 SEQVGNLHNGS
+1037 
-1048 TNAGDVTNV
+1048 
-1057 IGGRTHASDAAA
+1057 DAAA

-1084 TRREA
+1084 ARREA
-1089 AAKEQRGVETN
+1089 AAKEQRGVETD

-1140 ITSPEKNQE
+1140 VTSPEKNQE

-1201 ESLNAIKAKDYSG
+1201 ESLNAIKAKDYS
-1214 DNKSEATPV
+1214 
-1223 QPVVQGKKDIQNNQA
+1223 
-1238 SGYRRD
+1238 
-1244 SYASAGMNAAVAGTA
+1244 
-1259 TIVNNTHKASAAE
+1259 
-1272 KVVTEQKI
+1272 
-1280 PSESR
+1280 
-1285 PQEHRIDNNYNTQPG
+1285 
-1300 HQIDGTFKTGTVS
+1300 
-1313 EAGKNASQPEKID
+1313 
-1326 SVHGGSSTAKE
+1326 
-1337 SLNAIKAKDYSSGNK
+1337 SGNK
-1352 STITPVQ
+1352 STTTPVQ

-1386 SSDST
+1386 SSAST

-1444 EGAKI
+1444 EGSRI

-1518 VGGVTNKN
+1518 AVGGVTNKN

-1563 NNTQD
+1563 NNIQNLT
-1568 LASKSNKLIADSY
+1568 SKSNKLIADSY

-1754 EIGEKLVES
+1754 KIGEKLVEP
-1763 GITASFAPAIVNKT
+1763 GIAASFAPAIVNKT

-1988 NASNGKIKRGVI
+1988 DASNGKIKRGVI

-2069 VNAYHKSKNFLNKYM
+2069 VNAYRKSKNFLNKYM

-2141 STSAFRASK
+2141 STSAFRASQ
-2150 KALTYGTRFTMSTG
+2150 KALTYGARFTMSTG

-2176 KRRSKRAIRKFKMLG
+2176 KKRGKRAIRKFKMLG
-2191 NGIKNLSIKSLKAMV
+2191 NGIKNLSIKSLKTMV

-2307 DSSKVGDPDN
+2307 DSSKIGDPDN

-2546 TTAKGAVYGFYN
+2546 STAKGAVYGFYN

-2804 FKMGISGTCSDSG
+2804 FKMGIPGTCSDSG

>member
-67 YENAGDFEIQD
+67 YENAGDFELQD

-118 EEGVPESLST
+118 EEGIPEPLST

-181 ERELAAREADAARL
+181 ERELAAREDAAARL
-195 REQEFFDKRKAAEAD
+195 REQEFFDKRKAEETD

-233 SFEYRKDEV
+233 SFEDRKDEA
-242 KIDKDYST
+242 KIYKDYST
-250 NTNKQVDSSFRSDA
+250 NADKQVDSSFRSDV

-274 RYQQSEQVNNMHG
+274 GYQQSEQVNNMHG

-305 TETAAETAATAAA
+305 TETAAETAATTAA

-330 QVGYGNTGHEEAAS
+330 QVGYGNTGNKETAS
-344 KAETEKYNA
+344 KAETEKRNA
-353 EKYDSDKRETSKNQA
+353 EKYDSDKRETSKSQE

-401 KRGYQQSEQI
+401 KRGYQQSEKI
-411 GSTHYGDYNAGDVTH
+411 GSTHYGDSNAGDVTH

-503 IERRQHEAEA
+503 IERRQHEA
-513 NRYHDAE
+513 
-520 AGKRDQY
+520 
-527 SGSGKYEP
+527 
-535 EQRAETAM
+535 
-543 REEARREMD
+543 
-552 KRQQEADKYRNA
+552 DKYRNA

-572 TKSECESGNRV
+572 TKSERESGNRV

-626 GNTNAGDVTN
+626 GNTNVGDVTN

-666 EQRETDR
+666 EQREADR

-679 NSYSEEDRRSN
+679 NSYNEEDRRSN

-712 EAETNRYNDYRNAET
+712 EAEANRYNDYRNAET

-739 EPEQRTED
+739 EPERRTED

-762 EADRYRNAETSRS
+762 EADRYRNS
-775 ETDAKRGENGT
+775 ETG
-786 GNRVDNSYNSNRDRQ
+786 
-801 VDSSSRTG
+801 
-809 SVHDAGNAGT
+809 
-819 RNSMQSEQVGNL
+819 
-831 HNGSTNAGDVTNVIG
+831 
-846 GRTHASDAAA
+846 
-856 DTAATVTATAAVAE
+856 
-870 MTRREAAA
+870 
-878 KEQRETDR
+878 
-886 ENRNGSNSY
+886 
-895 SEEDRRSNIYN
+895 
-906 SDTAARDYDAGREME
+906 
-921 KHQREAETNRYNDYR
+921 
-936 NAETDKND
+936 
-944 QYNGSSKY
+944 
-952 EPEQRTEDAMREET
+952 
-966 RREMDRR
+966 
-973 QQEADRYRNAETS
+973 

-1089 AAKEQRGVETN
+1089 AAKEQRGAEAD

-1166 QIDGTFKTGTVSEA
+1166 QIDGTFKTGTISEA
-1180 GKNASQPE
+1180 GKNASQSE

-1223 QPVVQGKKDIQNNQA
+1223 QSMVQGKKDIPNNQA

-1259 TIVNNTHKASAAE
+1259 TIVNDTHKASAAE
-1272 KVVTEQKI
+1272 KVVTEQKR

-1285 PQEHRIDNNYNTQPG
+1285 PQEHRVDNNYNTQPG

-1352 STITPVQ
+1352 STTTPVQ
-1359 PIFKNKDSVELKKN
+1359 PIFTNKDSVELKKN

-1386 SSDST
+1386 SSAST

-1444 EGAKI
+1444 EGSKI

-1518 VGGVTNKN
+1518 AVGGVTNKN

-1553 NKSQLWNQAI
+1553 NKSQMWNQAI

-1568 LASKSNKLIADSY
+1568 LTSKSNKLIADSY

-1754 EIGEKLVES
+1754 KIGEKLVEP
-1763 GITASFAPAIVNKT
+1763 GIAASFAPAIVNKT

-1988 NASNGKIKRGVI
+1988 DASNGKIKRGVI

-2069 VNAYHKSKNFLNKYM
+2069 VNAYRKSKNFLNKYM

-2141 STSAFRASK
+2141 STSAYRASK
-2150 KALTYGTRFTMSTG
+2150 GALKYGARFTMSTG

-2176 KRRSKRAIRKFKMLG
+2176 KKRGKRAIKKFKMLG
-2191 NGIKNLSIKSLKAMV
+2191 KGMKNLSIKSLKTML

-2276 ASFRNALSGGGGGGT
+2276 ASFRSALSGGSGCGET
-2291 AASGTDPD
+2291 SASGEENGT
-2299 GGPQMQKG
+2299 PQLQKG
-2307 DSSKVGDPDN
+2307 DSSKVEG
-2317 PSNSLYDVTQGTWWN
+2317 LYNVKTTTWWN
-2332 TEGKNSIDINWS
+2332 NEGNIDTVPAAVTGNPNADWT
-2344 AGSDCDTLKKKLE
+2344 GDCKRIRDKLRD
-2357 ADGALESRNGYA
+2357 ANNLYSSNGYA
-2369 VAKYGD
+2369 VTKIGD
-2375 KTVFLAAFGTFW
+2375 KTVYLVAMGTYW
-2387 GKVGDVLKVEFNQ
+2387 GKDGDVLKVTFNND
-2400 PISLGGEPASKEIY
+2400 IVLGDEPATNEIY
-2414 MMMFDT
+2414 VLKFDT
-2420 KAHKDTNYPAEPEGV
+2420 KAWEHTGYLQGEQEGI
-2435 YGHHMPDGAHTRDFA
+2435 YGHHLGDGRDFL
-2450 EFMGKDGEP
+2450 EFLAKDAGSGKRDGIP
-2459 ENMNGKGYL
+2459 SGTI
-2468 PVQATNLGSV
+2468 PQSAVNLGNI
-2478 LDGTCDLATI
+2478 LDDTCDLGTV
-2488 GGGLSTSVSA
+2488 GGGLSTNVNK

-2518 NNIYYTFPEDQET
+2518 NNIYYTFPEDKET

-2546 TTAKGAVYGFYN
+2546 STAKGAVYGFYN
-2558 NNQELISMVLAMYDF
+2558 NNQELISMILAMYDF
-2573 DINDVTSVKKT
+2573 DINDTTSVKKT

-2592 GINEEA
+2592 GINEKA

-2774 NYSSDK
+2774 NYSSNDMK
-2780 IKDINYKA
+2780 KPNYKA
-2788 KESVLKYGTQ
+2788 KESVLKNGIQ
-2798 RIKKPE
+2798 KIKKPE

-2832 QKEVCRHV
+2832 QKEVCRYV

-2845 KDMTPK
+2845 KEMTPK
-2851 LTKEQAVGVLVN
+2851 LTKEQAIGVLIN
-2863 IMHESDFNYT
+2863 IKHECEFDYT
-2873 ATEHSDGS
+2873 EIENPDGS
-2881 GGYGLVQWTGGRRTN
+2881 GGYGLAQWTAERRTN
-2896 LVTWCNNNGVKYNT
+2896 LVTWCNNHGLKYNT

-2916 FLEYEF
+2916 YLEYEF

>member
-32 VDVTRARDNID
+32 VDVTRARDNVD

-67 YENAGDFEIQD
+67 YENAGDFELQD

-86 LQSLQRDRENDE
+86 LQSLQRDRENDG

-118 EEGVPESLST
+118 EEGIPEPLST

-171 ALEADEALNK
+171 VLEADEALNK
-181 ERELAAREADAARL
+181 ERELSAREDAAARL
-195 REQEFFDKRKAAEAD
+195 REQEFFDKRKAEETD

-227 DTDRSK
+227 DTNRSK
-233 SFEYRKDEV
+233 SFEDRKDEA

-250 NTNKQVDSSFRSDA
+250 NADKQVDSSFRSDA
-264 VDNAGDAGKR
+264 VDNAGDAGKHE
-274 RYQQSEQVNNMHG
+274 YQQSEQVNNMHG

-330 QVGYGNTGHEEAAS
+330 QVGYGNTGNKETAS
-344 KAETEKYNA
+344 KAETEKRNA
-353 EKYDSDKRETSKNQA
+353 EKYDSDKREASKSQE

-411 GSTHYGDYNAGDVTH
+411 GSTHYGDSNAGDVTH

-535 EQRAETAM
+535 EQRAETAI

-572 TKSECESGNRV
+572 TKSERESGNRV

-626 GNTNAGDVTN
+626 GSTNAGDVTN
-636 VVGGKTYASEAA
+636 VVGGKTYASEAT

-658 SRRESAAK
+658 LRRESAAK

-679 NSYSEEDRRSN
+679 NSYNEYEDRRSN
-690 IYNSDTAA
+690 AYNSDTAA

-703 GREMEKHQR
+703 GREMERRQR
-712 EAETNRYNDYRNAET
+712 EAEANRHNDYRNAEAN
-727 DKNDQYNGSSKY
+727 KNDQYSGSGKY
-739 EPEQRTED
+739 EPERRTED
-747 AMREETRREMDRRQQ
+747 AMREETRREMDKRQQ
-762 EADRYRNAETSRS
+762 EADRYRNAETGRS

-786 GNRVDNSYNSNRDRQ
+786 GNRVDNSYSSNRDRQ

-809 SVHDAGNAGT
+809 SIHDAGT
-819 RNSMQSEQVGNL
+819 RNSMQ
-831 HNGSTNAGDVTNVIG
+831 
-846 GRTHASDAAA
+846 
-856 DTAATVTATAAVAE
+856 
-870 MTRREAAA
+870 
-878 KEQRETDR
+878 
-886 ENRNGSNSY
+886 
-895 SEEDRRSNIYN
+895 
-906 SDTAARDYDAGREME
+906 
-921 KHQREAETNRYNDYR
+921 
-936 NAETDKND
+936 
-944 QYNGSSKY
+944 
-952 EPEQRTEDAMREET
+952 P
-966 RREMDRR
+966 
-973 QQEADRYRNAETS
+973 
-986 RSETD
+986 
-991 AKRGENGTGNRV
+991 
-1003 DNSYNSNRD
+1003 
-1012 RQVDSSSRTGSV
+1012 
-1024 HDAGNAGTRNSMQ
+1024 
-1037 SEQVGNLHNGS
+1037 EQVGNLHNGS

-1089 AAKEQRGVETN
+1089 AAKEQRRAETDP
-1100 QYRTSGKYEPER
+1100 YRTSGKYEPEQ
-1112 RTEDAMREEI
+1112 RTEAAMREDD
-1122 RMEMDRR
+1122 RREMDRR
-1129 QREADIRRDDR
+1129 QREADTRRDDR
-1140 ITSPEKNQE
+1140 VTSPEKNQE

-1166 QIDGTFKTGTVSEA
+1166 QIDGTFQTGTVSEA
-1180 GKNASQPE
+1180 GKNVSQPE

-1214 DNKSEATPV
+1214 DNKS
-1223 QPVVQGKKDIQNNQA
+1223 
-1238 SGYRRD
+1238 
-1244 SYASAGMNAAVAGTA
+1244 AA
-1259 TIVNNTHKASAAE
+1259 
-1272 KVVTEQKI
+1272 
-1280 PSESR
+1280 
-1285 PQEHRIDNNYNTQPG
+1285 
-1300 HQIDGTFKTGTVS
+1300 
-1313 EAGKNASQPEKID
+1313 
-1326 SVHGGSSTAKE
+1326 
-1337 SLNAIKAKDYSSGNK
+1337 
-1352 STITPVQ
+1352 TPVQ

-1386 SSDST
+1386 SSAST

-1444 EGAKI
+1444 EGSRI

-1495 IKTPGSSKLDVS
+1495 IKTPGSSKLGVS
-1507 KAVAGQVAAAA
+1507 KAVAGQVAAAAA

-1568 LASKSNKLIADSY
+1568 LTSKSNKLIADSY

-1754 EIGEKLVES
+1754 KIGEKLVEP
-1763 GITASFAPAIVNKT
+1763 GIAASFAPAIVNKT

-1988 NASNGKIKRGVI
+1988 DASNGKIKRGVI

-2012 VEANNLPSNRRALK
+2012 VDANNLPSNRRALK

-2069 VNAYHKSKNFLNKYM
+2069 VNAYRKSKNFLNKYM

-2141 STSAFRASK
+2141 STSAFRASQ
-2150 KALTYGTRFTMSTG
+2150 KALTYGARFTMSTG

-2176 KRRSKRAIRKFKMLG
+2176 KRRGKRAIRKFKMLG
-2191 NGIKNLSIKSLKAMV
+2191 NGIKNLSIKSLKTMV

-2307 DSSKVGDPDN
+2307 DSSKIGDPDN

-2804 FKMGISGTCSDSG
+2804 FKMGIPGTCSDSG